1 MPFSAFFMQKNK
13 KYREFHS
20 SILIGGLNMTNKIKV
35 NIARALAVTCVA
47 GLTVSIPV
55 EVKAGTKNSI
65 NNGVTITAKSNTNNH
80 DVNLAMDGDKETYWE
95 SSNHYRWV
103 EIDLGGTYN
112 LSSIKVFNKIGGYY
126 HYNIYASSDGENFI
140 KIGAKENDELATID
154 GDTHNTGNVKVN
166 KIRIDVT
173 FSSNNDNSNIAEI
186 ELYGKK
192 ISDEVAKET
201 PIETTDFAGSKWE
214 TEYNKFTTDTSYA
227 DSKTI
232 NEMTNMVGRVIG
244 DEYKDNFVFEMRNA
258 TSTGNDVFEVEDG
271 ADGKIVIRG
280 NNGVSLA
287 SGFNYYLKNYAK
299 VMYNP
304 IMGSNLNMP
313 ETMPSVGEKIVI
325 DTPYEERYSLNFC
338 TYSYTMSF
346 WDWNEYEAF
355 LDWSAMNGFNLML
368 DIIGQEEVLRRTL
381 NEFGYSD
388 EEVKEFISG
397 PAYFAWFYMQ
407 NMTSFGGPLPDN
419 WFEERAELGRELHD
433 RMQTLGIKPVL
444 QGYSGMVPLDFK
456 TKNPDAQILPQ
467 GDWCGFDRPN
477 MLKTYV
483 NEGEKDYFQE
493 VADVFYEKQKEVY
506 GDITD
511 YYAVDPFHEG
521 GNTGGMDSARI
532 YGTIQDKM
540 IEHDNNAIWVIQHWQ
555 GNPDNT
561 KLSGLTN
568 KEQALVL
575 DLNSDLNPDYKRFD
589 NQDIPWV
596 WNMLHNFGGRMG
608 LDGQVE
614 TVATSIPEALANTE
628 HMKGIGITPE
638 AINNSPIVYELIGD
652 MIWTRDPINYRE
664 WVNDYIERRYGAVNE
679 DAIAAW
685 EILLETAYK
694 KSDYY
699 YQGAAESVI
708 NARPAMSINSAST
721 WGHSKIP
728 YNKKELEKAMELF
741 ISCYD
746 DLKGSDAFVYDFLDV
761 TKQVLANSAQEYHKE
776 MVAAYNAGDSEKFD
790 KVSEHFLDLI
800 RLQER
805 VLSTS
810 PEFLVGTW
818 IEQSRTMLEG
828 ADDWTKDLF
837 EFNARALITT
847 WGDYKNGGLKDYS
860 NRQWAGLTGDLYL
873 KRWEMWV
880 DGISNELK
888 TGQAAPG
895 INWYRVEYEW
905 ANEKT
910 TEENQ
915 YTTKGSGEDLA
926 MLANIAMDEFSV
938 TNMEKFL
945 GGSSSAVDKVNIAL
959 GKTVTS
965 SVESKEGN
973 PTSNLTDGTTGTAWM
988 ANGVT
993 WPVELTLD
1001 LEKEYNV
1008 DGIAFAP
1015 NQAAGGFPINYVVE
1029 VRENGEWKEVARQDE
1044 GTITGTISIDYKGMA
1059 DQVKLTINSDNN
1071 LLVPEMTE
1079 IMVYQGQEEGEKVE
1093 YDNIALGK
1101 PAIATSEQGGKPA
1114 SNVTDGDLG
1123 TIWVSNGEGIGSDIN
1138 VDLLGAEFV
1147 EKLEVS
1153 FEKAGL
1159 PFQFKVDVENAD
1171 GTTSTVLDM
1180 TANDKPLDKT
1190 YTIAINKEIKDVTV
1204 TITGKNG
1211 QGQWPGAW
1219 ASLAEI
1225 KALRPAQSQ
1234 EELINVAL
1242 GKAVTGT
1249 NSESGKPLTNLV
1261 DGNTSTLWV
1270 AENGAPDA
1278 WVNVDL
1284 GKEYFSENVEVV
1296 FEKAGLPFKFKVEAI
1311 DANGNS
1317 TVILDKTDNNEV
1329 LEKAYT
1335 IPVKNNVKNVKVT
1348 FNGKAAVGNA
1358 QGAWSA
1364 LAEIKV
1370 NSKSTPNQGV
1380 AASVKIPQQ
1389 NMTIEASSEHPNV
1402 GNEGLAS
1409 FAIDGKADTIWHTK
1423 YGSGFTEL
1431 PHDITINLGK
1441 EYTINK
1447 YSYLPR
1453 SGSSNGNITKYEI
1466 QVSTDG
1472 QSFNTV
1478 ASGNWDNNSS
1488 EKIVQFE
1495 NVQATHVRLV
1505 ALEGVSG
1512 FATAAELNVYSI
1524 PDNIA
1529 INESTTVTSNV
1540 NNESINNVKDNNLET
1555 TWEASSAEDK
1565 VLTFDLG
1572 STKDIAAVEILKSS
1586 NEALKYKV
1594 EYSKDGET
1602 WISIADRSKNDKNYN
1617 NYVEEIDGGIIAK
1630 YIKVTLLNNDVKVNE
1645 VRIYKGDSTQP
1656 LVNYIGVAEDIYK
1669 SAVVGDMAGNY
1680 PQEAKDSLG
1689 AAIEKAKTELDKDP
1703 DSVRVEALVREL
1715 KTAVSNF
1722 RKQAVKINRIKLA
1735 ILIDEVD
1742 AVLNSLNTERL
1753 AELTE
1758 EQRNVVETAIEELKS
1773 QKASAIT
1780 VYETVKVGQSQIDG
1794 AYDSLKVAFD
1804 NYLEVADEQAKY
1816 EAALAIAKESVENA
1830 VVGAGNGQYTQEAVD
1845 TLNAAIAKAEADF
1858 ANVSD
1863 ITEIAT
1869 IVEELNSEVET
1880 FKASV
1885 IIVNISELES
1895 AIVEAEES
1903 LSNAEGIN
1911 TPNAIIE
1918 FTTAVEA
1925 AKAVLNN
1932 INASQVEVN
1941 EAVEALKAAKAKFDE
1956 ALVVDKSDLNK
1967 LIENANEA
1975 INKLNKYSGTEKLV
1989 AKIEAAVLEA
1999 KSVVNDG
2006 NAIKEVVD
2014 AASSKLVDLIAEA
2027 NEKLEEL
2034 ENGIFKTHL
2043 IIAVEEANKVTEGE
2057 LSNVVPVVVSEF
2069 KAALAEA
2076 QGLLANSNATQDQID
2091 ASFARLSK
2099 AMQMLSFEKGDKQ
2112 YLIALV
2118 ERIDA
2123 LDGNNYIKST
2133 WDSLQGVLAV
2143 ANGVI
2148 ANENALEAEVNETYT
2163 NLVRAFLELRLK
2175 PNKDALNDLINKMES
2190 LDSSKYTSE
2199 TWAVLEAE
2207 LANAKNVLNN
2217 EEATSEEVDNA
2228 EKALRTAFDG
2238 LLANATD
2245 DNNGSGN
2252 SGSNGNNGN
2261 NGNGGNSGNGNKP
2274 SEKPQ
2279 KPGNNSG
2286 LPQTGGTSSVLAVVF
2301 GGILAAGGALLG
2313 RKNKKK

>member
-1 MPFSAFFMQKNK
+1 M
-13 KYREFHS
+13 R
-20 SILIGGLNMTNKIKV
+20 NKIKV

-55 EVKAGTKNSI
+55 EVKAGTNDSI
-65 NNGVTITAKSNTNNH
+65 SKGVTITAKSNTNNH
-80 DVNLAMDGDKETYWE
+80 SVNLAMDGDKETYWE

-103 EIDLGGTYN
+103 EIDLGATYN

-140 KIGAKENDELATID
+140 KIGAKENNDLATID
-154 GDTHNTGNVKVN
+154 GDIHNTGNVKVN

-192 ISDEVAKET
+192 VSDEVAKET
-201 PIETTDFAGSKWE
+201 AIETTDFAGSKWE

-227 DSKTI
+227 DSKTVS
-232 NEMTNMVGRVIG
+232 EMTNMVGRVIG
-244 DEYKDNFVFEMRNA
+244 DEYKDNFIFEMRSA
-258 TSTGNDVFEVEDG
+258 TSAGNDVFEVEDG

-304 IMGSNLNMP
+304 MMGSNLNMP

-419 WFEERAELGRELHD
+419 WFEERAELGRQLHD

-444 QGYSGMVPLDFK
+444 QGYSGMVPLDFQS
-456 TKNPDAQILPQ
+456 KNPDAQILPQ

-521 GNTGGMDSARI
+521 GNTGGMNSAKI

-568 KEQALVL
+568 KEQALIL

-614 TVATSIPEALANTE
+614 TVATSIPDALANTE

-652 MIWTRDPINYRE
+652 MVWTRDPINYRE
-664 WVNDYIERRYGAVNE
+664 WVNNYIERRYGAVNE

-746 DLKGSDAFVYDFLDV
+746 DLKGSDAFVYDFLDI

-790 KVSEHFLDLI
+790 KISTHFLDLI

-888 TGQAAPG
+888 TGKPAPG

-915 YTTKGSGEDLA
+915 YTTEGSGEDLA

-945 GGSSSAVDKVNIAL
+945 GGSSSAVEKVNIAL

-1001 LEKEYNV
+1001 LEKEYSV

-1044 GTITGTISIDYKGMA
+1044 GTITGTISIDYKGIA

-1101 PAIATSEQGGKPA
+1101 PATATSEQAGKPA

-1138 VDLLGAEFV
+1138 VDLLGSEFV

-1180 TANDKPLDKT
+1180 TGNDKPIDKT
-1190 YTIAINKEIKDVTV
+1190 YTIAINKEIRDVTV

-1219 ASLAEI
+1219 AGLAEI

-1234 EELINVAL
+1234 EELVNVAL
-1242 GKAVTGT
+1242 GKSVTGS
-1249 NSESGKPLTNLV
+1249 NSEGGRPLTNLV
-1261 DGNTSTLWV
+1261 DGNTSTLWI
-1270 AENGAPDA
+1270 AANGAPDA
-1278 WVNVDL
+1278 WANVNL
-1284 GKEYFSENVEVV
+1284 GKEYFAENVEVV

-1317 TVILDKTDNNEV
+1317 TVILDKTNNNQV

-1335 IPVKNNVKNVKVT
+1335 IPVKNNVKDIKVT
-1348 FNGKAAVGNA
+1348 FNGKAAVGDA

-1380 AASVKIPQQ
+1380 TASVKIPQQ
-1389 NMTIEASSEHPNV
+1389 NMSIEASSEHPNV

-1409 FAIDGKADTIWHTK
+1409 FAIDGNKDTIWHTK
-1423 YGSGFTEL
+1423 YGSGFTQL

-1472 QSFNTV
+1472 QSFKTV
-1478 ASGNWDNNSS
+1478 ASGNWDNNSN
-1488 EKIVQFE
+1488 EKVVQFD

-1505 ALEGVSG
+1505 ALEGIAG

-1529 INESTTVTSNV
+1529 INESTTVSANV
-1540 NNESINNVKDNNLET
+1540 NNEAINNVKDNNLET
-1555 TWEASSAEDK
+1555 AWEASAAEDK
-1565 VLTFDLG
+1565 VVTFDLG
-1572 STKDIAAVEILKSS
+1572 STKDISAIEILKSS

-1602 WISIADRSKNDKNYN
+1602 WISIADRSKNDKDYN

-1630 YIKVTLLNNDVKVNE
+1630 YIKLTFLNNDVKIDE
-1645 VRIYKGDSTQP
+1645 VKLYKGDSTQP
-1656 LVNYIGVAEDIYK
+1656 LVNYISIVQGIYN

-1680 PQEAKDSLG
+1680 PQEAKDTLG
-1689 AAIEKAKTELDKDP
+1689 AAIEKAKAELDKDP
-1703 DSVRVEALVREL
+1703 DSVRVQELVQEL

-1722 RKQAVKINRIKLA
+1722 RNQAVKINRIKLA
-1735 ILIDEVD
+1735 VLIDEVD

-1758 EQRNVVETAIEELKS
+1758 EQRNVVESAIEELKV

-1816 EAALAIAKESVENA
+1816 EAALAIAKETVGNA
-1830 VVGAGNGQYTQEAVD
+1830 VVGSGNGQYTQEAVEA
-1845 TLNAAIAKAEADF
+1845 LNAAIDKAEADF
-1858 ANVSD
+1858 ANVTD

-1880 FKASV
+1880 FKSSV
-1885 IIVNISELES
+1885 IIVNITELEA
-1895 AIVEAEES
+1895 AIVDAEEA

-1911 TPNAIIE
+1911 TPNAIAE
-1918 FTTAVEA
+1918 FTTAVET
-1925 AKAVLNN
+1925 AKSVLTNT
-1932 INASQVEVN
+1932 NASQVEVD
-1941 EAVEALKAAKAKFDE
+1941 EAVEALRNAKAKFDE
-1956 ALVVDKSDLNK
+1956 ALVVDKADLNK
-1967 LIENANEA
+1967 LIENTGEA

-1989 AKIEAAVLEA
+1989 AKMEAAVLEA
-1999 KSVVNDG
+1999 KVIANDA
-2006 NAIKEVVD
+2006 NVTKDVVD
-2014 AASSKLVDLIAEA
+2014 AASGKLVDLIAEA
-2027 NEKLEEL
+2027 NEKLAEL

-2043 IIAVEEANKVTEGE
+2043 IITVEEANKVTEAE
-2057 LSNVVPVVVSEF
+2057 LSKVVPVVVTEF

-2076 QGLLANSNATQDQID
+2076 QGLLANSNATQEQID
-2091 ASFARLSK
+2091 ASFTRLSK

-2118 ERIDA
+2118 ERIDT

-2133 WDSLQGVLAV
+2133 WDKLQGVVAI

-2148 ANENALEAEVNETYT
+2148 ADENALEAEVTETYT
-2163 NLVRAFLELRLK
+2163 NLIRSFLELRLK

-2207 LANAKNVLNN
+2207 LANAKNILAN
-2217 EEATSEEVDNA
+2217 EEATSEDVDNA

-2252 SGSNGNNGN
+2252 NGNNGN
-2261 NGNGGNSGNGNKP
+2261 SANGNGNKP

-2279 KPGNNSG
+2279 KPGKPGNDSS
-2286 LPQTGGTSSVLAVVF
+2286 LPKTGGASSALAVVF

>member
-1 MPFSAFFMQKNK
+1 M
-13 KYREFHS
+13 R
-20 SILIGGLNMTNKIKV
+20 NKIKV

-55 EVKAGTKNSI
+55 EVKAGTNDSI
-65 NNGVTITAKSNTNNH
+65 SKGVTITAKSNTNNH
-80 DVNLAMDGDKETYWE
+80 SVNLAMDGDKETYWE

-103 EIDLGGTYN
+103 EIDLGATYN

-140 KIGAKENDELATID
+140 KIGAKENNDLATID
-154 GDTHNTGNVKVN
+154 GDIHNTGNVKVN

-192 ISDEVAKET
+192 VSDEVAKET
-201 PIETTDFAGSKWE
+201 AIETTDFAGSKWE

-227 DSKTI
+227 DSKTVS
-232 NEMTNMVGRVIG
+232 EMTNMVGRVIG
-244 DEYKDNFVFEMRNA
+244 DEYKDNFIFEMRSA

-304 IMGSNLNMP
+304 MMGSNLNMP

-419 WFEERAELGRELHD
+419 WFEERAELGRQLHD

-444 QGYSGMVPLDFK
+444 QGYSGMVPLDFQS
-456 TKNPDAQILPQ
+456 KNPDAQILPQ

-521 GNTGGMDSARI
+521 GNTGGMNSAKI

-568 KEQALVL
+568 KEQALIL

-614 TVATSIPEALANTE
+614 TVATSIPDALANTE

-652 MIWTRDPINYRE
+652 MVWTRDPINYRE
-664 WVNDYIERRYGAVNE
+664 WVNNYIERRYGAVNE

-746 DLKGSDAFVYDFLDV
+746 DLKGSDAFVYDFLDI

-790 KVSEHFLDLI
+790 KISTHFLDLI

-888 TGQAAPG
+888 TGKPAPG

-915 YTTKGSGEDLA
+915 YTTEGSGEELA

-945 GGSSSAVDKVNIAL
+945 GGSSSAVEKVNIAL

-1001 LEKEYNV
+1001 LEKEYSV

-1044 GTITGTISIDYKGMA
+1044 GTITGTISIDYKGIA

-1101 PAIATSEQGGKPA
+1101 PATATSEQAGKPA

-1138 VDLLGAEFV
+1138 VDLLGSEFV

-1180 TANDKPLDKT
+1180 TGNDKPVDKT
-1190 YTIAINKEIKDVTV
+1190 YTIAINKEIRDVTV

-1219 ASLAEI
+1219 AGLAEI

-1234 EELINVAL
+1234 EELVNVAL
-1242 GKAVTGT
+1242 GKSVTGS
-1249 NSESGKPLTNLV
+1249 NSEGGRPLTNLV
-1261 DGNTSTLWV
+1261 DGNTSTLWI
-1270 AENGAPDA
+1270 AANGAPDA
-1278 WVNVDL
+1278 WANVNL
-1284 GKEYFSENVEVV
+1284 GKEYFAENVEVV

-1317 TVILDKTDNNEV
+1317 TVILDKTNNNQV

-1335 IPVKNNVKNVKVT
+1335 IPVKNNVKDIKVT
-1348 FNGKAAVGNA
+1348 FNGKAAVGDA

-1380 AASVKIPQQ
+1380 TASVKIPQQ
-1389 NMTIEASSEHPNV
+1389 NMSIEASSEHPNV

-1409 FAIDGKADTIWHTK
+1409 FAIDGNKDTIWHTK
-1423 YGSGFTEL
+1423 YGSGFTQL

-1472 QSFNTV
+1472 QSFKTV
-1478 ASGNWDNNSS
+1478 ASGNWDNNSN
-1488 EKIVQFE
+1488 EKVVQFD

-1505 ALEGVSG
+1505 ALEGIAG

-1529 INESTTVTSNV
+1529 INESTTVSANV
-1540 NNESINNVKDNNLET
+1540 NNEAINNVKDNNLET
-1555 TWEASSAEDK
+1555 AWEASAAEDK
-1565 VLTFDLG
+1565 VVTFDLG
-1572 STKDIAAVEILKSS
+1572 STKDISAIEILKSS

-1602 WISIADRSKNDKNYN
+1602 WISIADRSKNDKDYN

-1630 YIKVTLLNNDVKVNE
+1630 YIKLTFLNNDVKIDE
-1645 VRIYKGDSTQP
+1645 VKLYKGDSTQP
-1656 LVNYIGVAEDIYK
+1656 LVNYISVVQGIYN

-1680 PQEAKDSLG
+1680 PQEAKDTLG
-1689 AAIEKAKTELDKDP
+1689 AAIEKAKAELDKDP
-1703 DSVRVEALVREL
+1703 DSVRVQELVQEL

-1722 RKQAVKINRIKLA
+1722 RNQAVKINRIKLA
-1735 ILIDEVD
+1735 VLIDEVD

-1758 EQRNVVETAIEELKS
+1758 EQRNVVESAIEELKV

-1816 EAALAIAKESVENA
+1816 EAALAIAKETVGNA
-1830 VVGAGNGQYTQEAVD
+1830 VVGSGNGQYTQEAVEA
-1845 TLNAAIAKAEADF
+1845 LNAAIDKAEADF
-1858 ANVSD
+1858 ANVTD

-1880 FKASV
+1880 FKSSV
-1885 IIVNISELES
+1885 IIVNITELEA
-1895 AIVEAEES
+1895 AIVDAEEA

-1911 TPNAIIE
+1911 TPNAIAE
-1918 FTTAVEA
+1918 FTTAVET
-1925 AKAVLNN
+1925 AKSVLTNT
-1932 INASQVEVN
+1932 NASQVEVD
-1941 EAVEALKAAKAKFDE
+1941 EAVEALKTAKAKFDE
-1956 ALVVDKSDLNK
+1956 ALVVDKADLNK
-1967 LIENANEA
+1967 LIENAGEA

-1989 AKIEAAVLEA
+1989 AKMEAAVLEA
-1999 KSVVNDG
+1999 KVIANDA
-2006 NAIKEVVD
+2006 NVTKDVVD
-2014 AASSKLVDLIAEA
+2014 AASGKLVDLIAEA
-2027 NEKLEEL
+2027 NEKLAEL

-2043 IIAVEEANKVTEGE
+2043 IITVEEANKVTEAE
-2057 LSNVVPVVVSEF
+2057 LSKVVPVVVTEF

-2076 QGLLANSNATQDQID
+2076 QGLLANSNATQEQID
-2091 ASFARLSK
+2091 ASFTRLSK

-2118 ERIDA
+2118 ERIDT

-2133 WDSLQGVLAV
+2133 WDKLQGVVAI

-2148 ANENALEAEVNETYT
+2148 ADENALEAEVTETYT
-2163 NLVRAFLELRLK
+2163 NLIRSFLELRLK

-2207 LANAKNVLNN
+2207 LANAKNILAN
-2217 EEATSEEVDNA
+2217 EEATSEDVDNA

-2252 SGSNGNNGN
+2252 NGNNGN
-2261 NGNGGNSGNGNKP
+2261 SGNGNGNKP

-2279 KPGNNSG
+2279 KPGKPGNDSS
-2286 LPQTGGTSSVLAVVF
+2286 LPKTGGASSALAVVF

>member
-1 MPFSAFFMQKNK
+1 M
-13 KYREFHS
+13 R
-20 SILIGGLNMTNKIKV
+20 NKIKV

-55 EVKAGTKNSI
+55 EVKAGTNDSI
-65 NNGVTITAKSNTNNH
+65 SKGVTITAKSNTNNH
-80 DVNLAMDGDKETYWE
+80 SVNLAMDGDKETYWE

-103 EIDLGGTYN
+103 EIDLGATYN

-140 KIGAKENDELATID
+140 KIGAKENNDLATID
-154 GDTHNTGNVKVN
+154 GDIHNTGNVKVN

-192 ISDEVAKET
+192 VSDEVAKET
-201 PIETTDFAGSKWE
+201 AIETTDFAGSKWE

-227 DSKTI
+227 DSKTVS
-232 NEMTNMVGRVIG
+232 EMTNMVGRVIG
-244 DEYKDNFVFEMRNA
+244 DEYKDNFIFEMRSA

-304 IMGSNLNMP
+304 MMGSNLNMP

-419 WFEERAELGRELHD
+419 WFEERAELGRQLHD

-444 QGYSGMVPLDFK
+444 QGYSGMVPLDFQS
-456 TKNPDAQILPQ
+456 KNPDAQILPQ

-521 GNTGGMDSARI
+521 GNTGGMNSAKI

-568 KEQALVL
+568 KEQALIL

-614 TVATSIPEALANTE
+614 TVATSIPDALANTE

-652 MIWTRDPINYRE
+652 MVWTRDPINYRE
-664 WVNDYIERRYGAVNE
+664 WVNNYIERRYGAVNE

-746 DLKGSDAFVYDFLDV
+746 DLKGSDAFVYDFLDI

-790 KVSEHFLDLI
+790 KISTHFLDLI

-888 TGQAAPG
+888 TGKPAPG

-915 YTTKGSGEDLA
+915 YTTEGSGEDLA

-945 GGSSSAVDKVNIAL
+945 GGSSSAVEKVNIAL

-1001 LEKEYNV
+1001 LEKEYSV

-1044 GTITGTISIDYKGMA
+1044 GTITGTISIDYKGIA

-1101 PAIATSEQGGKPA
+1101 PATATSEQAGKPA

-1138 VDLLGAEFV
+1138 VDLLGSEFV

-1180 TANDKPLDKT
+1180 TGNDKPVDKT
-1190 YTIAINKEIKDVTV
+1190 YTIAINKEIRDVTV

-1219 ASLAEI
+1219 AGLAEI

-1234 EELINVAL
+1234 EELVNVAL
-1242 GKAVTGT
+1242 GKSVTGS
-1249 NSESGKPLTNLV
+1249 NSEGGRPLTNLV
-1261 DGNTSTLWV
+1261 DGNTSTLWI
-1270 AENGAPDA
+1270 AANGAPDA
-1278 WVNVDL
+1278 WANVNL
-1284 GKEYFSENVEVV
+1284 GKEYFAENVEVV

-1317 TVILDKTDNNEV
+1317 TVILDKTNNNQV

-1335 IPVKNNVKNVKVT
+1335 IPVKNNVKDIKVT
-1348 FNGKAAVGNA
+1348 FNGKAAVGDA

-1380 AASVKIPQQ
+1380 TASVKIPQQ
-1389 NMTIEASSEHPNV
+1389 NMSIEASSEHPNV

-1409 FAIDGKADTIWHTK
+1409 FAIDGNKDTIWHTK
-1423 YGSGFTEL
+1423 YGSGFTQL

-1472 QSFNTV
+1472 QSFKTV
-1478 ASGNWDNNSS
+1478 ASGNWDNNSN
-1488 EKIVQFE
+1488 EKVVQFD

-1505 ALEGVSG
+1505 ALEGIAG

-1529 INESTTVTSNV
+1529 INESTTVSANV
-1540 NNESINNVKDNNLET
+1540 NNEAINNVKDNNLET
-1555 TWEASSAEDK
+1555 AWEASAAEDK
-1565 VLTFDLG
+1565 VVTFDLG
-1572 STKDIAAVEILKSS
+1572 STKDISAIEILKSS

-1602 WISIADRSKNDKNYN
+1602 WISIADRSKNDKDYN

-1630 YIKVTLLNNDVKVNE
+1630 YIKLTFLNNDVKIDE
-1645 VRIYKGDSTQP
+1645 VKLYKGDSTQP
-1656 LVNYIGVAEDIYK
+1656 LVNYISIVQGIYN

-1680 PQEAKDSLG
+1680 PQEAKDTLG
-1689 AAIEKAKTELDKDP
+1689 AAIEKAKAELDKDP
-1703 DSVRVEALVREL
+1703 DSVRVQELVQEL

-1722 RKQAVKINRIKLA
+1722 RNQAVKINRIKLA
-1735 ILIDEVD
+1735 VLIDEVD
-1742 AVLNSLNTERL
+1742 AVLNRLNTERL

-1758 EQRNVVETAIEELKS
+1758 EQRNVVESAIEELKV

-1816 EAALAIAKESVENA
+1816 EAALAIAKETVGNA
-1830 VVGAGNGQYTQEAVD
+1830 VVGSGNGQYTQEAVEA
-1845 TLNAAIAKAEADF
+1845 LNAAIDKAEADF
-1858 ANVSD
+1858 ANVTD

-1880 FKASV
+1880 FKSSV
-1885 IIVNISELES
+1885 IIVNITELEA
-1895 AIVEAEES
+1895 AIVDAEEA

-1911 TPNAIIE
+1911 TPNAIAE
-1918 FTTAVEA
+1918 FTTAVET
-1925 AKAVLNN
+1925 AKSVLTNT
-1932 INASQVEVN
+1932 NASQVEVD
-1941 EAVEALKAAKAKFDE
+1941 EAVEALKTAKAKFDE
-1956 ALVVDKSDLNK
+1956 ALVVDKADLNK
-1967 LIENANEA
+1967 LIENAGEA

-1989 AKIEAAVLEA
+1989 AKMEAAVLEA
-1999 KSVVNDG
+1999 KVIANDA
-2006 NAIKEVVD
+2006 NVTKDVVD
-2014 AASSKLVDLIAEA
+2014 AASGKLVDLIAEA
-2027 NEKLEEL
+2027 NEKLAEL

-2043 IIAVEEANKVTEGE
+2043 IITVEEANKVTEAE
-2057 LSNVVPVVVSEF
+2057 LSKVVPVVVTEF

-2076 QGLLANSNATQDQID
+2076 QGLLANSNATQEQID
-2091 ASFARLSK
+2091 ASFTRLSK

-2118 ERIDA
+2118 ERIDT

-2133 WDSLQGVLAV
+2133 WDKLQGVVAI

-2148 ANENALEAEVNETYT
+2148 ADENALEAEVTETYT
-2163 NLVRAFLELRLK
+2163 NLIRSFLELRLK

-2207 LANAKNVLNN
+2207 LANAKNILAN
-2217 EEATSEEVDNA
+2217 EEATSEDVDNA

-2252 SGSNGNNGN
+2252 NGNNGN
-2261 NGNGGNSGNGNKP
+2261 SGNGNGNKP

-2279 KPGNNSG
+2279 KPGKPGNDSS
-2286 LPQTGGTSSVLAVVF
+2286 LPKTGGASSALAVVF

>member
-1 MPFSAFFMQKNK
+1 M
-13 KYREFHS
+13 R
-20 SILIGGLNMTNKIKV
+20 NKIKV

-55 EVKAGTKNSI
+55 EVKAGTNDSI
-65 NNGVTITAKSNTNNH
+65 SKGVTITAKSNTNNH
-80 DVNLAMDGDKETYWE
+80 SVNLAMDGDKETYWE

-103 EIDLGGTYN
+103 EIDLGATYN

-140 KIGAKENDELATID
+140 KIGAKENNDLATID
-154 GDTHNTGNVKVN
+154 GDIHNTGNVKVN

-192 ISDEVAKET
+192 VSDEVAKET
-201 PIETTDFAGSKWE
+201 AIETTDFAGSKWE

-227 DSKTI
+227 DSKTVS
-232 NEMTNMVGRVIG
+232 EMTNMVGRVIG
-244 DEYKDNFVFEMRNA
+244 DEYKDNFIFEMRSA

-304 IMGSNLNMP
+304 MMGSNLNMP

-419 WFEERAELGRELHD
+419 WFEERAELGRQLHD

-444 QGYSGMVPLDFK
+444 QGYSGMVPLDFQS
-456 TKNPDAQILPQ
+456 KNPDAQILPQ

-521 GNTGGMDSARI
+521 GNTGGMNSAKI

-568 KEQALVL
+568 KEQALIL

-614 TVATSIPEALANTE
+614 TVATSIPDALANTE

-652 MIWTRDPINYRE
+652 MVWTRDPINYRE
-664 WVNDYIERRYGAVNE
+664 WVNNYIERRYGAVNE

-746 DLKGSDAFVYDFLDV
+746 DLKGSDAFVYDFLDI

-790 KVSEHFLDLI
+790 KISTHFLDLI

-888 TGQAAPG
+888 TGKPAPG

-915 YTTKGSGEDLA
+915 YTTEGSGEDLA

-945 GGSSSAVDKVNIAL
+945 GGSSSAVEKVNIAL

-1001 LEKEYNV
+1001 LEKEYSV

-1044 GTITGTISIDYKGMA
+1044 GTITGTISIDYKGIA

-1101 PAIATSEQGGKPA
+1101 PATATSEQAGKPA

-1138 VDLLGAEFV
+1138 VDLLGSEFV

-1180 TANDKPLDKT
+1180 TGNDKPVDKT
-1190 YTIAINKEIKDVTV
+1190 YTIAINKEIRDVTV

-1219 ASLAEI
+1219 AGLAEI

-1234 EELINVAL
+1234 EELVNVAL
-1242 GKAVTGT
+1242 GKSVTGS
-1249 NSESGKPLTNLV
+1249 NSEGGRPLTNLV
-1261 DGNTSTLWV
+1261 DGNTSTLWI
-1270 AENGAPDA
+1270 AANGAPDA
-1278 WVNVDL
+1278 WANVNL
-1284 GKEYFSENVEVV
+1284 GKEYFAENVEVV

-1317 TVILDKTDNNEV
+1317 TVILDKTNNNQV

-1335 IPVKNNVKNVKVT
+1335 IPVKNNVKDIKVT
-1348 FNGKAAVGNA
+1348 FNGKAAVGDA

-1380 AASVKIPQQ
+1380 TASVKIPQQ
-1389 NMTIEASSEHPNV
+1389 NMSIEASSEHPNV

-1409 FAIDGKADTIWHTK
+1409 FAIDGNKDTIWHTK
-1423 YGSGFTEL
+1423 YGSGFTQL

-1472 QSFNTV
+1472 QSFKTV
-1478 ASGNWDNNSS
+1478 ASGNWDNNSN
-1488 EKIVQFE
+1488 EKVVQFD

-1505 ALEGVSG
+1505 ALEGIAG

-1529 INESTTVTSNV
+1529 INESTTVSANV
-1540 NNESINNVKDNNLET
+1540 NNEAINNVKDNNLET
-1555 TWEASSAEDK
+1555 AWEASAAEDK
-1565 VLTFDLG
+1565 VVTFDLG
-1572 STKDIAAVEILKSS
+1572 STKDISAIEILKSS

-1602 WISIADRSKNDKNYN
+1602 WISIADRSKNDKDYN

-1630 YIKVTLLNNDVKVNE
+1630 YIKLTFLNNDVKIDE
-1645 VRIYKGDSTQP
+1645 VKLYKGDSTQP
-1656 LVNYIGVAEDIYK
+1656 LVNYISIVQGIYN

-1680 PQEAKDSLG
+1680 PQEAKDTLG
-1689 AAIEKAKTELDKDP
+1689 AAIEKAKAELDKDP
-1703 DSVRVEALVREL
+1703 DSVRVQELVQEL

-1722 RKQAVKINRIKLA
+1722 RNQAVKINRIKLA
-1735 ILIDEVD
+1735 VLIDEVD

-1758 EQRNVVETAIEELKS
+1758 EQRNVVESAIEELKV

-1816 EAALAIAKESVENA
+1816 EAALAIAKETVGNA
-1830 VVGAGNGQYTQEAVD
+1830 VVGSGNGQYTQEAVEA
-1845 TLNAAIAKAEADF
+1845 LNADIDKAEADF
-1858 ANVSD
+1858 ANVTD

-1880 FKASV
+1880 FKSSV
-1885 IIVNISELES
+1885 IIVNITELEA
-1895 AIVEAEES
+1895 AIVDAEEA

-1911 TPNAIIE
+1911 TPNAIAE
-1918 FTTAVEA
+1918 FTTAVET
-1925 AKAVLNN
+1925 AKSVLTNT
-1932 INASQVEVN
+1932 NASQVEVD
-1941 EAVEALKAAKAKFDE
+1941 EAVEALKTAKAKFDE
-1956 ALVVDKSDLNK
+1956 ALVVDKADLNK
-1967 LIENANEA
+1967 LIENAGEA

-1989 AKIEAAVLEA
+1989 AKMEAAVLEA
-1999 KSVVNDG
+1999 KVIANDA
-2006 NAIKEVVD
+2006 NVTKDVVD
-2014 AASSKLVDLIAEA
+2014 AASGKLVDLIAEA
-2027 NEKLEEL
+2027 NEKLAEL

-2043 IIAVEEANKVTEGE
+2043 IITVEEANKVTEAE
-2057 LSNVVPVVVSEF
+2057 LSKIVPVVVTEF

-2076 QGLLANSNATQDQID
+2076 QGLLANSNATQEQID
-2091 ASFARLSK
+2091 ASFTRLSK

-2118 ERIDA
+2118 ERIDT

-2133 WDSLQGVLAV
+2133 WDKLQGVVAI

-2148 ANENALEAEVNETYT
+2148 ADENALEAEVTETYT
-2163 NLVRAFLELRLK
+2163 NLIRSFLELRLK

-2199 TWAVLEAE
+2199 TWAVLESE
-2207 LANAKNVLNN
+2207 LANAKNILAN
-2217 EEATSEEVDNA
+2217 EEATSEDVDNA

-2252 SGSNGNNGN
+2252 NGNNGN
-2261 NGNGGNSGNGNKP
+2261 SGNGNGNKP

-2279 KPGNNSG
+2279 KPGKPGNDSS
-2286 LPQTGGTSSVLAVVF
+2286 LPKTGGASSALAVVF

>member
-1 MPFSAFFMQKNK
+1 M
-13 KYREFHS
+13 R
-20 SILIGGLNMTNKIKV
+20 NKIKV

-55 EVKAGTKNSI
+55 EVKAGTNDSI
-65 NNGVTITAKSNTNNH
+65 NKGVTITAKSNTNNH
-80 DVNLAMDGDKETYWE
+80 SVNLAMDGDKETYWE

-103 EIDLGGTYN
+103 EIDLGATYN

-140 KIGAKENDELATID
+140 KIGAKENDDLATID
-154 GDTHNTGNVKVN
+154 GDIHNTGNVKVN

-192 ISDEVAKET
+192 VSDEVAKKT
-201 PIETTDFAGSKWE
+201 AIETTDFAGSKWE
-214 TEYNKFTTDTSYA
+214 TEYNKFTTDKSYA
-227 DSKTI
+227 DSKTV

-244 DEYKDNFVFEMRNA
+244 DEYKDNFIFEMRSA

-346 WDWNEYEAF
+346 WDWDEYEAF

-419 WFEERAELGRELHD
+419 WFEERAELGRQLHD

-444 QGYSGMVPLDFK
+444 QGYSGMVPLDFQS
-456 TKNPDAQILPQ
+456 KNPDAQILPQ

-540 IEHDNNAIWVIQHWQ
+540 IEHDNDAIWVIQHWQ

-568 KEQALVL
+568 KEQALIL

-614 TVATSIPEALANTE
+614 TVATSIPDALANTE

-652 MIWTRDPINYRE
+652 MVWTRDPINYRE
-664 WVNDYIERRYGAVNE
+664 WVNNYIERRYGAVNE

-746 DLKGSDAFVYDFLDV
+746 DLKGSDAFVYDFLDI

-776 MVAAYNAGDSEKFD
+776 MVAAYNSGDSEKFD
-790 KVSEHFLDLI
+790 KISTHFLDLI

-888 TGQAAPG
+888 TGKPAPG

-915 YTTKGSGEDLA
+915 YTTEGSGEDLA

-945 GGSSSAVDKVNIAL
+945 GGSSSAVEKVNIAL

-965 SVESKEGN
+965 NVETN
-973 PTSNLTDGTTGTAWM
+973 PDYPTTNLTDGTTGTAWM

-1001 LEKEYNV
+1001 LEKEYSV

-1015 NQAAGGFPINYVVE
+1015 NQAAGGFAINYVVE

-1059 DQVKLTINSDNN
+1059 DQVRLKLNSTKN

-1101 PAIATSEQGGKPA
+1101 PAIASSTESNSKGA
-1114 SNVTDGDLG
+1114 ANVTDGDLSSL
-1123 TIWVSNGEGIGSDIN
+1123 WVANGYENNGGMGSYVE
-1138 VDLLGAEFV
+1138 VDLLKDEYV
-1147 EKLEVS
+1147 EKLELN
-1153 FEKAGL
+1153 FEKSGL
-1159 PFQFKVDVENAD
+1159 PFQFKVEAD
-1171 GTTSTVLDM
+1171 GEVILDM
-1180 TANDKPLDKT
+1180 TN
-1190 YTIAINKEIKDVTV
+1190 NKEILKKSYTIDVNREIKDIRV
-1204 TITGKNG
+1204 TITGNNG
-1211 QGQWPGAW
+1211 QGSFTGAW
-1219 ASLAEI
+1219 ASVAEI
-1225 KALRPAQSQ
+1225 KALRKN
-1234 EELINVAL
+1234 EEQVKLVNVAE
-1242 GKAVTGT
+1242 GKTVTGT
-1249 NSESGKPLTNLV
+1249 SEQEGNPLSNVT
-1261 DGNTSTLWV
+1261 DGNTSNIWIV
-1270 AENGAPDA
+1270 ANEVYPSSAN
-1278 WVNVDL
+1278 VNL
-1284 GKEYFSENVEVV
+1284 GKEYFAENIEVV
-1296 FEKAGLPFKFKVEAI
+1296 FEKPGLPFKFKVETV
-1311 DANGNS
+1311 DSEGNTS
-1317 TVILDKTDNNEV
+1317 LVLDKSNNNEV
-1329 LEKAYT
+1329 LDKSYT
-1335 IPVKNNVKNVKVT
+1335 IDVKDDVKNVIVT
-1348 FNGKAAVGNA
+1348 FTGKAAVGNA
-1358 QGAWSA
+1358 QLAWPA
-1364 LAEIKV
+1364 IAEIKV

-1380 AASVKIPQQ
+1380 TASVKIPQG
-1389 NMTIEASSEHPNV
+1389 NMSIEASSQHPNV
-1402 GNEGLAS
+1402 GNEGLAE
-1409 FAIDGKADTIWHTK
+1409 FAIDGNKDTIWHTE
-1423 YGSGFTEL
+1423 YGSGFTQL

-1472 QSFNTV
+1472 QNFDKV
-1478 ASGNWDNNSS
+1478 ASGTWENNSN
-1488 EKIVQFE
+1488 EKIVQFD

-1505 ALEGVSG
+1505 ALEGVEG

-1529 INESTTVTSNV
+1529 INESTTVSANV

-1555 TWEASSAEDK
+1555 GWEASAAEDK
-1565 VLTFDLG
+1565 VVTFDLG

-1586 NEALKYKV
+1586 NEALRYKV
-1594 EYSKDGET
+1594 EYSKDGEA

-1630 YIKVTLLNNDVKVNE
+1630 YIKLTLLNNEVNLNE
-1645 VRIYKGDSTQP
+1645 VKIYKGDSTQP
-1656 LVNYIGVAEDIYK
+1656 LVNYISVVQGIYN

-1680 PQEAKDSLG
+1680 PQEAKDTLG
-1689 AAIEKAKTELDKDP
+1689 AAIEKAKAELDKDP
-1703 DSVRVEALVREL
+1703 DSVRVQEVVQEL
-1715 KTAVSNF
+1715 KTSVSNF

-1735 ILIDEVD
+1735 VLIDEVD

-1758 EQRNVVETAIEELKS
+1758 EERNIVETAIKELKV
-1773 QKASAIT
+1773 QKSSAIT
-1780 VYETVKVGQSQIDG
+1780 IYETVKVGQSQIDG

-1816 EAALAIAKESVENA
+1816 EAALAIAKETVENA
-1830 VVGAGNGQYTQEAVD
+1830 VVGSGNGQYTQEAVD
-1845 TLNAAIAKAEADF
+1845 KLNAAIAKAEADF

-1863 ITEIAT
+1863 ISEIAT

-1880 FKASV
+1880 FKSSV
-1885 IIVNISELES
+1885 IIVNVTELEA
-1895 AIVEAEES
+1895 AIVDAEEA

-1911 TPNAIIE
+1911 TPNAIAE
-1918 FTTAVEA
+1918 FTTAVEV
-1925 AKAVLNN
+1925 AKSVLTNK
-1932 INASQVEVN
+1932 NASQVEVD
-1941 EAVEALKAAKAKFDE
+1941 EAVEALRTAKAKFDE
-1956 ALVVDKSDLNK
+1956 ALVIDKSDLNK
-1967 LIENANEA
+1967 LIENAGEA

-1989 AKIEAAVLEA
+1989 AKMEAAVLEA
-1999 KSVVNDG
+1999 EAISNDANSTKESVDTATN
-2006 NAIKEVVD
+2006 
-2014 AASSKLVDLIAEA
+2014 KLVDLIAEA
-2027 NEKLEEL
+2027 NEKLAEL
-2034 ENGIFKTHL
+2034 ENDIFKTYL
-2043 IIAVEEANKVTEGE
+2043 IIAIEEANKVTEAE
-2057 LSNVVPVVVSEF
+2057 LSKVVPVVVTEF

-2076 QGLLANSNATQDQID
+2076 QGLLLNSNATQDQIN

-2099 AMQMLSFEKGDKQ
+2099 VMQMLAFEKGDKQ

-2133 WDSLQGVLAV
+2133 WDKLQGVLAI

-2148 ANENALEAEVNETYT
+2148 ADENALEAEVNETYT
-2163 NLVRAFLELRLK
+2163 NLVRSFLELRLK
-2175 PNKDALNDLINKMES
+2175 PNKDILNDLINKMES

-2207 LANAKNVLNN
+2207 LVNAKNILNN

-2245 DNNGSGN
+2245 ENNGSGN
-2252 SGSNGNNGN
+2252 GGNNGN
-2261 NGNGGNSGNGNKP
+2261 SGNGNGNKP

-2279 KPGNNSG
+2279 KPGNNSS
-2286 LPQTGGTSSVLAVVF
+2286 LPKTGGTPSVLAVVF
-2301 GGILAAGGALLG
+2301 GGILAAGGTLLG

>member
-1 MPFSAFFMQKNK
+1 M
-13 KYREFHS
+13 R
-20 SILIGGLNMTNKIKV
+20 NKIKV

-55 EVKAGTKNSI
+55 EVKAGTNDSI
-65 NNGVTITAKSNTNNH
+65 SKGVTITAKSNTNNH
-80 DVNLAMDGDKETYWE
+80 SVNLAMDGDKETYWE

-103 EIDLGGTYN
+103 EIDLGATYN

-140 KIGAKENDELATID
+140 KIGAKENNDLATID
-154 GDTHNTGNVKVN
+154 GDIHNTGNVKVN

-192 ISDEVAKET
+192 VSDEVAKET
-201 PIETTDFAGSKWE
+201 AIETTDFAGSKWE

-227 DSKTI
+227 DSKTVS
-232 NEMTNMVGRVIG
+232 EMTNMVGRVIG
-244 DEYKDNFVFEMRNA
+244 DEYKDNFIFEMRSA

-304 IMGSNLNMP
+304 MMGSNLNMP

-419 WFEERAELGRELHD
+419 WFEERAELGRQLHD

-444 QGYSGMVPLDFK
+444 QGYSGMVPLDFQS
-456 TKNPDAQILPQ
+456 KNPDAQILPQ

-521 GNTGGMDSARI
+521 GNTGGMNSAKI

-568 KEQALVL
+568 KEQALIL

-614 TVATSIPEALANTE
+614 TVATSIPDALANTE

-652 MIWTRDPINYRE
+652 MVWTRDPINYRE
-664 WVNDYIERRYGAVNE
+664 WVNNYIERRYGAVNE

-746 DLKGSDAFVYDFLDV
+746 DLKGSDAFVYDFLDI

-790 KVSEHFLDLI
+790 KISTHFLDLI

-888 TGQAAPG
+888 TGKPAPG

-915 YTTKGSGEDLA
+915 YTTEGSGEDLA

-945 GGSSSAVDKVNIAL
+945 GGSSSAVEKVNIAL

-1001 LEKEYNV
+1001 LEKEYSV

-1044 GTITGTISIDYKGMA
+1044 GTITGTISIDYKGIA

-1101 PAIATSEQGGKPA
+1101 PATATSEQAGKPA

-1138 VDLLGAEFV
+1138 VDLLGSEFV

-1180 TANDKPLDKT
+1180 TGNDKPVDKT
-1190 YTIAINKEIKDVTV
+1190 YTIAINKEIRDVTV

-1219 ASLAEI
+1219 AGLAEI

-1234 EELINVAL
+1234 EELVNVAL
-1242 GKAVTGT
+1242 GKSVTGS
-1249 NSESGKPLTNLV
+1249 NSEGGRPLTNLV
-1261 DGNTSTLWV
+1261 DGNTSTLWI
-1270 AENGAPDA
+1270 AANGAPDA
-1278 WVNVDL
+1278 WANVNL
-1284 GKEYFSENVEVV
+1284 GKEYFAENVEVV

-1317 TVILDKTDNNEV
+1317 TVILDKTNNNQV

-1335 IPVKNNVKNVKVT
+1335 IPVKNNVKDIKVT
-1348 FNGKAAVGNA
+1348 FNGKAAVGDA

-1380 AASVKIPQQ
+1380 TASVKIPQQ
-1389 NMTIEASSEHPNV
+1389 NMSIEASSEHPNV

-1409 FAIDGKADTIWHTK
+1409 FAIDGNKDTIWHTK
-1423 YGSGFTEL
+1423 YGSGFTQL

-1472 QSFNTV
+1472 QSFKTV
-1478 ASGNWDNNSS
+1478 ASGNWDNNSN
-1488 EKIVQFE
+1488 EKVVQFD

-1505 ALEGVSG
+1505 ALEGIAG

-1529 INESTTVTSNV
+1529 INESTTVSANV
-1540 NNESINNVKDNNLET
+1540 NNEAINNVKDNNLET
-1555 TWEASSAEDK
+1555 AWEASAAEDK
-1565 VLTFDLG
+1565 VVTFDLG
-1572 STKDIAAVEILKSS
+1572 STKDISAIEILKSS

-1602 WISIADRSKNDKNYN
+1602 WISIADRSKNDKDYN

-1630 YIKVTLLNNDVKVNE
+1630 YIKLTFLNNDVKIDE
-1645 VRIYKGDSTQP
+1645 VKLYKGDSTQP
-1656 LVNYIGVAEDIYK
+1656 LVNYISVVQGIYN

-1680 PQEAKDSLG
+1680 PQEAKDTLG
-1689 AAIEKAKTELDKDP
+1689 AAIEKAKAELDKDP
-1703 DSVRVEALVREL
+1703 DSVRVQELVQEL

-1722 RKQAVKINRIKLA
+1722 RNQAVKINRIKLA
-1735 ILIDEVD
+1735 VLIDEVD

-1758 EQRNVVETAIEELKS
+1758 EQRNVVESAIEELKV

-1816 EAALAIAKESVENA
+1816 EAALAIAKETVGNA
-1830 VVGAGNGQYTQEAVD
+1830 VVGSGNGQYTQEAVEA
-1845 TLNAAIAKAEADF
+1845 LNAAIDKAEADF
-1858 ANVSD
+1858 ANVTD

-1880 FKASV
+1880 FKSSV
-1885 IIVNISELES
+1885 IIVNITELEA
-1895 AIVEAEES
+1895 AIVDAEEA

-1911 TPNAIIE
+1911 TPNAIAE
-1918 FTTAVEA
+1918 FTTAVET
-1925 AKAVLNN
+1925 AKSVLTNT
-1932 INASQVEVN
+1932 NASQVEVD
-1941 EAVEALKAAKAKFDE
+1941 EAVKALKTAKAKFDE
-1956 ALVVDKSDLNK
+1956 ALVVDKADLNK
-1967 LIENANEA
+1967 LIENAGEA

-1989 AKIEAAVLEA
+1989 AKMEAAVLEA
-1999 KSVVNDG
+1999 KVIANDA
-2006 NAIKEVVD
+2006 NVTKDVVD
-2014 AASSKLVDLIAEA
+2014 AASGKLVDLIAEA
-2027 NEKLEEL
+2027 NEKLAEL

-2043 IIAVEEANKVTEGE
+2043 IITVEEANKVTEAE
-2057 LSNVVPVVVSEF
+2057 LSKVVPVVVTEF

-2076 QGLLANSNATQDQID
+2076 QGLLANSNATQEQID
-2091 ASFARLSK
+2091 ASFTRLSK

-2118 ERIDA
+2118 ERIDT

-2133 WDSLQGVLAV
+2133 WDKLQGVVAI

-2148 ANENALEAEVNETYT
+2148 ADENALEAEVTETYT
-2163 NLVRAFLELRLK
+2163 NLIRSFLELRLK

-2207 LANAKNVLNN
+2207 LANAKNILAN
-2217 EEATSEEVDNA
+2217 EEATSEDVDNA

-2252 SGSNGNNGN
+2252 NGNNGN
-2261 NGNGGNSGNGNKP
+2261 SGNGNGNKP

-2279 KPGNNSG
+2279 KPGKPGNDSS
-2286 LPQTGGTSSVLAVVF
+2286 LPKTGGASSALAVVF

>member
-1 MPFSAFFMQKNK
+1 M
-13 KYREFHS
+13 R
-20 SILIGGLNMTNKIKV
+20 NKIKV

-55 EVKAGTKNSI
+55 EVKAGTNDSI
-65 NNGVTITAKSNTNNH
+65 SKGVTITAKSNTNNH
-80 DVNLAMDGDKETYWE
+80 SVNLAMDGDKETYWE

-103 EIDLGGTYN
+103 EIDLGATYN

-140 KIGAKENDELATID
+140 KIGAKENNDLATID
-154 GDTHNTGNVKVN
+154 GDIHNTGNVKVN

-192 ISDEVAKET
+192 VSDEVAKET
-201 PIETTDFAGSKWE
+201 AIETTDFAGSKWE

-227 DSKTI
+227 DSKTVS
-232 NEMTNMVGRVIG
+232 EMTNMVGRVIG
-244 DEYKDNFVFEMRNA
+244 DEYKDNFIFEMRSA

-304 IMGSNLNMP
+304 MMGSNLNMP

-419 WFEERAELGRELHD
+419 WFEERAELGRQLHD

-444 QGYSGMVPLDFK
+444 QGYSGMVPLDFQS
-456 TKNPDAQILPQ
+456 KNPDAQILPQ

-521 GNTGGMDSARI
+521 GNTGGMNSAKI

-568 KEQALVL
+568 KEQALIL

-614 TVATSIPEALANTE
+614 TVATSIPDALANTE

-652 MIWTRDPINYRE
+652 MVWTRDPINYRE
-664 WVNDYIERRYGAVNE
+664 WVNNYIERRYGAVNE

-746 DLKGSDAFVYDFLDV
+746 DLKGSDAFVYDFLDI

-790 KVSEHFLDLI
+790 KISTHFLDLI

-888 TGQAAPG
+888 TGKPAPG

-915 YTTKGSGEDLA
+915 YTTEGSGEDLA

-945 GGSSSAVDKVNIAL
+945 GGSSSAVEKVNIAL

-1001 LEKEYNV
+1001 LEKEYSV

-1044 GTITGTISIDYKGMA
+1044 GTITGTISIDYKGIA

-1101 PAIATSEQGGKPA
+1101 PATATSEQAGKPA

-1138 VDLLGAEFV
+1138 VDLLGSEFV

-1180 TANDKPLDKT
+1180 TGNDKPVDKT
-1190 YTIAINKEIKDVTV
+1190 YTIAINKEIRDVTV

-1219 ASLAEI
+1219 AGLAEI

-1234 EELINVAL
+1234 EELVNVAL
-1242 GKAVTGT
+1242 GKSVTGS
-1249 NSESGKPLTNLV
+1249 NSEGGRPLTNLV
-1261 DGNTSTLWV
+1261 DGNTSTLWI
-1270 AENGAPDA
+1270 AANGASDA
-1278 WVNVDL
+1278 WANVNL
-1284 GKEYFSENVEVV
+1284 GKEYFAENVEVV

-1317 TVILDKTDNNEV
+1317 TVILDKTNNNQV

-1335 IPVKNNVKNVKVT
+1335 IPVKNNVKDIKVT
-1348 FNGKAAVGNA
+1348 FNGKAAVGDA

-1380 AASVKIPQQ
+1380 TASVKIPQQ
-1389 NMTIEASSEHPNV
+1389 NMSIEASSEHPNV

-1409 FAIDGKADTIWHTK
+1409 FAIDGNKDTIWHTK
-1423 YGSGFTEL
+1423 YGSGFTQL

-1472 QSFNTV
+1472 QSFKTV
-1478 ASGNWDNNSS
+1478 ASGNWDNNSN
-1488 EKIVQFE
+1488 EKVVQFD

-1505 ALEGVSG
+1505 ALEGIAG

-1529 INESTTVTSNV
+1529 INESTTVSANV
-1540 NNESINNVKDNNLET
+1540 NNEAINNVKDSNLET
-1555 TWEASSAEDK
+1555 AWEASAAEDK
-1565 VLTFDLG
+1565 VVTFDLG
-1572 STKDIAAVEILKSS
+1572 STKDISAIEILKSS

-1602 WISIADRSKNDKNYN
+1602 WISIADRSKNDKDYN

-1630 YIKVTLLNNDVKVNE
+1630 YIKLTFLNNDVKIDE
-1645 VRIYKGDSTQP
+1645 VKLYKGDSTQP
-1656 LVNYIGVAEDIYK
+1656 LVNYISIVQGIYN

-1680 PQEAKDSLG
+1680 PQEAKDTLG
-1689 AAIEKAKTELDKDP
+1689 AAIEKAKAELDKDP
-1703 DSVRVEALVREL
+1703 DSVRVQELVQEL

-1722 RKQAVKINRIKLA
+1722 RNQAVKINRIKLA
-1735 ILIDEVD
+1735 VLIDEVD

-1758 EQRNVVETAIEELKS
+1758 EQRNVVESAIEELKV

-1816 EAALAIAKESVENA
+1816 EAALAIAKETVGNA
-1830 VVGAGNGQYTQEAVD
+1830 VVGSGNGQYTQEAVEA
-1845 TLNAAIAKAEADF
+1845 LNAAIDKAEADF
-1858 ANVSD
+1858 ANVTD

-1880 FKASV
+1880 FKSSV
-1885 IIVNISELES
+1885 IIVNITELEA
-1895 AIVEAEES
+1895 AIVDAEEA

-1911 TPNAIIE
+1911 TPNAIAE
-1918 FTTAVEA
+1918 FTTAVET
-1925 AKAVLNN
+1925 AKSVLTNT
-1932 INASQVEVN
+1932 NASQVEVD
-1941 EAVEALKAAKAKFDE
+1941 EAVEALKTAKAKFDE
-1956 ALVVDKSDLNK
+1956 ALVVDKADLNK
-1967 LIENANEA
+1967 LIENAGEA

-1989 AKIEAAVLEA
+1989 AKMEAAVLEA
-1999 KSVVNDG
+1999 KVIANDA
-2006 NAIKEVVD
+2006 NVTKDVVD
-2014 AASSKLVDLIAEA
+2014 AASGKLVDLIAEA
-2027 NEKLEEL
+2027 NEKLAEL

-2043 IIAVEEANKVTEGE
+2043 IITVEEANKVTEAE
-2057 LSNVVPVVVSEF
+2057 LSKIVPVVVTEF

-2076 QGLLANSNATQDQID
+2076 QGLLANSNATQEQID
-2091 ASFARLSK
+2091 ASFTRLSK

-2118 ERIDA
+2118 ERIDT

-2133 WDSLQGVLAV
+2133 WDKLQGVVAI

-2148 ANENALEAEVNETYT
+2148 ADENALEAEVTETYT
-2163 NLVRAFLELRLK
+2163 NLIRSFLELRLK

-2199 TWAVLEAE
+2199 TWAVLESE
-2207 LANAKNVLNN
+2207 LANAKNILAN
-2217 EEATSEEVDNA
+2217 EEATSEDVDNA

-2252 SGSNGNNGN
+2252 NGNN
-2261 NGNGGNSGNGNKP
+2261 GNSGNGNGNKL

-2279 KPGNNSG
+2279 KPGKPGNDSS
-2286 LPQTGGTSSVLAVVF
+2286 LPKTGGASSALAVVF

>member
-1 MPFSAFFMQKNK
+1 M
-13 KYREFHS
+13 R
-20 SILIGGLNMTNKIKV
+20 NKIKV

-55 EVKAGTKNSI
+55 EVKAGTNDSI
-65 NNGVTITAKSNTNNH
+65 SKGVTITAKSNTNNH
-80 DVNLAMDGDKETYWE
+80 SVNLAMDGDKETYWE

-103 EIDLGGTYN
+103 EIDLGATYN

-140 KIGAKENDELATID
+140 KIGAKENNDLATID
-154 GDTHNTGNVKVN
+154 GDIHNTGNVKVN

-192 ISDEVAKET
+192 VSDEVAKET
-201 PIETTDFAGSKWE
+201 AIETTDFAGSKWE

-227 DSKTI
+227 DSKTVS
-232 NEMTNMVGRVIG
+232 EMTNMVGRVIG
-244 DEYKDNFVFEMRNA
+244 DEYKDNFIFEMRSA

-304 IMGSNLNMP
+304 MMGSNLNMP

-419 WFEERAELGRELHD
+419 WFEERAELGRQLHD

-444 QGYSGMVPLDFK
+444 QGYSGMVPLDFQS
-456 TKNPDAQILPQ
+456 KNPDAQILPQ

-521 GNTGGMDSARI
+521 GNTGGMNSAKI

-568 KEQALVL
+568 KEQALIL

-614 TVATSIPEALANTE
+614 TVATSIPDALANTE

-652 MIWTRDPINYRE
+652 MVWTRDPINYRE
-664 WVNDYIERRYGAVNE
+664 WVNNYIERRYGAVNE

-746 DLKGSDAFVYDFLDV
+746 DLKGSDAFVYDFLDI

-790 KVSEHFLDLI
+790 KISTHFLDLI

-888 TGQAAPG
+888 TGKPAPG

-915 YTTKGSGEDLA
+915 YTTEGSGEDLA

-945 GGSSSAVDKVNIAL
+945 GGSSSAVEKVNIAL

-1001 LEKEYNV
+1001 LEKEYSV

-1044 GTITGTISIDYKGMA
+1044 GTITGTISIDYKGIA

-1101 PAIATSEQGGKPA
+1101 PATATSEQAGKPA

-1138 VDLLGAEFV
+1138 VDLLGSEFV

-1180 TANDKPLDKT
+1180 TGNDKPVDKT
-1190 YTIAINKEIKDVTV
+1190 YTIAINKEIRDVTV

-1219 ASLAEI
+1219 AGLAEI

-1234 EELINVAL
+1234 EELVNVAL
-1242 GKAVTGT
+1242 GKSVTGS
-1249 NSESGKPLTNLV
+1249 NSEGGRPLTNLV
-1261 DGNTSTLWV
+1261 DGNTSTLWI
-1270 AENGAPDA
+1270 AANGAPDA
-1278 WVNVDL
+1278 WANVNL
-1284 GKEYFSENVEVV
+1284 GKEYFAENVEVV

-1317 TVILDKTDNNEV
+1317 TVILDKTNNNQV

-1335 IPVKNNVKNVKVT
+1335 IPVKNNVKDIKVT
-1348 FNGKAAVGNA
+1348 FNGKAAVGDA

-1380 AASVKIPQQ
+1380 TASVKIPQQ
-1389 NMTIEASSEHPNV
+1389 NMSIEASSEHPNV

-1409 FAIDGKADTIWHTK
+1409 FAIDGNKDTIWHTK
-1423 YGSGFTEL
+1423 YGSGFTQL

-1472 QSFNTV
+1472 QSFKTV
-1478 ASGNWDNNSS
+1478 ASGNWDNNSN
-1488 EKIVQFE
+1488 EKVVQFD

-1505 ALEGVSG
+1505 ALEGIAG

-1529 INESTTVTSNV
+1529 INESTTVSANV
-1540 NNESINNVKDNNLET
+1540 NNEAINNVKDNNLET
-1555 TWEASSAEDK
+1555 AWEASAAEDK
-1565 VLTFDLG
+1565 VVTFDLG
-1572 STKDIAAVEILKSS
+1572 STKDISAIEILKSS

-1602 WISIADRSKNDKNYN
+1602 WISIADRSKNDKDYN

-1630 YIKVTLLNNDVKVNE
+1630 YIKLTFLNNDVKIDE
-1645 VRIYKGDSTQP
+1645 VKLYKGDSTQP
-1656 LVNYIGVAEDIYK
+1656 LVNYISVVQGIYN

-1680 PQEAKDSLG
+1680 PQEAKDTLG
-1689 AAIEKAKTELDKDP
+1689 AAIEKAKAELDKDP
-1703 DSVRVEALVREL
+1703 DSVRVQELVQEL

-1722 RKQAVKINRIKLA
+1722 RNQAVKINRIKLA
-1735 ILIDEVD
+1735 VLIDEVD

-1758 EQRNVVETAIEELKS
+1758 EQRNVVESAIEELKV

-1816 EAALAIAKESVENA
+1816 EAALAIAKETVGNA
-1830 VVGAGNGQYTQEAVD
+1830 VVGSGNGQYTQEAVEA
-1845 TLNAAIAKAEADF
+1845 LNAAIDKAEADF
-1858 ANVSD
+1858 ANVTD

-1880 FKASV
+1880 FKSSV
-1885 IIVNISELES
+1885 IIVNITELEA
-1895 AIVEAEES
+1895 AIVDAEEA

-1911 TPNAIIE
+1911 TPNAIAE
-1918 FTTAVEA
+1918 FTTAVET
-1925 AKAVLNN
+1925 AKSVLTNT
-1932 INASQVEVN
+1932 NASQVEVD
-1941 EAVEALKAAKAKFDE
+1941 EAVEALKTAKAKFDE
-1956 ALVVDKSDLNK
+1956 ALVVDKADLNK
-1967 LIENANEA
+1967 LIENAGEA

-1989 AKIEAAVLEA
+1989 AKMEAAVLEA
-1999 KSVVNDG
+1999 KVIANDA
-2006 NAIKEVVD
+2006 NVTKDVVD
-2014 AASSKLVDLIAEA
+2014 AASGKLVDLIAEA
-2027 NEKLEEL
+2027 NEKLAEL

-2043 IIAVEEANKVTEGE
+2043 IITVEEANKVTEAE
-2057 LSNVVPVVVSEF
+2057 LSKVVPVVVTEF

-2076 QGLLANSNATQDQID
+2076 QGLLANSNATQEQID
-2091 ASFARLSK
+2091 ASFTRLSK

-2118 ERIDA
+2118 ERIDT

-2133 WDSLQGVLAV
+2133 WDKLQGVVAI

-2148 ANENALEAEVNETYT
+2148 ADENALEAEVTETYT
-2163 NLVRAFLELRLK
+2163 NLIRSFLELRLK

-2199 TWAVLEAE
+2199 TWAVLESE
-2207 LANAKNVLNN
+2207 LANAKNILAN
-2217 EEATSEEVDNA
+2217 EEATSEDVDNA

-2252 SGSNGNNGN
+2252 NGNNGN
-2261 NGNGGNSGNGNKP
+2261 SGNGNGNKP

-2279 KPGNNSG
+2279 KPGKPGNDSS
-2286 LPQTGGTSSVLAVVF
+2286 LPKTGGASSALAVVF

>member
-1 MPFSAFFMQKNK
+1 M
-13 KYREFHS
+13 R
-20 SILIGGLNMTNKIKV
+20 NKIKV

-55 EVKAGTKNSI
+55 EVKAGTNDSI
-65 NNGVTITAKSNTNNH
+65 SKGVTITAKSNTNNH
-80 DVNLAMDGDKETYWE
+80 SVNLAMDGDKETYWE

-103 EIDLGGTYN
+103 EIDLGATYN
-112 LSSIKVFNKIGGYY
+112 LSSIKLFNKIGGYY

-140 KIGAKENDELATID
+140 KIGAKENNDLATID
-154 GDTHNTGNVKVN
+154 GDIHNTGNVKVN

-192 ISDEVAKET
+192 VSDEVAKET
-201 PIETTDFAGSKWE
+201 AIETTDFAGSKWE

-227 DSKTI
+227 DSKTVS
-232 NEMTNMVGRVIG
+232 EMTNMVGRVIG
-244 DEYKDNFVFEMRNA
+244 DEYKDNFIFEMRSA

-304 IMGSNLNMP
+304 MMGSNLNMP

-419 WFEERAELGRELHD
+419 WFEERAELGRQLHD

-444 QGYSGMVPLDFK
+444 QGYSGMVPLDFQS
-456 TKNPDAQILPQ
+456 KNPDAQILPQ

-521 GNTGGMDSARI
+521 GNTGGMNSAKI

-568 KEQALVL
+568 KEQALIL

-614 TVATSIPEALANTE
+614 TVATSIPDALANTE

-652 MIWTRDPINYRE
+652 MVWTRDPINYRE
-664 WVNDYIERRYGAVNE
+664 WVNNYIERRYGAVNE

-746 DLKGSDAFVYDFLDV
+746 DLKGSDAFVYDFLDI

-790 KVSEHFLDLI
+790 KISTHFLDLI

-888 TGQAAPG
+888 TGKPAPG

-915 YTTKGSGEDLA
+915 YTTEGSGEDLA

-945 GGSSSAVDKVNIAL
+945 GGSSSAVEKVNIAL

-1001 LEKEYNV
+1001 LEKEYSV

-1044 GTITGTISIDYKGMA
+1044 GTITGTISIDYKGIA

-1101 PAIATSEQGGKPA
+1101 PATATSEQAGKPA

-1138 VDLLGAEFV
+1138 VDLLGSEFV

-1180 TANDKPLDKT
+1180 TGNDKPVDKT
-1190 YTIAINKEIKDVTV
+1190 YTIAINKEIRDVTV

-1219 ASLAEI
+1219 AGLAEI

-1234 EELINVAL
+1234 EELVNVAL
-1242 GKAVTGT
+1242 GKSVTGS
-1249 NSESGKPLTNLV
+1249 NSEGGRPLTNLV
-1261 DGNTSTLWV
+1261 DGNTSTLWI
-1270 AENGAPDA
+1270 AANGAPDA
-1278 WVNVDL
+1278 WANVNL
-1284 GKEYFSENVEVV
+1284 GKEYFAENVEVV

-1317 TVILDKTDNNEV
+1317 TVILDKTNNNQV

-1335 IPVKNNVKNVKVT
+1335 IPVKNNVKDIKVT
-1348 FNGKAAVGNA
+1348 FNGKAAVGDA

-1380 AASVKIPQQ
+1380 TASVKIPQQ
-1389 NMTIEASSEHPNV
+1389 NMSIEASSEHPNV

-1409 FAIDGKADTIWHTK
+1409 FAIDGNKDTIWHTK
-1423 YGSGFTEL
+1423 YGSGFTQL

-1472 QSFNTV
+1472 QSFKTV
-1478 ASGNWDNNSS
+1478 ASGNWDNNSN
-1488 EKIVQFE
+1488 EKVVQFD

-1505 ALEGVSG
+1505 ALEGIAG

-1529 INESTTVTSNV
+1529 INESTTVSANV
-1540 NNESINNVKDNNLET
+1540 NNEAINNVKDNNLET
-1555 TWEASSAEDK
+1555 AWEASAAEDK
-1565 VLTFDLG
+1565 VVTFDLG
-1572 STKDIAAVEILKSS
+1572 STKDISAIEILKSS

-1602 WISIADRSKNDKNYN
+1602 WISIADRSKNDKDYN

-1630 YIKVTLLNNDVKVNE
+1630 YIKLTFLNNDVKIDE
-1645 VRIYKGDSTQP
+1645 VKLYKGDSTQP
-1656 LVNYIGVAEDIYK
+1656 LVNYISVVQGIYN

-1680 PQEAKDSLG
+1680 PQEAKDTLG
-1689 AAIEKAKTELDKDP
+1689 AAIEKAKAELDKDP
-1703 DSVRVEALVREL
+1703 DSVRVQELVQEL

-1722 RKQAVKINRIKLA
+1722 RNQAVKINRIKLA
-1735 ILIDEVD
+1735 VLIDEVD

-1758 EQRNVVETAIEELKS
+1758 EQRNVVESAIEELKV

-1816 EAALAIAKESVENA
+1816 EAALAIAKETVGNA
-1830 VVGAGNGQYTQEAVD
+1830 VVGSGNGQYTQEAVEA
-1845 TLNAAIAKAEADF
+1845 LNAAIDKAEADF
-1858 ANVSD
+1858 ANVTD

-1880 FKASV
+1880 FKSSV
-1885 IIVNISELES
+1885 IIVNITELEA
-1895 AIVEAEES
+1895 AIVDAEEA

-1911 TPNAIIE
+1911 TPNAIAE
-1918 FTTAVEA
+1918 FTTAVET
-1925 AKAVLNN
+1925 AKSVLTNT
-1932 INASQVEVN
+1932 NASQVEVD
-1941 EAVEALKAAKAKFDE
+1941 EAVEALKTAKAKFDE
-1956 ALVVDKSDLNK
+1956 ALVVDKADLNK
-1967 LIENANEA
+1967 LIENAGEA

-1989 AKIEAAVLEA
+1989 AKMEAAVLEA
-1999 KSVVNDG
+1999 KVIANDA
-2006 NAIKEVVD
+2006 NVTKDVVD
-2014 AASSKLVDLIAEA
+2014 AASGKLVDLIAEA
-2027 NEKLEEL
+2027 NEKLAEL

-2043 IIAVEEANKVTEGE
+2043 IITVEEANKVTEAE
-2057 LSNVVPVVVSEF
+2057 LSKVVPVVVTEF

-2076 QGLLANSNATQDQID
+2076 QGLLANSNATQEQID
-2091 ASFARLSK
+2091 ASFTRLSK

-2118 ERIDA
+2118 ERIDT

-2133 WDSLQGVLAV
+2133 WDKLQGVVAI

-2148 ANENALEAEVNETYT
+2148 ADENALEAEVTETYT
-2163 NLVRAFLELRLK
+2163 NLIRSFLELRLK

-2207 LANAKNVLNN
+2207 LANAKNILAN
-2217 EEATSEEVDNA
+2217 EEATSEDVDNA

-2252 SGSNGNNGN
+2252 NGNNGN
-2261 NGNGGNSGNGNKP
+2261 SGNGNGNKP

-2279 KPGNNSG
+2279 KPGKPGNDSS
-2286 LPQTGGTSSVLAVVF
+2286 LPKTGGASSALAVVF

>member
-1 MPFSAFFMQKNK
+1 M
-13 KYREFHS
+13 R
-20 SILIGGLNMTNKIKV
+20 NKIKV

-55 EVKAGTKNSI
+55 EVKAGTNDSI
-65 NNGVTITAKSNTNNH
+65 SKGVTITAKSNTNNH
-80 DVNLAMDGDKETYWE
+80 SVNLAMDGDKETYWE

-103 EIDLGGTYN
+103 EIDLGATYN

-140 KIGAKENDELATID
+140 KIGAKENNDLATID
-154 GDTHNTGNVKVN
+154 GDIHNTGNVKVN

-192 ISDEVAKET
+192 VSDEVAKET
-201 PIETTDFAGSKWE
+201 AIETTDFAGSKWE

-227 DSKTI
+227 DSKTVS
-232 NEMTNMVGRVIG
+232 EMTNMVGRVIG
-244 DEYKDNFVFEMRNA
+244 DEYKDNFIFEMRSA

-304 IMGSNLNMP
+304 MMGSNLNMP

-419 WFEERAELGRELHD
+419 WFEERAELGRQLHD

-444 QGYSGMVPLDFK
+444 QGYSGMVPLDFQS
-456 TKNPDAQILPQ
+456 KNPDAQILPQ

-521 GNTGGMDSARI
+521 GNTGGMNSAKI

-568 KEQALVL
+568 KEQALIL

-614 TVATSIPEALANTE
+614 TVATSIPDALANTE

-652 MIWTRDPINYRE
+652 MVWTRDPINYRE
-664 WVNDYIERRYGAVNE
+664 WVNNYIERRYGAVNE

-746 DLKGSDAFVYDFLDV
+746 DLKGSDAFVYDFLDI

-790 KVSEHFLDLI
+790 KISTHFLDLI

-888 TGQAAPG
+888 TGKPAPG

-915 YTTKGSGEDLA
+915 YTTEGSGEDLA

-945 GGSSSAVDKVNIAL
+945 GGSSSAVEKVNIAL

-1001 LEKEYNV
+1001 LEKEYSV

-1044 GTITGTISIDYKGMA
+1044 GTITGTISIDYKGIA

-1101 PAIATSEQGGKPA
+1101 PATATSEQAGKPA

-1138 VDLLGAEFV
+1138 VDLLGSEFV

-1180 TANDKPLDKT
+1180 TGNDKPVDKT
-1190 YTIAINKEIKDVTV
+1190 YTIAINKEIRDVTV

-1219 ASLAEI
+1219 AGLAEI

-1234 EELINVAL
+1234 EELVNVAL
-1242 GKAVTGT
+1242 GKSVTGS
-1249 NSESGKPLTNLV
+1249 NSEGGRPLTNLV
-1261 DGNTSTLWV
+1261 DGNTSTLWI
-1270 AENGAPDA
+1270 AANGAPDA
-1278 WVNVDL
+1278 WANVNL
-1284 GKEYFSENVEVV
+1284 GKEYFAENVEVV

-1317 TVILDKTDNNEV
+1317 TVILDKTNNNQV

-1335 IPVKNNVKNVKVT
+1335 IPVKNNVKDIKVT
-1348 FNGKAAVGNA
+1348 FNGKAAVGDA

-1380 AASVKIPQQ
+1380 TASVKIPQQ
-1389 NMTIEASSEHPNV
+1389 NMSIEASSEHPNV

-1409 FAIDGKADTIWHTK
+1409 FAIDGNKDTIWHTK
-1423 YGSGFTEL
+1423 YGSGFTQL

-1472 QSFNTV
+1472 QSFKTV
-1478 ASGNWDNNSS
+1478 ASGNWDNNSN
-1488 EKIVQFE
+1488 EKVVQFD

-1505 ALEGVSG
+1505 ALEGIAG

-1529 INESTTVTSNV
+1529 INESTTVSANV
-1540 NNESINNVKDNNLET
+1540 NNEAINNVKDNNLET
-1555 TWEASSAEDK
+1555 AWEASAAEDK
-1565 VLTFDLG
+1565 VVTFDLG
-1572 STKDIAAVEILKSS
+1572 STKDISAIEILKSS

-1602 WISIADRSKNDKNYN
+1602 WISIADRSKNDKDYN

-1630 YIKVTLLNNDVKVNE
+1630 YIKLTFLNNDVKIDE
-1645 VRIYKGDSTQP
+1645 VKLYKGDSTQP
-1656 LVNYIGVAEDIYK
+1656 LVNYISVVQGIYN

-1680 PQEAKDSLG
+1680 PQEAKDTLG
-1689 AAIEKAKTELDKDP
+1689 AAIEKAKAELDKDP
-1703 DSVRVEALVREL
+1703 DSVRVQELVQEL

-1722 RKQAVKINRIKLA
+1722 RNQAVKINRIKLA
-1735 ILIDEVD
+1735 VLIDEVD
-1742 AVLNSLNTERL
+1742 AVLNRLNTERL

-1758 EQRNVVETAIEELKS
+1758 EQRNVVESAIEELKV

-1816 EAALAIAKESVENA
+1816 EAALAIAKETVGNA
-1830 VVGAGNGQYTQEAVD
+1830 VVGSGNGQYTQEAVEA
-1845 TLNAAIAKAEADF
+1845 LNAAIDKAEADF
-1858 ANVSD
+1858 ANVTD

-1880 FKASV
+1880 FKSSV
-1885 IIVNISELES
+1885 IIVNITELEA
-1895 AIVEAEES
+1895 AIVDAEEA

-1911 TPNAIIE
+1911 TPNAIAE
-1918 FTTAVEA
+1918 FTTAVET
-1925 AKAVLNN
+1925 AKSVLTNT
-1932 INASQVEVN
+1932 NASQVEVD
-1941 EAVEALKAAKAKFDE
+1941 EAVEALKTAKAKFDE
-1956 ALVVDKSDLNK
+1956 ALVVDKADLNK
-1967 LIENANEA
+1967 LIENAGEA

-1989 AKIEAAVLEA
+1989 AKMEAAVLEA
-1999 KSVVNDG
+1999 KVIANDA
-2006 NAIKEVVD
+2006 NVTKDVVD
-2014 AASSKLVDLIAEA
+2014 AASGKLVDLIAEA
-2027 NEKLEEL
+2027 NEKLAEL

-2043 IIAVEEANKVTEGE
+2043 IITVEEANKVTEAE
-2057 LSNVVPVVVSEF
+2057 LSKVVPVVVTEF

-2076 QGLLANSNATQDQID
+2076 QGLLANSNATQEQID
-2091 ASFARLSK
+2091 ASFTRLSK

-2118 ERIDA
+2118 ERIDT

-2133 WDSLQGVLAV
+2133 WDKLQGVVAI

-2148 ANENALEAEVNETYT
+2148 ADENALEAEVTETYT
-2163 NLVRAFLELRLK
+2163 NLIRSFLELRLK

-2207 LANAKNVLNN
+2207 LANAKNILAN
-2217 EEATSEEVDNA
+2217 EEATSEDVDNA

-2252 SGSNGNNGN
+2252 NGNNGN
-2261 NGNGGNSGNGNKP
+2261 SGNGNGNKP

-2279 KPGNNSG
+2279 KPGKPGNDSS
-2286 LPQTGGTSSVLAVVF
+2286 LPKTGGASSALAVVF

>member
-1 MPFSAFFMQKNK
+1 M
-13 KYREFHS
+13 R
-20 SILIGGLNMTNKIKV
+20 NKIKV

-55 EVKAGTKNSI
+55 EVKAGTNDSI
-65 NNGVTITAKSNTNNH
+65 SKGVTITAKSNTNNH
-80 DVNLAMDGDKETYWE
+80 SVNLAMDGDKETYWE

-103 EIDLGGTYN
+103 EIDLGATYN
-112 LSSIKVFNKIGGYY
+112 LSSIKLFNKIGGYY

-140 KIGAKENDELATID
+140 KIGAKENNDLATID
-154 GDTHNTGNVKVN
+154 GDIHNTGNVKVN

-192 ISDEVAKET
+192 VSDEVAKET
-201 PIETTDFAGSKWE
+201 AIETTDFAGSKWE

-227 DSKTI
+227 DSKTVS
-232 NEMTNMVGRVIG
+232 EMTNMVGRVIG
-244 DEYKDNFVFEMRNA
+244 DEYKDNFIFEMRSA

-304 IMGSNLNMP
+304 MMGSNLNMP

-419 WFEERAELGRELHD
+419 WFEERAELGRQLHD

-444 QGYSGMVPLDFK
+444 QGYSGMVPLDFQS
-456 TKNPDAQILPQ
+456 KNPDAQILPQ

-521 GNTGGMDSARI
+521 GNTGGMNSAKI

-568 KEQALVL
+568 KEQALIL

-614 TVATSIPEALANTE
+614 TVATSIPDALANTE

-652 MIWTRDPINYRE
+652 MVWTRDPINYRE
-664 WVNDYIERRYGAVNE
+664 WVNNYIERRYGAVNE

-746 DLKGSDAFVYDFLDV
+746 DLKGSDAFVYDFLDI

-790 KVSEHFLDLI
+790 KISTHFLDLI

-888 TGQAAPG
+888 TGKPAPG

-915 YTTKGSGEDLA
+915 YTTEGSGEDLA

-945 GGSSSAVDKVNIAL
+945 GGSSSAVEKVNIAL

-1001 LEKEYNV
+1001 LEKEYSV

-1044 GTITGTISIDYKGMA
+1044 GTITGTISIDYKGIA

-1101 PAIATSEQGGKPA
+1101 PATATSEQAGKPA

-1138 VDLLGAEFV
+1138 VDLLGSEFV

-1180 TANDKPLDKT
+1180 TGNDKPVDKT
-1190 YTIAINKEIKDVTV
+1190 YTIAINKEIRDVTV

-1219 ASLAEI
+1219 AGLAEI

-1234 EELINVAL
+1234 EELVNVAL
-1242 GKAVTGT
+1242 GKSVTGS
-1249 NSESGKPLTNLV
+1249 NSEGGRPLTNLV
-1261 DGNTSTLWV
+1261 DGNTSTLWI
-1270 AENGAPDA
+1270 AANGAPDA
-1278 WVNVDL
+1278 WANVNL
-1284 GKEYFSENVEVV
+1284 GKEYFAENVEVV

-1317 TVILDKTDNNEV
+1317 TVILDKTNNNQV

-1335 IPVKNNVKNVKVT
+1335 IPVKNNVKDIKVT
-1348 FNGKAAVGNA
+1348 FNGKAAVGDA

-1380 AASVKIPQQ
+1380 TASVKIPQQ
-1389 NMTIEASSEHPNV
+1389 NMSIEASSEHPNV

-1409 FAIDGKADTIWHTK
+1409 FAIDGNKDTIWHTK
-1423 YGSGFTEL
+1423 YGSGFTQL

-1472 QSFNTV
+1472 QSFKTV
-1478 ASGNWDNNSS
+1478 ASGNWDNNSN
-1488 EKIVQFE
+1488 EKVVQFD

-1505 ALEGVSG
+1505 ALEGIAG

-1529 INESTTVTSNV
+1529 INESTTVSANV
-1540 NNESINNVKDNNLET
+1540 NNEAINNVKDNNLET
-1555 TWEASSAEDK
+1555 AWEASAAEDK
-1565 VLTFDLG
+1565 VVTFDLG
-1572 STKDIAAVEILKSS
+1572 STKDISAIEILKSS

-1602 WISIADRSKNDKNYN
+1602 WISIADRSKNDKDYN

-1630 YIKVTLLNNDVKVNE
+1630 YIKLTFLNNDVKIDE
-1645 VRIYKGDSTQP
+1645 VKLYKGDSTQP
-1656 LVNYIGVAEDIYK
+1656 LVNYISVVQGIYN

-1680 PQEAKDSLG
+1680 PQEAKDTLG
-1689 AAIEKAKTELDKDP
+1689 AAIEKAKAELDKDP
-1703 DSVRVEALVREL
+1703 DSVRVQELVQEL

-1722 RKQAVKINRIKLA
+1722 RNQAVKINRIKLA
-1735 ILIDEVD
+1735 VLIDEVD

-1758 EQRNVVETAIEELKS
+1758 EQRNVVESAIEELKV

-1816 EAALAIAKESVENA
+1816 EAALAIAKETVGNA
-1830 VVGAGNGQYTQEAVD
+1830 VVGSGNGQYTQEAVEA
-1845 TLNAAIAKAEADF
+1845 LNAAIDKAEADF
-1858 ANVSD
+1858 ANVTD

-1880 FKASV
+1880 FKSSV
-1885 IIVNISELES
+1885 IIVNITELEA
-1895 AIVEAEES
+1895 AIVDAEEA

-1911 TPNAIIE
+1911 TPNAIAE
-1918 FTTAVEA
+1918 FTTAVET
-1925 AKAVLNN
+1925 AKSVLTNT
-1932 INASQVEVN
+1932 NASQVEVD
-1941 EAVEALKAAKAKFDE
+1941 EAVKALKTAKAKFDE
-1956 ALVVDKSDLNK
+1956 ALVVDKADLNK
-1967 LIENANEA
+1967 LIENAGEA

-1989 AKIEAAVLEA
+1989 AKMEAAVLEA
-1999 KSVVNDG
+1999 KVIANDA
-2006 NAIKEVVD
+2006 NVTKDVVD
-2014 AASSKLVDLIAEA
+2014 AASGKLVDLIAEA
-2027 NEKLEEL
+2027 NEKLAEL

-2043 IIAVEEANKVTEGE
+2043 IITVEEANKVTEAE
-2057 LSNVVPVVVSEF
+2057 LSKVVPVVVTEF

-2076 QGLLANSNATQDQID
+2076 QGLLANSNATQEQID
-2091 ASFARLSK
+2091 ASFTRLSK

-2118 ERIDA
+2118 ERIDT

-2133 WDSLQGVLAV
+2133 WDKLQGVVAI

-2148 ANENALEAEVNETYT
+2148 ADENALEAEVTETYT
-2163 NLVRAFLELRLK
+2163 NLIRSFLELRLK

-2207 LANAKNVLNN
+2207 LANAKNILAN
-2217 EEATSEEVDNA
+2217 EEATSEDVDNA

-2252 SGSNGNNGN
+2252 NGNNGN
-2261 NGNGGNSGNGNKP
+2261 SGNGNGNKP

-2279 KPGNNSG
+2279 KPGKPGNDSS
-2286 LPQTGGTSSVLAVVF
+2286 LPKTGGASSALAVVF

>member
-1 MPFSAFFMQKNK
+1 M
-13 KYREFHS
+13 R
-20 SILIGGLNMTNKIKV
+20 NKIKV

-55 EVKAGTKNSI
+55 EVKAGTNDSI
-65 NNGVTITAKSNTNNH
+65 SKGVTITAKSNTNNH
-80 DVNLAMDGDKETYWE
+80 SVNLAMDGDKETYWE

-103 EIDLGGTYN
+103 EIDLGATYN

-140 KIGAKENDELATID
+140 KIGAKENNDLATID
-154 GDTHNTGNVKVN
+154 GDIHNTGNVKVN

-192 ISDEVAKET
+192 VSDEVVKET
-201 PIETTDFAGSKWE
+201 AIETTDFAGSKWE

-227 DSKTI
+227 DSKTVS
-232 NEMTNMVGRVIG
+232 EMTNMVGRVIG
-244 DEYKDNFVFEMRNA
+244 DEYKDNFIFEMRSA

-304 IMGSNLNMP
+304 MMGSNLNMP

-419 WFEERAELGRELHD
+419 WFEERAELGRQLHD

-444 QGYSGMVPLDFK
+444 QGYSGMVPLDFQS
-456 TKNPDAQILPQ
+456 KNPDAQILPQ

-521 GNTGGMDSARI
+521 GNTGGMNSAKI

-568 KEQALVL
+568 KEQALIL

-614 TVATSIPEALANTE
+614 TVATSIPDALANTE

-652 MIWTRDPINYRE
+652 MVWTRDPINYRE
-664 WVNDYIERRYGAVNE
+664 WVNNYIERRYGAVNE

-746 DLKGSDAFVYDFLDV
+746 DLKGSDAFVYDFLDI

-790 KVSEHFLDLI
+790 KISTHFLDLI

-888 TGQAAPG
+888 TGKPAPG

-915 YTTKGSGEDLA
+915 YTTEGSGEDLA

-945 GGSSSAVDKVNIAL
+945 GGSSSAVEKVNIAL

-1001 LEKEYNV
+1001 LEKEYSV

-1101 PAIATSEQGGKPA
+1101 PATATSEQAGKPA

-1138 VDLLGAEFV
+1138 VDLLGSEFV

-1180 TANDKPLDKT
+1180 TGNDKPIDKT
-1190 YTIAINKEIKDVTV
+1190 YTIAINKEIRDVTV

-1219 ASLAEI
+1219 AGLAEI

-1234 EELINVAL
+1234 EELVNVAL
-1242 GKAVTGT
+1242 GKSVTGS
-1249 NSESGKPLTNLV
+1249 NSEGGRPLTNLV
-1261 DGNTSTLWV
+1261 DGNTSTLWI
-1270 AENGAPDA
+1270 AANGAPDA
-1278 WVNVDL
+1278 WANVNL
-1284 GKEYFSENVEVV
+1284 GKEYFAENVEVV

-1317 TVILDKTDNNEV
+1317 TVILDKTNNNQV

-1335 IPVKNNVKNVKVT
+1335 IPVKNNVKDIKVT
-1348 FNGKAAVGNA
+1348 FNGKAAVGDA

-1380 AASVKIPQQ
+1380 TASVKIPQQ
-1389 NMTIEASSEHPNV
+1389 NMSIEASSEHPNV

-1409 FAIDGKADTIWHTK
+1409 FAIDGNKDTIWHTK
-1423 YGSGFTEL
+1423 YGSGFTQL

-1472 QSFNTV
+1472 QSFKTV
-1478 ASGNWDNNSS
+1478 ASGNWDNNSN
-1488 EKIVQFE
+1488 EKVVQFD

-1505 ALEGVSG
+1505 ALEGIAG

-1529 INESTTVTSNV
+1529 INESTTVSANV
-1540 NNESINNVKDNNLET
+1540 NNEAINNVKDNNLET
-1555 TWEASSAEDK
+1555 AWEASAAEDK
-1565 VLTFDLG
+1565 VVTFDLG
-1572 STKDIAAVEILKSS
+1572 STKDISAIEILKSS

-1602 WISIADRSKNDKNYN
+1602 WISIADRSKNDKDYN

-1630 YIKVTLLNNDVKVNE
+1630 YIKLTFLNNDVKIDE
-1645 VRIYKGDSTQP
+1645 VKLYKGDSTQP
-1656 LVNYIGVAEDIYK
+1656 LVNYISVVQGIYN

-1680 PQEAKDSLG
+1680 PQEAKDTLG
-1689 AAIEKAKTELDKDP
+1689 AAIEKAKAELDKDP
-1703 DSVRVEALVREL
+1703 DSVRVQELVQEL

-1722 RKQAVKINRIKLA
+1722 RNQAVKINRIKLA
-1735 ILIDEVD
+1735 VLIDEVD

-1758 EQRNVVETAIEELKS
+1758 EQRNVVESAIEELKV

-1816 EAALAIAKESVENA
+1816 EAALAIAKETVGNA
-1830 VVGAGNGQYTQEAVD
+1830 VVGSGNGQYTQEAVEA
-1845 TLNAAIAKAEADF
+1845 LNAAIDKAEADF
-1858 ANVSD
+1858 ANVTD

-1880 FKASV
+1880 FKSSV
-1885 IIVNISELES
+1885 IIVNITELEA
-1895 AIVEAEES
+1895 AIVDAEEA

-1911 TPNAIIE
+1911 TPNAIAE
-1918 FTTAVEA
+1918 FTTAVET
-1925 AKAVLNN
+1925 AKSVLTNT
-1932 INASQVEVN
+1932 NASQVEVD
-1941 EAVEALKAAKAKFDE
+1941 EAVEALKTAKAKFDE
-1956 ALVVDKSDLNK
+1956 ALVVDKADLNK
-1967 LIENANEA
+1967 LIENAGEA

-1989 AKIEAAVLEA
+1989 AKMEAAVLEA
-1999 KSVVNDG
+1999 KVIANDA
-2006 NAIKEVVD
+2006 NVTKDVVD
-2014 AASSKLVDLIAEA
+2014 AASGKLVDLIAEA
-2027 NEKLEEL
+2027 NEKLAEL

-2043 IIAVEEANKVTEGE
+2043 IITVEEANKVTEAE
-2057 LSNVVPVVVSEF
+2057 LSKVVPVVVTEF

-2076 QGLLANSNATQDQID
+2076 QGLLANSNATQEQID
-2091 ASFARLSK
+2091 ASFTRLSK

-2118 ERIDA
+2118 ERIDT

-2133 WDSLQGVLAV
+2133 WDKLQGVVAI

-2148 ANENALEAEVNETYT
+2148 ADENALEAEVTETYT
-2163 NLVRAFLELRLK
+2163 NLIRSFLELRLK

-2207 LANAKNVLNN
+2207 LANAKNILAN
-2217 EEATSEEVDNA
+2217 EEATSEDVDNA

-2252 SGSNGNNGN
+2252 NGNNGN
-2261 NGNGGNSGNGNKP
+2261 NGNSGNGNGNKP

-2279 KPGNNSG
+2279 KPGKPGNDSS
-2286 LPQTGGTSSVLAVVF
+2286 LPKTGGASSALAVVF

>member
-1 MPFSAFFMQKNK
+1 M
-13 KYREFHS
+13 R
-20 SILIGGLNMTNKIKV
+20 NKIKV

-55 EVKAGTKNSI
+55 EVKAGTNDSI
-65 NNGVTITAKSNTNNH
+65 SKGVTITAKSNTNNH
-80 DVNLAMDGDKETYWE
+80 SVNLAMDGDKETYWE

-103 EIDLGGTYN
+103 EIDLGATYN
-112 LSSIKVFNKIGGYY
+112 LSSIKLFNKIGGYY

-140 KIGAKENDELATID
+140 KIGAKENNDLATID
-154 GDTHNTGNVKVN
+154 GDIHNTGNVKVN

-192 ISDEVAKET
+192 VSDEVAKET
-201 PIETTDFAGSKWE
+201 AIETTDFAGSKWE

-227 DSKTI
+227 DSKTVS
-232 NEMTNMVGRVIG
+232 EMTNMVGRVIG
-244 DEYKDNFVFEMRNA
+244 DEYKDNFIFEMRSA

-304 IMGSNLNMP
+304 MMGSNLNMP

-419 WFEERAELGRELHD
+419 WFEERAELGRQLHD

-444 QGYSGMVPLDFK
+444 QGYSGMVPLDFQS
-456 TKNPDAQILPQ
+456 KNPDAQILPQ

-521 GNTGGMDSARI
+521 GNTGGMNSAKI

-568 KEQALVL
+568 KEQALIL

-614 TVATSIPEALANTE
+614 TVATSIPDALANTE

-652 MIWTRDPINYRE
+652 MVWTRDPINYRE
-664 WVNDYIERRYGAVNE
+664 WVNNYIERRYGAVNE

-746 DLKGSDAFVYDFLDV
+746 DLKGSDAFVYDFLDI

-790 KVSEHFLDLI
+790 KISTHFLDLI

-888 TGQAAPG
+888 TGKPAPG

-915 YTTKGSGEDLA
+915 YTTEGSGEDLA

-945 GGSSSAVDKVNIAL
+945 GGSSSAVEKVNIAL

-1001 LEKEYNV
+1001 LEKEYSV

-1044 GTITGTISIDYKGMA
+1044 GTITGTISIDYKGIA

-1101 PAIATSEQGGKPA
+1101 PATATSEQAGKPA

-1138 VDLLGAEFV
+1138 VDLLGSEFV

-1180 TANDKPLDKT
+1180 TGNDKPVDKT
-1190 YTIAINKEIKDVTV
+1190 YTIAINKEIRDVTV

-1219 ASLAEI
+1219 AGLAEI

-1234 EELINVAL
+1234 EELVNVAL
-1242 GKAVTGT
+1242 GKSVTGS
-1249 NSESGKPLTNLV
+1249 NSEGGRPLTNLV
-1261 DGNTSTLWV
+1261 DGNTSTLWI
-1270 AENGAPDA
+1270 AANGAPDA
-1278 WVNVDL
+1278 WANVNL
-1284 GKEYFSENVEVV
+1284 GKEYFAENVEVV

-1317 TVILDKTDNNEV
+1317 TVILDKTNNNQV

-1335 IPVKNNVKNVKVT
+1335 IPVKNNVKDIKVT
-1348 FNGKAAVGNA
+1348 FNGKAAVGDA

-1380 AASVKIPQQ
+1380 TASVKIPQQ
-1389 NMTIEASSEHPNV
+1389 NMSIEASSEHPNV

-1409 FAIDGKADTIWHTK
+1409 FAIDGNKDTIWHTK
-1423 YGSGFTEL
+1423 YGSGFTQL

-1472 QSFNTV
+1472 QSFKTV
-1478 ASGNWDNNSS
+1478 ASGNWDNNSN
-1488 EKIVQFE
+1488 EKVVQFD

-1505 ALEGVSG
+1505 ALEGIAG

-1529 INESTTVTSNV
+1529 INESTTVSANV
-1540 NNESINNVKDNNLET
+1540 NNEAINNVKDNNLET
-1555 TWEASSAEDK
+1555 AWEASAAEDK
-1565 VLTFDLG
+1565 VVTFDLG
-1572 STKDIAAVEILKSS
+1572 STKDISAIEILKSS

-1602 WISIADRSKNDKNYN
+1602 WISIADRSKNDKDYN

-1630 YIKVTLLNNDVKVNE
+1630 YIKLTFLNNDVKIDE
-1645 VRIYKGDSTQP
+1645 VKLYKGDSTQP
-1656 LVNYIGVAEDIYK
+1656 LVNYISVVQGIYN

-1680 PQEAKDSLG
+1680 PQEAKDTLG
-1689 AAIEKAKTELDKDP
+1689 AAIEKAKAELDKDP
-1703 DSVRVEALVREL
+1703 DSVRVQELVQEL

-1722 RKQAVKINRIKLA
+1722 RNQAVKINRIKLA
-1735 ILIDEVD
+1735 VLIDEVD

-1758 EQRNVVETAIEELKS
+1758 EQRNVVESAIEELKV

-1816 EAALAIAKESVENA
+1816 EAALAIAKETVGNA
-1830 VVGAGNGQYTQEAVD
+1830 VVGSGNGQYTQEAVEA
-1845 TLNAAIAKAEADF
+1845 LNAAIDKAEADF
-1858 ANVSD
+1858 ANVTD

-1880 FKASV
+1880 FKSSV
-1885 IIVNISELES
+1885 IIVNITELEA
-1895 AIVEAEES
+1895 AIVDAEEA

-1911 TPNAIIE
+1911 TPNAIAE
-1918 FTTAVEA
+1918 FTTAVET
-1925 AKAVLNN
+1925 AKSVLTNT
-1932 INASQVEVN
+1932 NASQVEVD
-1941 EAVEALKAAKAKFDE
+1941 EAVEALRNAKAKFDE
-1956 ALVVDKSDLNK
+1956 ALVVDKADLNK
-1967 LIENANEA
+1967 LIENAGEA

-1989 AKIEAAVLEA
+1989 AKMEAAVLEA
-1999 KSVVNDG
+1999 KVIANDA
-2006 NAIKEVVD
+2006 NVTKDVVD
-2014 AASSKLVDLIAEA
+2014 AASGKLVDLIAEA
-2027 NEKLEEL
+2027 NEKLAEL

-2043 IIAVEEANKVTEGE
+2043 IITVEEANKVTEAE
-2057 LSNVVPVVVSEF
+2057 LSKVVPVVVTEF

-2076 QGLLANSNATQDQID
+2076 QGLLANSNATQEQID
-2091 ASFARLSK
+2091 ASFTRLSK

-2118 ERIDA
+2118 ERIDT

-2133 WDSLQGVLAV
+2133 WDKLQGVVAI

-2148 ANENALEAEVNETYT
+2148 ADENALEAEVTETYT
-2163 NLVRAFLELRLK
+2163 NLIRSFLELRLK

-2207 LANAKNVLNN
+2207 LANAKNILAN
-2217 EEATSEEVDNA
+2217 EEATSEDVDNA

-2252 SGSNGNNGN
+2252 NGNNGN
-2261 NGNGGNSGNGNKP
+2261 SANGNGNNP

-2279 KPGNNSG
+2279 KPGKPGNDSS
-2286 LPQTGGTSSVLAVVF
+2286 LPKTGGASSALAVVF

>member
-1 MPFSAFFMQKNK
+1 M
-13 KYREFHS
+13 R
-20 SILIGGLNMTNKIKV
+20 NKIKV

-55 EVKAGTKNSI
+55 EVKAGTNDSI
-65 NNGVTITAKSNTNNH
+65 SKGVTITAKSNTNNH
-80 DVNLAMDGDKETYWE
+80 SVNLAMDGDKETYWE

-103 EIDLGGTYN
+103 EIDLGATYN

-126 HYNIYASSDGENFI
+126 HYNIYSSSDGENFI
-140 KIGAKENDELATID
+140 KIGAKENNDLATID
-154 GDTHNTGNVKVN
+154 GDIHNTGNVKVN

-192 ISDEVAKET
+192 VSDEVAKET
-201 PIETTDFAGSKWE
+201 AIETTDFAGSKWE

-227 DSKTI
+227 DSKTVS
-232 NEMTNMVGRVIG
+232 EMTNMVGRVIG
-244 DEYKDNFVFEMRNA
+244 DEYKDNFIFEMRSA

-304 IMGSNLNMP
+304 MMGSNLNMP

-419 WFEERAELGRELHD
+419 WFEERAELGRQLHD

-444 QGYSGMVPLDFK
+444 QGYSGMVPLDFQS
-456 TKNPDAQILPQ
+456 KNPDAQILPQ

-521 GNTGGMDSARI
+521 GNTGGMNSAKI

-568 KEQALVL
+568 KEQALIL

-614 TVATSIPEALANTE
+614 TVATSIPDALANTE

-652 MIWTRDPINYRE
+652 MVWTRDPINYRE
-664 WVNDYIERRYGAVNE
+664 WVNNYIERRYGAVNE

-746 DLKGSDAFVYDFLDV
+746 DLKGSDAFVYDFLDI

-790 KVSEHFLDLI
+790 KISTHFLDLI

-888 TGQAAPG
+888 TGKPAPG

-915 YTTKGSGEDLA
+915 YTTEGSGEDLA

-945 GGSSSAVDKVNIAL
+945 GGSSSAVEKVNIAL

-1001 LEKEYNV
+1001 LEKEYSV

-1044 GTITGTISIDYKGMA
+1044 GTITGTISIDYKGIA

-1101 PAIATSEQGGKPA
+1101 PATATSEQAGKPA

-1138 VDLLGAEFV
+1138 VDLLGSEFV

-1180 TANDKPLDKT
+1180 TGNDKPVDKT
-1190 YTIAINKEIKDVTV
+1190 YTIAINKEIRDVTV

-1219 ASLAEI
+1219 AGLAEI

-1234 EELINVAL
+1234 EELVNVAL
-1242 GKAVTGT
+1242 GKSVTGS
-1249 NSESGKPLTNLV
+1249 NSEGGRPLTNLV
-1261 DGNTSTLWV
+1261 DGNTSTLWI
-1270 AENGAPDA
+1270 AANGAPDA
-1278 WVNVDL
+1278 WANVNL
-1284 GKEYFSENVEVV
+1284 GKEYFAENVEVV

-1317 TVILDKTDNNEV
+1317 TVILDKTNNNQV

-1335 IPVKNNVKNVKVT
+1335 IPVKNNVKDIKVT
-1348 FNGKAAVGNA
+1348 FNGKAAVGDA

-1380 AASVKIPQQ
+1380 TASVKIPQQ
-1389 NMTIEASSEHPNV
+1389 NMSIEASSEHPNV

-1409 FAIDGKADTIWHTK
+1409 FAIDGNKDTIWHTK
-1423 YGSGFTEL
+1423 YGSGFTQL

-1472 QSFNTV
+1472 QSFKTV
-1478 ASGNWDNNSS
+1478 ASGNWDNNSN
-1488 EKIVQFE
+1488 EKVVQFD

-1505 ALEGVSG
+1505 ALEGIAG

-1529 INESTTVTSNV
+1529 INESTTVSANV
-1540 NNESINNVKDNNLET
+1540 NNEAINNVKDNNLET
-1555 TWEASSAEDK
+1555 AWEASAAEDK
-1565 VLTFDLG
+1565 VVTFDLG
-1572 STKDIAAVEILKSS
+1572 STKDISAIEILKSS

-1602 WISIADRSKNDKNYN
+1602 WISIADRSKNDKDYN

-1630 YIKVTLLNNDVKVNE
+1630 YIKLTFLNNDVKIDE
-1645 VRIYKGDSTQP
+1645 VKLYKGDSTQP
-1656 LVNYIGVAEDIYK
+1656 LVNYISIVQGIYN

-1680 PQEAKDSLG
+1680 PQEAKDTLG
-1689 AAIEKAKTELDKDP
+1689 AAIEKAKAELDKDP
-1703 DSVRVEALVREL
+1703 DSVRVQELVQEL

-1722 RKQAVKINRIKLA
+1722 RNQAVKINRIKLA
-1735 ILIDEVD
+1735 VLIDEVD

-1758 EQRNVVETAIEELKS
+1758 EQRNVVESAIEELKV

-1816 EAALAIAKESVENA
+1816 EAALAIAKETVGNA
-1830 VVGAGNGQYTQEAVD
+1830 VVGSGNGQYTQEAVEA
-1845 TLNAAIAKAEADF
+1845 LNAAIDKAEADF
-1858 ANVSD
+1858 ANVTD

-1880 FKASV
+1880 FKSSV
-1885 IIVNISELES
+1885 IIVNITELEA
-1895 AIVEAEES
+1895 AIVDAEEA

-1911 TPNAIIE
+1911 TPNAIAE
-1918 FTTAVEA
+1918 FTTAVET
-1925 AKAVLNN
+1925 AKSVLTNT
-1932 INASQVEVN
+1932 NASQVEVD
-1941 EAVEALKAAKAKFDE
+1941 EAVEALKTAKAKFDE
-1956 ALVVDKSDLNK
+1956 ALVVDKADLNK
-1967 LIENANEA
+1967 LIENAGEA

-1989 AKIEAAVLEA
+1989 AKMEAAVLEA
-1999 KSVVNDG
+1999 KVIANDA
-2006 NAIKEVVD
+2006 NVTKDVVD
-2014 AASSKLVDLIAEA
+2014 AASGKLVDLIAEA
-2027 NEKLEEL
+2027 NEKLAEL

-2043 IIAVEEANKVTEGE
+2043 IITVEEANKVTEAE
-2057 LSNVVPVVVSEF
+2057 LSKIVPVVVTEF

-2076 QGLLANSNATQDQID
+2076 QGLLANSNATQEQID
-2091 ASFARLSK
+2091 ASFTRLSK

-2118 ERIDA
+2118 ERIDT

-2133 WDSLQGVLAV
+2133 WDKLQGVVAI

-2148 ANENALEAEVNETYT
+2148 ADENALEAEVTETYT
-2163 NLVRAFLELRLK
+2163 NLIRSFLELRLK

-2199 TWAVLEAE
+2199 TWAVLESE
-2207 LANAKNVLNN
+2207 LANAKNILAN
-2217 EEATSEEVDNA
+2217 EEATSEDVDNA

-2252 SGSNGNNGN
+2252 NGNNGN
-2261 NGNGGNSGNGNKP
+2261 SGNGNGNKP

-2279 KPGNNSG
+2279 KPGKPGNDSS
-2286 LPQTGGTSSVLAVVF
+2286 LPKTGGASSALAVVF

>member
-1 MPFSAFFMQKNK
+1 MPFSAFFYAKKNRTIWK
-13 KYREFHS
+13 DFTYP
-20 SILIGGLNMTNKIKV
+20 ILIGGVNMRNKIKV

-55 EVKAGTKNSI
+55 EVKAGTNDSI
-65 NNGVTITAKSNTNNH
+65 SKGVTITAKSNTNNH
-80 DVNLAMDGDKETYWE
+80 SVNLAMDGDKETYWE

-103 EIDLGGTYN
+103 EIDLGATYN

-140 KIGAKENDELATID
+140 KIGAKENNDLATID
-154 GDTHNTGNVKVN
+154 GDIHNTGNVKVN

-192 ISDEVAKET
+192 VSDEVAKET
-201 PIETTDFAGSKWE
+201 AIETTDFAGSKWE

-227 DSKTI
+227 DSKTVS
-232 NEMTNMVGRVIG
+232 EMTNMVGRVIG
-244 DEYKDNFVFEMRNA
+244 DEYKDNFIFEMRSA

-304 IMGSNLNMP
+304 MMGSNLNMP

-419 WFEERAELGRELHD
+419 WFEERAELGRQLHD

-444 QGYSGMVPLDFK
+444 QGYSGMVPLDFQS
-456 TKNPDAQILPQ
+456 KNPDAQILPQ

-521 GNTGGMDSARI
+521 GNTGGMNSAKI

-568 KEQALVL
+568 KEQALIL

-614 TVATSIPEALANTE
+614 TVATSIPDALANTE

-652 MIWTRDPINYRE
+652 MVWTRDPINYRE
-664 WVNDYIERRYGAVNE
+664 WVNNYIERRYGAVNE

-746 DLKGSDAFVYDFLDV
+746 DLKGSDAFVYDFLDI

-790 KVSEHFLDLI
+790 KISTHFLDLI

-888 TGQAAPG
+888 TGKPAPG

-915 YTTKGSGEDLA
+915 YTTEGSGEDLA

-945 GGSSSAVDKVNIAL
+945 GGSSSAVEKVNIAL

-1001 LEKEYNV
+1001 LEKEYSV

-1044 GTITGTISIDYKGMA
+1044 GTITGTISIDYKGIA

-1101 PAIATSEQGGKPA
+1101 PATATSEQAGKPA

-1138 VDLLGAEFV
+1138 VDLLGSEFV

-1180 TANDKPLDKT
+1180 TGNDKPVDKT
-1190 YTIAINKEIKDVTV
+1190 YTIAINKEIRDVTV

-1219 ASLAEI
+1219 AGLAEI

-1234 EELINVAL
+1234 EELVNVAL
-1242 GKAVTGT
+1242 GKSVTGS
-1249 NSESGKPLTNLV
+1249 NSEGGRPLTNLV
-1261 DGNTSTLWV
+1261 DGNTSTLWI
-1270 AENGAPDA
+1270 AANGAPDA
-1278 WVNVDL
+1278 WANVNL
-1284 GKEYFSENVEVV
+1284 GKEYFAENVEVV

-1317 TVILDKTDNNEV
+1317 TVILDKTNNNQV

-1335 IPVKNNVKNVKVT
+1335 IPVKNNVKDIKVT
-1348 FNGKAAVGNA
+1348 FNGKAAVGDA

-1380 AASVKIPQQ
+1380 TASVKIPQQ
-1389 NMTIEASSEHPNV
+1389 NMSIEASSEHPNV

-1409 FAIDGKADTIWHTK
+1409 FAIDGNKDTIWHTK
-1423 YGSGFTEL
+1423 YGSGFTQL

-1472 QSFNTV
+1472 QSFKTV
-1478 ASGNWDNNSS
+1478 ASGNWDNNSN
-1488 EKIVQFE
+1488 EKVVQFD

-1505 ALEGVSG
+1505 ALEGIAG

-1529 INESTTVTSNV
+1529 INESTTVSANV
-1540 NNESINNVKDNNLET
+1540 NNEAINNVKDSNLET
-1555 TWEASSAEDK
+1555 AWEASAAEDK
-1565 VLTFDLG
+1565 VVTFDLG
-1572 STKDIAAVEILKSS
+1572 STKDISAIEILKSS

-1602 WISIADRSKNDKNYN
+1602 WISIADRSKNDKDYN

-1630 YIKVTLLNNDVKVNE
+1630 YIKLTFLNNDVKIDE
-1645 VRIYKGDSTQP
+1645 VKLYKGDSTQP
-1656 LVNYIGVAEDIYK
+1656 LVNYISIVQGIYN

-1680 PQEAKDSLG
+1680 PQEAKDTLG
-1689 AAIEKAKTELDKDP
+1689 AAIEKAKAELDKDP
-1703 DSVRVEALVREL
+1703 DSVRVQELVQEL

-1722 RKQAVKINRIKLA
+1722 RNQAVKINRIKLA
-1735 ILIDEVD
+1735 VLIDEVD

-1758 EQRNVVETAIEELKS
+1758 EQRNVVESAIEELKV
-1773 QKASAIT
+1773 QKARAIT

-1816 EAALAIAKESVENA
+1816 EAALAIAKETVGNA
-1830 VVGAGNGQYTQEAVD
+1830 VVGSGNGQYTQEAVEA
-1845 TLNAAIAKAEADF
+1845 LNAAIDKAEADF
-1858 ANVSD
+1858 ANVTD

-1880 FKASV
+1880 FKSSV
-1885 IIVNISELES
+1885 IIVNITELEA
-1895 AIVEAEES
+1895 AIVDAEEA

-1911 TPNAIIE
+1911 TPNAIAE
-1918 FTTAVEA
+1918 FTTAVET
-1925 AKAVLNN
+1925 AKSVLTNT
-1932 INASQVEVN
+1932 NASQVEVD
-1941 EAVEALKAAKAKFDE
+1941 EAVEALKTAKAKFDE
-1956 ALVVDKSDLNK
+1956 ALVVDKADLNK
-1967 LIENANEA
+1967 LIENAGEA

-1989 AKIEAAVLEA
+1989 AKMEAAVLEA
-1999 KSVVNDG
+1999 KVIANDA
-2006 NAIKEVVD
+2006 NVTKDVVD
-2014 AASSKLVDLIAEA
+2014 AASGKLVDLIAEA
-2027 NEKLEEL
+2027 NEKLAEL

-2043 IIAVEEANKVTEGE
+2043 IITVEEANKVTEAE
-2057 LSNVVPVVVSEF
+2057 LSKIVPVVVTEF

-2076 QGLLANSNATQDQID
+2076 QGLLANSNATQEQID
-2091 ASFARLSK
+2091 ASFTRLSK

-2118 ERIDA
+2118 ERIDT

-2133 WDSLQGVLAV
+2133 WDKLQGVVAI

-2148 ANENALEAEVNETYT
+2148 ADENALEAEVTETYT
-2163 NLVRAFLELRLK
+2163 NLIRSFLELRLK

-2199 TWAVLEAE
+2199 TWAVLESE
-2207 LANAKNVLNN
+2207 LANAKNILAN
-2217 EEATSEEVDNA
+2217 EEATSEDVDNA

-2252 SGSNGNNGN
+2252 NGNN
-2261 NGNGGNSGNGNKP
+2261 GNSGNGNGNKL

-2279 KPGNNSG
+2279 KPGKPGNDSS
-2286 LPQTGGTSSVLAVVF
+2286 LPKTGGASSALAVVF

>member
-1 MPFSAFFMQKNK
+1 MIN
-13 KYREFHS
+13 E
-20 SILIGGLNMTNKIKV
+20 KIKAYV
-35 NIARALAVTCVA
+35 AQALAVTLVTGITA
-47 GLTVSIPV
+47 SIPV
-55 EVKAGTKNSI
+55 EAKASTNDLISGDIK
-65 NNGVTITAKSNTNNH
+65 ITAKSNTDSH
-80 DVNLAMDGDKETYWE
+80 DVKLAADGDKDTYWE

-103 EIDLGGTYN
+103 EIDLGATYN

-140 KIGAKENDELATID
+140 KIGAKETDELATID
-154 GDTHNTGNVKVN
+154 GDIHNTENIKVN

-192 ISDEVAKET
+192 VSDEVAKET
-201 PIETTDFAGSKWE
+201 KIETTNFAGSKWE
-214 TEYNKFTTDTSYA
+214 TEYNKFVTDKSYA

-232 NEMTNMVGRVIG
+232 EEMTNMVGRVIG
-244 DEYKDNFVFEMRNA
+244 DEYKDNFVFEMRSA
-258 TSTGNDVFEVEDG
+258 TSAGNDVFEVEDG
-271 ADGKIVIRG
+271 ANGKIVVRG

-388 EEVKEFISG
+388 EEIKEFISG

-419 WFEERAELGRELHD
+419 WFEKRTELGRQLHD

-483 NEGEKDYFQE
+483 NDGERDYFQE
-493 VADVFYEKQKEVY
+493 VADVFYEKQREVY

-540 IEHDNNAIWVIQHWQ
+540 IEHDNEAIWVIQHWQ

-568 KEQALVL
+568 KEQALIL
-575 DLNSDLNPDYKRFD
+575 DLNSDLNPGYKRFD

-614 TVATSIPEALANTE
+614 TVATSIPDALANSK

-652 MIWTRDPINYRE
+652 MVWTRDPINYRE
-664 WVNDYIERRYGAVNE
+664 WVNKYIERRYGAVNE

-728 YNKKELEKAMELF
+728 YDKKELEKAMELF

-746 DLKGSDAFVYDFLDV
+746 ELKDSDAFVYDFLDV

-776 MVAAYNAGDSEKFD
+776 MVAAYNAGNSKKFD
-790 KVSEHFLDLI
+790 IISTHFLDLI

-888 TGQAAPG
+888 TGKPAPG

-905 ANEKT
+905 VNEKT
-910 TEENQ
+910 TTENK
-915 YTTKGSGEDLA
+915 YTTQGSGEDLA
-926 MLANIAMDEFSV
+926 MLANLAMEEFSV
-938 TNMEKFL
+938 TNIEKFL
-945 GGSSSAVDKVNIAL
+945 GGSSSAVEKVNIAL

-965 SVESKEGN
+965 NVETN
-973 PTSNLTDGTTGTAWM
+973 PDYPTTNLTDGTTGTAWI
-988 ANGVT
+988 AKATT

-1001 LEKEYNV
+1001 LEQEYNI

-1015 NQAAGGFPINYVVE
+1015 NQAAGGFPITYIVE
-1029 VRENGEWKEVARQDE
+1029 ARENGEWVEVARQDE
-1044 GTITGTISIDYKGMA
+1044 GTITGTIQIDYKGTA
-1059 DQVKLTINSDNN
+1059 DQVRLKLNSTNN

-1093 YDNIALGK
+1093 YENIALGK
-1101 PAIATSEQGGKPA
+1101 PATATSEEGGKPA

-1123 TIWVSNGEGIGSDIN
+1123 TIWVSNGEGIGSNVN
-1138 VDLLGAEFV
+1138 VDLLGSEFV
-1147 EKLEVS
+1147 EKLELS

-1180 TANDKPLDKT
+1180 TGNDKPLDKT
-1190 YTIAINKEIKDVTV
+1190 YTIEINKEIKDVTV

-1225 KALRPAQSQ
+1225 KALRPAQVQ
-1234 EELINVAL
+1234 EELVNVAV
-1242 GKAVTGT
+1242 GKSVTGS
-1249 NSESGKPLTNLV
+1249 NSENGKPLSNLV
-1261 DGNTSTLWV
+1261 DGDTSTLWV
-1270 AENGAPDA
+1270 AANGAPDA
-1278 WVNVDL
+1278 WANVDL
-1284 GKEYFSENVEVV
+1284 GKEYLAENVEVV

-1311 DANGNS
+1311 DVNGNS
-1317 TVILDKTDNNEV
+1317 KVILDKTDNNEV
-1329 LEKAYT
+1329 LEKSYV
-1335 IPVKNNVKNVKVT
+1335 IPVKENVKDVKVT
-1348 FNGKAAVGNA
+1348 FNGKAAVGDA

-1370 NSKSTPNQGV
+1370 NSKATPNQGV
-1380 AASVKIPQQ
+1380 TASVKIPQG
-1389 NMTIEASSEHPNV
+1389 NMSIEASSQHPNV
-1402 GNEGLAS
+1402 GNEGLAE
-1409 FAIDGKADTIWHTK
+1409 FAIDGNKDTIWHTE
-1423 YGSGFTEL
+1423 YGSGFTQL

-1472 QSFNTV
+1472 QNFDKV
-1478 ASGNWDNNSS
+1478 ASGTWENNSN
-1488 EKIVQFE
+1488 EKIVQFD

-1505 ALEGVSG
+1505 ALEGVEG

-1524 PDNIA
+1524 PDNIT
-1529 INESTTVTSNV
+1529 INESTTVNANI
-1540 NNESINNVKDNNLET
+1540 NNDSINNVKDNNSET
-1555 TWEASSAEDK
+1555 LWEASSEENK
-1565 VLTFDLG
+1565 VVTFDLG

-1586 NEALKYKV
+1586 TEALKYKV
-1594 EYSKDGET
+1594 EYSKDGDT
-1602 WISIADRSKNDKNYN
+1602 WIDIADRSKNTEDYN
-1617 NYVEEIDGGIIAK
+1617 NYVEQFDKTVIAK
-1630 YIKVTLLNNDVKVNE
+1630 YVRVTFLNNDVKINE
-1645 VRIYKGDSTQP
+1645 IKLYKGDATEP
-1656 LVNYIGVAEDIYK
+1656 LVKYISTVQGIYD
-1669 SAVVGDMAGNY
+1669 SAVVGDRFGNY
-1680 PQEAKDSLG
+1680 PQESKDALG
-1689 AAIEKAKTELDKDP
+1689 AAIAKANAELAKDP
-1703 DSVRVEALVREL
+1703 DSARVQELIQELKEAVSTFR
-1715 KTAVSNF
+1715 KTAVS
-1722 RKQAVKINRIKLA
+1722 INRVKLA
-1735 ILIDEVD
+1735 VLISEAD
-1742 AVLNSLNTERL
+1742 AILNSLNKERI

-1758 EQRNVVETAIEELKS
+1758 EQRNIVESAIETLTTERD
-1773 QKASAIT
+1773 SALV
-1780 VYETVKVGQSQIDG
+1780 VYETVKVGQGQIDT
-1794 AYDSLKVAFD
+1794 AHDSLKVALD
-1804 NYLEVADEQAKY
+1804 GYMEVADEQGKY
-1816 EAALAIAKESVENA
+1816 EAILAIAKENADNA
-1830 VVGAGNGQYTQEAVD
+1830 VVGLGNGQYSQESVDTLKAAISKAENDFAIVTDIEGIVSIVDGLKSAVD
-1845 TLNAAIAKAEADF
+1845 T
-1858 ANVSD
+1858 
-1863 ITEIAT
+1863 
-1869 IVEELNSEVET
+1869 
-1880 FKASV
+1880 FKESV
-1885 IIVNISELES
+1885 IIVDMTQLQNV
-1895 AIVEAEES
+1895 IVEAEELLNS
-1903 LSNAEGIN
+1903 AEGVN
-1911 TPNAIIE
+1911 TPNAIKE
-1918 FTTAVEA
+1918 FTSAVEA

-1932 INASQVEVN
+1932 EASSQEEVN
-1941 EAVEALKAAKAKFDE
+1941 AAVKTLNEAKTKFNESIIVNKD
-1956 ALVVDKSDLNK
+1956 DLNK
-1967 LIENANEA
+1967 LIENAKDA
-1975 INKLNKYSGTEKLV
+1975 VSKLNKYTGTDKLV
-1989 AKIEAAVLEA
+1989 SKLEKVILEA
-1999 KSVVNDG
+1999 EEVANDY
-2006 NAIKEVVD
+2006 NVTEEEVKDISNKV
-2014 AASSKLVDLIAEA
+2014 SDLI
-2027 NEKLEEL
+2027 
-2034 ENGIFKTHL
+2034 
-2043 IIAVEEANKVTEGE
+2043 EEANKSLEE
-2057 LSNVVPVVVSEF
+2057 IE
-2069 KAALAEA
+2069 
-2076 QGLLANSNATQDQID
+2076 
-2091 ASFARLSK
+2091 
-2099 AMQMLSFEKGDKQ
+2099 
-2112 YLIALV
+2112 
-2118 ERIDA
+2118 
-2123 LDGNNYIKST
+2123 NN
-2133 WDSLQGVLAV
+2133 L
-2143 ANGVI
+2143 
-2148 ANENALEAEVNETYT
+2148 
-2163 NLVRAFLELRLK
+2163 
-2175 PNKDALNDLINKMES
+2175 PNKDALEGLVSEAQK
-2190 LDSSKYTSE
+2190 LDSSKYTTESWNILVE
-2199 TWAVLEAE
+2199 SLRKANEV
-2207 LANAKNVLNN
+2207 LAN
-2217 EEATSEEVDNA
+2217 EDATKKEILSA
-2228 EKALRTAFDG
+2228 EKALDDAIKG
-2238 LLANATD
+2238 LVISSD
-2245 DNNGSGN
+2245 DNNQGE
-2252 SGSNGNNGN
+2252 NGNN
-2261 NGNGGNSGNGNKP
+2261 NGNGNNNQGGNTNKP
-2274 SEKPQ
+2274 GVSKPQ
-2279 KPGNNSG
+2279 KPGNNSS
-2286 LPQTGGTSSVLAVVF
+2286 LPQTGGRSSAVAVIL
-2301 GGILAAGGALLG
+2301 GGILAAAGTIVG
-2313 RKNKKK
+2313 RKNKK

>member
-1 MPFSAFFMQKNK
+1 M
-13 KYREFHS
+13 R
-20 SILIGGLNMTNKIKV
+20 NKIKV

-55 EVKAGTKNSI
+55 EVKAGTNDSI
-65 NNGVTITAKSNTNNH
+65 SKGVTITAKSNTNNH
-80 DVNLAMDGDKETYWE
+80 SVNLAMDGDKETYWE

-103 EIDLGGTYN
+103 EIDLGATYN

-140 KIGAKENDELATID
+140 KIGAKENNDLATID
-154 GDTHNTGNVKVN
+154 GDIHNTGNVKVN

-192 ISDEVAKET
+192 VSDEVAKET
-201 PIETTDFAGSKWE
+201 AIETTDFAGSKWE

-227 DSKTI
+227 DSKTVS
-232 NEMTNMVGRVIG
+232 EMTNMVGRVIG
-244 DEYKDNFVFEMRNA
+244 DEYKDNFIFEMRSA

-304 IMGSNLNMP
+304 MMGSNLNMP

-419 WFEERAELGRELHD
+419 WFEERAELGRQLHD

-444 QGYSGMVPLDFK
+444 QGYSGMVPLDFQS
-456 TKNPDAQILPQ
+456 KNPDAQILPQ

-521 GNTGGMDSARI
+521 GNTGGMNSAKI

-555 GNPDNT
+555 DNPDNT

-568 KEQALVL
+568 KEQALIL

-614 TVATSIPEALANTE
+614 TVATSIPDALANTE

-652 MIWTRDPINYRE
+652 MVWTRDPINYRE
-664 WVNDYIERRYGAVNE
+664 WVNNYIERRYGAVNE

-746 DLKGSDAFVYDFLDV
+746 DLKGSDAFVYDFLDI

-790 KVSEHFLDLI
+790 KISTHFLDLI

-888 TGQAAPG
+888 TGKPAPG

-915 YTTKGSGEDLA
+915 YTTEGSGEDLA

-945 GGSSSAVDKVNIAL
+945 GGSSSAVEKVNIAL

-1001 LEKEYNV
+1001 LEKEYSV

-1044 GTITGTISIDYKGMA
+1044 GTITGTISIDYKGIA

-1101 PAIATSEQGGKPA
+1101 PATATSEQAGKPA

-1138 VDLLGAEFV
+1138 VDLLGSEFV

-1180 TANDKPLDKT
+1180 TGNDKPVDKT
-1190 YTIAINKEIKDVTV
+1190 YTIAINKEIRDVTV

-1219 ASLAEI
+1219 AGLAEI

-1234 EELINVAL
+1234 EELVNVAL
-1242 GKAVTGT
+1242 GKSVTGS
-1249 NSESGKPLTNLV
+1249 NSEGGRPLTNLV
-1261 DGNTSTLWV
+1261 DGNTSTLWI
-1270 AENGAPDA
+1270 AANGAPDA
-1278 WVNVDL
+1278 WANVNL
-1284 GKEYFSENVEVV
+1284 GKEYFAENVEVV

-1317 TVILDKTDNNEV
+1317 TVILDKTNNNQV

-1335 IPVKNNVKNVKVT
+1335 IPVKNNVKDIKVT
-1348 FNGKAAVGNA
+1348 FNGKAAVGDA

-1380 AASVKIPQQ
+1380 TASVKIPQQ
-1389 NMTIEASSEHPNV
+1389 NMSIEASSEHPNV

-1409 FAIDGKADTIWHTK
+1409 FAIDGNKDTIWHTK
-1423 YGSGFTEL
+1423 YGSGFTQL

-1472 QSFNTV
+1472 QSFKTV
-1478 ASGNWDNNSS
+1478 ASGNWDNNSN
-1488 EKIVQFE
+1488 EKVVQFD

-1505 ALEGVSG
+1505 ALEGIAG

-1529 INESTTVTSNV
+1529 INESTTVSANV
-1540 NNESINNVKDNNLET
+1540 NNEAINNVKDNNLET
-1555 TWEASSAEDK
+1555 AWEASAAEDK
-1565 VLTFDLG
+1565 VVTFDLG
-1572 STKDIAAVEILKSS
+1572 STKDISAIEILKSS

-1602 WISIADRSKNDKNYN
+1602 WISIADRSKNDKDYN

-1630 YIKVTLLNNDVKVNE
+1630 YIKLTFLNNDVKIDE
-1645 VRIYKGDSTQP
+1645 VKLYKGDSTQP
-1656 LVNYIGVAEDIYK
+1656 LVNYISVVQGIYN

-1680 PQEAKDSLG
+1680 PQEAKDTLG
-1689 AAIEKAKTELDKDP
+1689 AAIEKAKAELDKDP
-1703 DSVRVEALVREL
+1703 DSVRVQELVQEL

-1722 RKQAVKINRIKLA
+1722 RNQAVKINRIKLA
-1735 ILIDEVD
+1735 VLIDEVD

-1758 EQRNVVETAIEELKS
+1758 EQRNVVESAIEELKV

-1816 EAALAIAKESVENA
+1816 EAALAIAKETVGNA
-1830 VVGAGNGQYTQEAVD
+1830 VVGSGNGQYTQEAVEA
-1845 TLNAAIAKAEADF
+1845 LNAAIDKAEADF
-1858 ANVSD
+1858 ANVTD

-1880 FKASV
+1880 FKSSV
-1885 IIVNISELES
+1885 IIVNITELEA
-1895 AIVEAEES
+1895 AIVDAEEA

-1911 TPNAIIE
+1911 TPNAIAE
-1918 FTTAVEA
+1918 FTTAVET
-1925 AKAVLNN
+1925 AKSVLTNT
-1932 INASQVEVN
+1932 NASQVEVD
-1941 EAVEALKAAKAKFDE
+1941 EAVEALKTAKAKFDE
-1956 ALVVDKSDLNK
+1956 ALVVDKADLNK
-1967 LIENANEA
+1967 LIENAGEA

-1989 AKIEAAVLEA
+1989 AKMEAAVLEA
-1999 KSVVNDG
+1999 KVIANDA
-2006 NAIKEVVD
+2006 NVTKDVVD
-2014 AASSKLVDLIAEA
+2014 AASGKLVDLIAEA
-2027 NEKLEEL
+2027 NEKLAEL

-2043 IIAVEEANKVTEGE
+2043 IITVEEANKVTEAE
-2057 LSNVVPVVVSEF
+2057 LSKVVPVVVTEF

-2076 QGLLANSNATQDQID
+2076 QGLLANSNATQEQID
-2091 ASFARLSK
+2091 ASFTRLSK

-2118 ERIDA
+2118 ERIDT

-2133 WDSLQGVLAV
+2133 WDKLQGVVAI

-2148 ANENALEAEVNETYT
+2148 ADENALEAEVTETYT
-2163 NLVRAFLELRLK
+2163 NLIRSFLELRLK

-2207 LANAKNVLNN
+2207 LANAKNILAN
-2217 EEATSEEVDNA
+2217 EEATSEDVDNA

-2252 SGSNGNNGN
+2252 NGNNGN
-2261 NGNGGNSGNGNKP
+2261 SGNGNGNKP

-2279 KPGNNSG
+2279 KPGKPGNDSS
-2286 LPQTGGTSSVLAVVF
+2286 LPKTGGASSALAVVF

>member
-1 MPFSAFFMQKNK
+1 M
-13 KYREFHS
+13 R
-20 SILIGGLNMTNKIKV
+20 NKIKV

-55 EVKAGTKNSI
+55 EVKAGTNDSI
-65 NNGVTITAKSNTNNH
+65 SKGVTITAKSNTNNH
-80 DVNLAMDGDKETYWE
+80 SVNLAMDGDKETYWE

-103 EIDLGGTYN
+103 EIDLGATYN
-112 LSSIKVFNKIGGYY
+112 LSSIKLFNKIGGYY

-140 KIGAKENDELATID
+140 KIGAKENNDLATID
-154 GDTHNTGNVKVN
+154 GDIHNTGNVKVN

-192 ISDEVAKET
+192 VSDEVAKET
-201 PIETTDFAGSKWE
+201 AIETTDFAGSKWE

-227 DSKTI
+227 DSKTVS
-232 NEMTNMVGRVIG
+232 EMTNMVGRVIG
-244 DEYKDNFVFEMRNA
+244 DEYKDNFIFEMRSA

-304 IMGSNLNMP
+304 MMGSNLNMP

-419 WFEERAELGRELHD
+419 WFEERAELGRQLHD

-444 QGYSGMVPLDFK
+444 QGYSGMVPLDFQS
-456 TKNPDAQILPQ
+456 KNPDAQILPQ

-521 GNTGGMDSARI
+521 GNTGGMNSAKI

-568 KEQALVL
+568 KEQALIL

-614 TVATSIPEALANTE
+614 TVATSIPDALANTE

-652 MIWTRDPINYRE
+652 MVWTRDPINYRE
-664 WVNDYIERRYGAVNE
+664 WVNNYIERRYGAVNE

-746 DLKGSDAFVYDFLDV
+746 DLKGSDAFVYDFLDI

-790 KVSEHFLDLI
+790 KISTHFLDLI

-888 TGQAAPG
+888 TGKPAPG

-915 YTTKGSGEDLA
+915 YTTEGSGEDLA

-945 GGSSSAVDKVNIAL
+945 GGSSSAVEKVNIAL

-1001 LEKEYNV
+1001 LEKEYSV

-1015 NQAAGGFPINYVVE
+1015 NQEAGGFPINYVVE

-1044 GTITGTISIDYKGMA
+1044 GTITGTISIDYKGIA

-1101 PAIATSEQGGKPA
+1101 PATATSEQAGKPA

-1138 VDLLGAEFV
+1138 VDLLGSEFV

-1180 TANDKPLDKT
+1180 TGNDKPVDKT
-1190 YTIAINKEIKDVTV
+1190 YTIAINKEIRDVTV

-1219 ASLAEI
+1219 AGLAEI

-1234 EELINVAL
+1234 EELVNVAL
-1242 GKAVTGT
+1242 GKSVTGS
-1249 NSESGKPLTNLV
+1249 NSEGGRPLTNLV
-1261 DGNTSTLWV
+1261 DGNTSTLWI
-1270 AENGAPDA
+1270 AANGAPDA
-1278 WVNVDL
+1278 WANVNL
-1284 GKEYFSENVEVV
+1284 GKEYFAENVEVV

-1317 TVILDKTDNNEV
+1317 TVILDKTNNNQV

-1335 IPVKNNVKNVKVT
+1335 IPVKNNVKDIKVT
-1348 FNGKAAVGNA
+1348 FNGKAAVGDA

-1380 AASVKIPQQ
+1380 TASVKIPQQ
-1389 NMTIEASSEHPNV
+1389 NMSIEASSEHPNV

-1409 FAIDGKADTIWHTK
+1409 FAIDGNKDTIWHTK
-1423 YGSGFTEL
+1423 YGSGFTQL

-1472 QSFNTV
+1472 QSFKTV
-1478 ASGNWDNNSS
+1478 ASGNWDNNSN
-1488 EKIVQFE
+1488 EKVVQFD

-1505 ALEGVSG
+1505 ALEGIAG

-1529 INESTTVTSNV
+1529 INESTTVSANV
-1540 NNESINNVKDNNLET
+1540 NNEAINNVKDNNLET
-1555 TWEASSAEDK
+1555 AWEASAAEDK
-1565 VLTFDLG
+1565 VVTFDLG
-1572 STKDIAAVEILKSS
+1572 STKDISAIEILKSS

-1602 WISIADRSKNDKNYN
+1602 WISIADRSKNDKDYN

-1630 YIKVTLLNNDVKVNE
+1630 YIKLTFLNNDVKIDE
-1645 VRIYKGDSTQP
+1645 VKLYKGDSTQP
-1656 LVNYIGVAEDIYK
+1656 LVNYISVVQGIYN

-1680 PQEAKDSLG
+1680 PQEAKDTLG
-1689 AAIEKAKTELDKDP
+1689 AAIEKAKAELDKDP
-1703 DSVRVEALVREL
+1703 DSVRVQELVQEL

-1722 RKQAVKINRIKLA
+1722 RNQAVKINRIKLA
-1735 ILIDEVD
+1735 VLIDEVD

-1758 EQRNVVETAIEELKS
+1758 EQRNVVESAIEELKV

-1816 EAALAIAKESVENA
+1816 EAALAIAKETVGNA
-1830 VVGAGNGQYTQEAVD
+1830 VVGSGNGQYTQEAVEA
-1845 TLNAAIAKAEADF
+1845 LNAAIDKAEADF
-1858 ANVSD
+1858 ANVTD

-1880 FKASV
+1880 FKSSV
-1885 IIVNISELES
+1885 IIVNITELEA
-1895 AIVEAEES
+1895 AIVDAEEA

-1911 TPNAIIE
+1911 TPNAIAE
-1918 FTTAVEA
+1918 FTTAVET
-1925 AKAVLNN
+1925 AKSVLTNT
-1932 INASQVEVN
+1932 NASQVEVD
-1941 EAVEALKAAKAKFDE
+1941 EAVKALKTAKAKFDE
-1956 ALVVDKSDLNK
+1956 ALVVDKADLNK
-1967 LIENANEA
+1967 LIENAGEA

-1989 AKIEAAVLEA
+1989 AKMEAAVLEA
-1999 KSVVNDG
+1999 KVIANDA
-2006 NAIKEVVD
+2006 NVTKDVVD
-2014 AASSKLVDLIAEA
+2014 AASGKLVDLIAEA
-2027 NEKLEEL
+2027 NEKLAEL

-2043 IIAVEEANKVTEGE
+2043 IITVEEANKVTEAE
-2057 LSNVVPVVVSEF
+2057 LSKVVPVVVTEF

-2076 QGLLANSNATQDQID
+2076 QGLLANSNATQEQID
-2091 ASFARLSK
+2091 ASFTRLSK

-2118 ERIDA
+2118 ERIDT

-2133 WDSLQGVLAV
+2133 WDKLQGVVAI

-2148 ANENALEAEVNETYT
+2148 ADENALEAEVTETYT
-2163 NLVRAFLELRLK
+2163 NLIRSFLELRLK

-2207 LANAKNVLNN
+2207 LANAKNILAN
-2217 EEATSEEVDNA
+2217 EEATSEDVDNA

-2252 SGSNGNNGN
+2252 NGNNGN
-2261 NGNGGNSGNGNKP
+2261 SGNGNGNKP

-2279 KPGNNSG
+2279 KPGKPGNDSS
-2286 LPQTGGTSSVLAVVF
+2286 LPKTGGASSALAVVF

>member
-1 MPFSAFFMQKNK
+1 M
-13 KYREFHS
+13 R
-20 SILIGGLNMTNKIKV
+20 NKIKV

-55 EVKAGTKNSI
+55 EVKAGTNDSI
-65 NNGVTITAKSNTNNH
+65 SKGVTITAKSNTNNH
-80 DVNLAMDGDKETYWE
+80 SVNLAMDGDKETYWE

-103 EIDLGGTYN
+103 EIDLGATYN

-140 KIGAKENDELATID
+140 KIGAKENNDLATID
-154 GDTHNTGNVKVN
+154 GDIHNTGNVKVN

-192 ISDEVAKET
+192 VSDEVAKET
-201 PIETTDFAGSKWE
+201 AIETTDFAGSKWE

-227 DSKTI
+227 DSKTVS
-232 NEMTNMVGRVIG
+232 EMTNMVGRVIG
-244 DEYKDNFVFEMRNA
+244 DEYKDNFIFEMRSA

-304 IMGSNLNMP
+304 MMGSNLNMP

-419 WFEERAELGRELHD
+419 WFEERAELGRQLHD

-444 QGYSGMVPLDFK
+444 QGYSGMVPLDFQS
-456 TKNPDAQILPQ
+456 KNPDAQILPQ

-521 GNTGGMDSARI
+521 GNTGGMNSAKI

-568 KEQALVL
+568 KEQALIL

-614 TVATSIPEALANTE
+614 TVATSIPDALANTE

-652 MIWTRDPINYRE
+652 MVWTRDPINYRE
-664 WVNDYIERRYGAVNE
+664 WVNNYIERRYGAVNE

-746 DLKGSDAFVYDFLDV
+746 DLKGSDAFVYDFLDI

-790 KVSEHFLDLI
+790 KISTHFLDLI

-888 TGQAAPG
+888 TGKPAPG

-915 YTTKGSGEDLA
+915 YTTEGSGEDLA

-945 GGSSSAVDKVNIAL
+945 GGSSSAVEKVNIAL

-1001 LEKEYNV
+1001 LEKEYSV

-1044 GTITGTISIDYKGMA
+1044 GTITGTISIDYKGIA

-1101 PAIATSEQGGKPA
+1101 PATATSEQAGKPA

-1138 VDLLGAEFV
+1138 VDLLGSEFV

-1180 TANDKPLDKT
+1180 TGNDKPVDKT
-1190 YTIAINKEIKDVTV
+1190 YTIAINKEIRDVTV

-1219 ASLAEI
+1219 AGLAEI

-1234 EELINVAL
+1234 EELVNVAL
-1242 GKAVTGT
+1242 GKSVTGS
-1249 NSESGKPLTNLV
+1249 NSEGGRPLTNLV
-1261 DGNTSTLWV
+1261 DGNTSTLWI
-1270 AENGAPDA
+1270 AANGAPDA
-1278 WVNVDL
+1278 WANVNL
-1284 GKEYFSENVEVV
+1284 GKEYFAENVEVV

-1317 TVILDKTDNNEV
+1317 TVILDKTNNNQV

-1335 IPVKNNVKNVKVT
+1335 IPDKNNVKDIKVT
-1348 FNGKAAVGNA
+1348 FNGKAAVGDA

-1380 AASVKIPQQ
+1380 TASVKIPQQ
-1389 NMTIEASSEHPNV
+1389 NMSIEASSEHPNV

-1409 FAIDGKADTIWHTK
+1409 FAIDGNKDTIWHTK
-1423 YGSGFTEL
+1423 YGSGFTQL

-1472 QSFNTV
+1472 QSFKTV
-1478 ASGNWDNNSS
+1478 ASGNWDNNSN
-1488 EKIVQFE
+1488 EKVVQFD

-1505 ALEGVSG
+1505 ALEGIAG

-1529 INESTTVTSNV
+1529 INESTTVSANV
-1540 NNESINNVKDNNLET
+1540 NNEAINNVKDNNLET
-1555 TWEASSAEDK
+1555 AWEASAAEDK
-1565 VLTFDLG
+1565 VVTFDLG
-1572 STKDIAAVEILKSS
+1572 STKDISAIEILKSS

-1602 WISIADRSKNDKNYN
+1602 WISIADRSKNDKDYN

-1630 YIKVTLLNNDVKVNE
+1630 YIKLTFLNNDVKIDE
-1645 VRIYKGDSTQP
+1645 VKLYKGDSTQP
-1656 LVNYIGVAEDIYK
+1656 LVNYISVVQGIYN

-1680 PQEAKDSLG
+1680 PQEAKDTLG
-1689 AAIEKAKTELDKDP
+1689 AAIEKAKAELDKDP
-1703 DSVRVEALVREL
+1703 DSVRVQELVQEL

-1722 RKQAVKINRIKLA
+1722 RNQAVKINRIKLA
-1735 ILIDEVD
+1735 VLIDEVD

-1758 EQRNVVETAIEELKS
+1758 EQRNVVESAIEELKV

-1816 EAALAIAKESVENA
+1816 EAALAIAKETVGNA
-1830 VVGAGNGQYTQEAVD
+1830 VVGSGNGQYTQEAVEA
-1845 TLNAAIAKAEADF
+1845 LNAAIDKAEADF
-1858 ANVSD
+1858 ANVTD

-1880 FKASV
+1880 FKSSV
-1885 IIVNISELES
+1885 IIVNITELEA
-1895 AIVEAEES
+1895 AIVDAEEA

-1911 TPNAIIE
+1911 TPNAIAE
-1918 FTTAVEA
+1918 FTTAVET
-1925 AKAVLNN
+1925 AKSVLTNT
-1932 INASQVEVN
+1932 NASQVEVD
-1941 EAVEALKAAKAKFDE
+1941 EAVKALKTAKAKFDE
-1956 ALVVDKSDLNK
+1956 ALVVDKADLNK
-1967 LIENANEA
+1967 LIENAGEA

-1989 AKIEAAVLEA
+1989 AKMEAAVLEA
-1999 KSVVNDG
+1999 KVIANDA
-2006 NAIKEVVD
+2006 NVTKDVVD
-2014 AASSKLVDLIAEA
+2014 AASGKLVDLIAEA
-2027 NEKLEEL
+2027 NEKLAEL

-2043 IIAVEEANKVTEGE
+2043 IITVEEANKVTEAE
-2057 LSNVVPVVVSEF
+2057 LSKVVPVVVTEF

-2076 QGLLANSNATQDQID
+2076 QGLLANSNATQEQID
-2091 ASFARLSK
+2091 ASFTRLSK

-2118 ERIDA
+2118 ERIDT

-2133 WDSLQGVLAV
+2133 WDKLQGVVAI

-2148 ANENALEAEVNETYT
+2148 ADENALEAEVTETYT
-2163 NLVRAFLELRLK
+2163 NLIRSFLELRLK

-2207 LANAKNVLNN
+2207 LANAKNILAN
-2217 EEATSEEVDNA
+2217 EEATSEDVDNA

-2252 SGSNGNNGN
+2252 NGNNGN
-2261 NGNGGNSGNGNKP
+2261 SGNGNGNKP

-2279 KPGNNSG
+2279 KPGKPGNDSS
-2286 LPQTGGTSSVLAVVF
+2286 LPKTGGASSALAVVF

>member
-1 MPFSAFFMQKNK
+1 M
-13 KYREFHS
+13 R
-20 SILIGGLNMTNKIKV
+20 NKIKV

-55 EVKAGTKNSI
+55 EVKAGTNDSI
-65 NNGVTITAKSNTNNH
+65 SKGVTITAKSNTNNH
-80 DVNLAMDGDKETYWE
+80 SVNLAMDGDKETYWE

-103 EIDLGGTYN
+103 EIDLGATYN

-140 KIGAKENDELATID
+140 KIGAKENNDLATID
-154 GDTHNTGNVKVN
+154 GDIHNTGNVKVN

-192 ISDEVAKET
+192 VSDEVAKET
-201 PIETTDFAGSKWE
+201 AIETTDFAGSKWE

-227 DSKTI
+227 DSKTVS
-232 NEMTNMVGRVIG
+232 EMTNMVGRVIG
-244 DEYKDNFVFEMRNA
+244 DEYKDNFIFEMRSA

-304 IMGSNLNMP
+304 MMGSNLNMP

-419 WFEERAELGRELHD
+419 WFEERAELGRQLHD

-444 QGYSGMVPLDFK
+444 QGYSGMVPLDFQS
-456 TKNPDAQILPQ
+456 KNPDAQILPQ

-521 GNTGGMDSARI
+521 GNTGGMNSAKI

-568 KEQALVL
+568 KEQALIL

-614 TVATSIPEALANTE
+614 TVATSIPDALANTE

-652 MIWTRDPINYRE
+652 MVWTRDPINYRE
-664 WVNDYIERRYGAVNE
+664 WVNNYIERRYGAVNE

-746 DLKGSDAFVYDFLDV
+746 DLKGSDAFVYDFLDI

-790 KVSEHFLDLI
+790 KISTHFLDLI

-888 TGQAAPG
+888 TGKPAPG

-915 YTTKGSGEDLA
+915 YTTEGSGEDLA

-945 GGSSSAVDKVNIAL
+945 GGSSSAVEKVNIAL

-1001 LEKEYNV
+1001 LEKEYSV

-1044 GTITGTISIDYKGMA
+1044 GTITGTISIDYKGIA

-1101 PAIATSEQGGKPA
+1101 PATATSEQAGKPA

-1138 VDLLGAEFV
+1138 VDLLGSEFV

-1180 TANDKPLDKT
+1180 TGNDKPVDKT
-1190 YTIAINKEIKDVTV
+1190 YTIAINKEIRDVTV

-1219 ASLAEI
+1219 AGLAEI

-1234 EELINVAL
+1234 EELVNVAL
-1242 GKAVTGT
+1242 GKSVTGS
-1249 NSESGKPLTNLV
+1249 NSEGGRPLTNLV
-1261 DGNTSTLWV
+1261 DGNTSTLWI
-1270 AENGAPDA
+1270 AANGAPDA
-1278 WVNVDL
+1278 WANVNL
-1284 GKEYFSENVEVV
+1284 GKEYFAENVEVV

-1317 TVILDKTDNNEV
+1317 TVILDKTNNNQV

-1335 IPVKNNVKNVKVT
+1335 IPVKNNVKDIKVT
-1348 FNGKAAVGNA
+1348 FNGKAAVGDA

-1380 AASVKIPQQ
+1380 TASVKIPQQ
-1389 NMTIEASSEHPNV
+1389 NMSIEASSEHPNV

-1409 FAIDGKADTIWHTK
+1409 FAIDGNKDTIWHTK
-1423 YGSGFTEL
+1423 YGSGFTQL

-1472 QSFNTV
+1472 QSFKTV
-1478 ASGNWDNNSS
+1478 ASGNWDNNSN
-1488 EKIVQFE
+1488 EKVVQFD

-1505 ALEGVSG
+1505 ALEGIAG

-1529 INESTTVTSNV
+1529 INESTTVSANV
-1540 NNESINNVKDNNLET
+1540 NNEAINNVKDNNLET
-1555 TWEASSAEDK
+1555 AWEASAAEDK
-1565 VLTFDLG
+1565 VVTFDLG
-1572 STKDIAAVEILKSS
+1572 STKDISAIEILKSS

-1602 WISIADRSKNDKNYN
+1602 WISIADRSKNDKDYN

-1630 YIKVTLLNNDVKVNE
+1630 YIKLTFLNNDVKIDE
-1645 VRIYKGDSTQP
+1645 VKLYKGDSTQP
-1656 LVNYIGVAEDIYK
+1656 LVNYISVVQGIYN

-1680 PQEAKDSLG
+1680 PQEAKDTLG
-1689 AAIEKAKTELDKDP
+1689 AAIEKAKAELDKDP
-1703 DSVRVEALVREL
+1703 DSVRVQELVQEL

-1722 RKQAVKINRIKLA
+1722 RNQAVKINRIKLA
-1735 ILIDEVD
+1735 VLIDEVD

-1758 EQRNVVETAIEELKS
+1758 EQRNVVESAIEELKV

-1816 EAALAIAKESVENA
+1816 EAALAIAKETVGNA
-1830 VVGAGNGQYTQEAVD
+1830 VVGSGNGQYTQEAVEA
-1845 TLNAAIAKAEADF
+1845 LNAAIDKAEADF
-1858 ANVSD
+1858 ANVTD

-1880 FKASV
+1880 FKSSV
-1885 IIVNISELES
+1885 IIVNITELEA
-1895 AIVEAEES
+1895 AIVDAEEA

-1911 TPNAIIE
+1911 TPNAIAE
-1918 FTTAVEA
+1918 FTTAVET
-1925 AKAVLNN
+1925 AKSVLTNT
-1932 INASQVEVN
+1932 NASQVEVD
-1941 EAVEALKAAKAKFDE
+1941 EAVEALKTAKAKFDE
-1956 ALVVDKSDLNK
+1956 ALVVDKADLNK
-1967 LIENANEA
+1967 LIENAGEA

-1989 AKIEAAVLEA
+1989 AKMEAAVLEA
-1999 KSVVNDG
+1999 KVIANDA
-2006 NAIKEVVD
+2006 NVTKDVVD
-2014 AASSKLVDLIAEA
+2014 AASGKLVDLIAEA
-2027 NEKLEEL
+2027 NEKLAEL

-2043 IIAVEEANKVTEGE
+2043 IITVEEANKVTEAE
-2057 LSNVVPVVVSEF
+2057 LSKVVPVVVTEF

-2076 QGLLANSNATQDQID
+2076 QGLLVNSNATQEQID
-2091 ASFARLSK
+2091 ASFTRLSK

-2118 ERIDA
+2118 ERIDT

-2133 WDSLQGVLAV
+2133 WDKLQGVVAI

-2148 ANENALEAEVNETYT
+2148 ADENALEAEVTETYT
-2163 NLVRAFLELRLK
+2163 NLIRSFLELRLK

-2207 LANAKNVLNN
+2207 LANAKNILAN
-2217 EEATSEEVDNA
+2217 EEATSEDVDNA

-2252 SGSNGNNGN
+2252 NGNNGN
-2261 NGNGGNSGNGNKP
+2261 SGNGNGNKP

-2279 KPGNNSG
+2279 KPGKPGNDSS
-2286 LPQTGGTSSVLAVVF
+2286 LPKTGGASSALAVVF

>member
-1 MPFSAFFMQKNK
+1 MPFSAFFFCK
-13 KYREFHS
+13 KTEQYGKVL
-20 SILIGGLNMTNKIKV
+20 LIYIDRGVNMRNKIKV

-55 EVKAGTKNSI
+55 EVKAGTNDSI
-65 NNGVTITAKSNTNNH
+65 SKGVTITAKSNTNNH
-80 DVNLAMDGDKETYWE
+80 SVNLAMDGDKETYWE

-103 EIDLGGTYN
+103 EIDLGATYN

-140 KIGAKENDELATID
+140 KIGAKENNDLATID
-154 GDTHNTGNVKVN
+154 GDIHNTGNVKVN

-192 ISDEVAKET
+192 VSDEVAKET
-201 PIETTDFAGSKWE
+201 AIETTDFAGSKWE

-227 DSKTI
+227 DSKTVS
-232 NEMTNMVGRVIG
+232 EMTNMVGRVIG
-244 DEYKDNFVFEMRNA
+244 DEYKDNFIFEMRSA

-304 IMGSNLNMP
+304 MMGSNLNMP

-419 WFEERAELGRELHD
+419 WFEERAELGRQLHD

-444 QGYSGMVPLDFK
+444 QGYSGMVPLDFQS
-456 TKNPDAQILPQ
+456 KNPDAQILPQ

-521 GNTGGMDSARI
+521 GNTGGMNSAKI

-568 KEQALVL
+568 KEQALIL

-614 TVATSIPEALANTE
+614 TVATSIPDALANTE

-652 MIWTRDPINYRE
+652 MVWTRDPINYRE
-664 WVNDYIERRYGAVNE
+664 WVNNYIERRYGAVNE

-746 DLKGSDAFVYDFLDV
+746 DLKGSDAFVYDFLDI

-790 KVSEHFLDLI
+790 KISTHFLDLI

-888 TGQAAPG
+888 TGKPAPG

-915 YTTKGSGEDLA
+915 YTTEGSGEDLA

-945 GGSSSAVDKVNIAL
+945 GGSSSAVEKVNIAL

-1001 LEKEYNV
+1001 LEKEYSV

-1044 GTITGTISIDYKGMA
+1044 GTITGTISIDYKGIA

-1079 IMVYQGQEEGEKVE
+1079 IMVYQGQGEGEKVE

-1101 PAIATSEQGGKPA
+1101 PATATSEQAGKPA

-1138 VDLLGAEFV
+1138 VDLLGSEFV

-1180 TANDKPLDKT
+1180 TGNDKPIDKT
-1190 YTIAINKEIKDVTV
+1190 YTIAINKEIRDVTV

-1219 ASLAEI
+1219 AGLAEI

-1234 EELINVAL
+1234 EELVNVAL
-1242 GKAVTGT
+1242 GKSVTGS
-1249 NSESGKPLTNLV
+1249 NSEGGRPLTNLV
-1261 DGNTSTLWV
+1261 DGNTSTLWI
-1270 AENGAPDA
+1270 AANGAPDA
-1278 WVNVDL
+1278 WANVNL
-1284 GKEYFSENVEVV
+1284 GKEYFAENVEVV

-1317 TVILDKTDNNEV
+1317 TVILDKTNNNQV

-1335 IPVKNNVKNVKVT
+1335 IPVKNNVKDIKVT
-1348 FNGKAAVGNA
+1348 FNGKAAVGDA

-1380 AASVKIPQQ
+1380 TASVKIPQQ
-1389 NMTIEASSEHPNV
+1389 NMSIEASSEHPNV

-1409 FAIDGKADTIWHTK
+1409 FAIDGNKDTIWHTK
-1423 YGSGFTEL
+1423 YGSGFTQL

-1441 EYTINK
+1441 EYKINK

-1472 QSFNTV
+1472 QSFKTV
-1478 ASGNWDNNSS
+1478 ASGNWDNNSN
-1488 EKIVQFE
+1488 EKVVQFD

-1505 ALEGVSG
+1505 ALEGIAG

-1529 INESTTVTSNV
+1529 INESTTVSANV
-1540 NNESINNVKDNNLET
+1540 NNEAINNVKDNNLET
-1555 TWEASSAEDK
+1555 AWEASAAEDK
-1565 VLTFDLG
+1565 VVTFDLG
-1572 STKDIAAVEILKSS
+1572 STKDISAIEILKSS

-1602 WISIADRSKNDKNYN
+1602 WISIADRSKNDKDYN

-1630 YIKVTLLNNDVKVNE
+1630 YIKLTFLNNDVKIDE
-1645 VRIYKGDSTQP
+1645 VKLYKGDSTQP
-1656 LVNYIGVAEDIYK
+1656 LVNYISVVQGIYN

-1680 PQEAKDSLG
+1680 PQEAKDTLG
-1689 AAIEKAKTELDKDP
+1689 AAIEKAKAELDKDP
-1703 DSVRVEALVREL
+1703 DSVRVQELVQEL

-1722 RKQAVKINRIKLA
+1722 RNQAVKINRIKLA
-1735 ILIDEVD
+1735 VLIDEVD

-1758 EQRNVVETAIEELKS
+1758 EQRNVVESAIEELKV

-1816 EAALAIAKESVENA
+1816 EAALAIAKETVGNA
-1830 VVGAGNGQYTQEAVD
+1830 VVGSGNGQYTQEAVEA
-1845 TLNAAIAKAEADF
+1845 LNAAIDKAEADF
-1858 ANVSD
+1858 ANVTD

-1880 FKASV
+1880 FKSSV
-1885 IIVNISELES
+1885 IIVNITELEA
-1895 AIVEAEES
+1895 AIVDAEEA

-1911 TPNAIIE
+1911 TPNAIAE
-1918 FTTAVEA
+1918 FTTAVET
-1925 AKAVLNN
+1925 AKSVLTNT
-1932 INASQVEVN
+1932 NASQVEVD
-1941 EAVEALKAAKAKFDE
+1941 EAVEALRNAKAKFDE
-1956 ALVVDKSDLNK
+1956 ALVVDKADLNK
-1967 LIENANEA
+1967 LIENAGEA

-1989 AKIEAAVLEA
+1989 AKMEAAVLEA
-1999 KSVVNDG
+1999 KVIANDA
-2006 NAIKEVVD
+2006 NVTKDVVD
-2014 AASSKLVDLIAEA
+2014 AASGKLVDLIAEA
-2027 NEKLEEL
+2027 NEKLAEL

-2043 IIAVEEANKVTEGE
+2043 IITVEEANKVTEAE
-2057 LSNVVPVVVSEF
+2057 LSKVVPVVVTEF

-2076 QGLLANSNATQDQID
+2076 QGLLANSNATQEQID
-2091 ASFARLSK
+2091 ASFTRLSK

-2118 ERIDA
+2118 ERIDT

-2133 WDSLQGVLAV
+2133 WDKLQGVVAI

-2148 ANENALEAEVNETYT
+2148 ADENALEAEVTETYT
-2163 NLVRAFLELRLK
+2163 NLIRSFLELRLK

-2207 LANAKNVLNN
+2207 LANAKNILAN
-2217 EEATSEEVDNA
+2217 EEATSEDVDNA

-2252 SGSNGNNGN
+2252 NGNNGN
-2261 NGNGGNSGNGNKP
+2261 SANGNGNNP

-2279 KPGNNSG
+2279 KPGKPGNDSS
-2286 LPQTGGTSSVLAVVF
+2286 LPKTGGASSALAVVF

-2313 RKNKKK
+2313 RKNKTK

>member
-1 MPFSAFFMQKNK
+1 M
-13 KYREFHS
+13 R
-20 SILIGGLNMTNKIKV
+20 NKIKV

-55 EVKAGTKNSI
+55 EVKAGTNDSI
-65 NNGVTITAKSNTNNH
+65 SKGVTITAKSNTNNH
-80 DVNLAMDGDKETYWE
+80 SVNLAMDGDKETYWE

-103 EIDLGGTYN
+103 EIDLGATYN

-140 KIGAKENDELATID
+140 KIGAKENDDLATID
-154 GDTHNTGNVKVN
+154 GDIHNTGNVKVN

-192 ISDEVAKET
+192 VSDEVAKET
-201 PIETTDFAGSKWE
+201 AIETTDFAGSKWE

-227 DSKTI
+227 DSKTVS
-232 NEMTNMVGRVIG
+232 EMTNMVGRVIG
-244 DEYKDNFVFEMRNA
+244 DEYKDNFIFEMRSA

-304 IMGSNLNMP
+304 MMGSNLNMP

-419 WFEERAELGRELHD
+419 WFEERAELGRQLHD

-444 QGYSGMVPLDFK
+444 QGYSGMVPLDFQS
-456 TKNPDAQILPQ
+456 KNPDAQILPQ

-521 GNTGGMDSARI
+521 GNTGGMNSAKI

-568 KEQALVL
+568 KEQALIL

-614 TVATSIPEALANTE
+614 TVATSIPDALANTE

-652 MIWTRDPINYRE
+652 MVWTRDPINYRE
-664 WVNDYIERRYGAVNE
+664 WVNNYIERRYGAVNE

-746 DLKGSDAFVYDFLDV
+746 DLKGSDAFVYDFLDI

-790 KVSEHFLDLI
+790 KISTHFLDLI

-888 TGQAAPG
+888 TGKPAPG

-915 YTTKGSGEDLA
+915 YTTEGSGEDLA

-945 GGSSSAVDKVNIAL
+945 GGSSSAVEKVNIAL

-1001 LEKEYNV
+1001 LEKEYSV

-1101 PAIATSEQGGKPA
+1101 PATATSEQAGKPA

-1138 VDLLGAEFV
+1138 VDLLGSEFV

-1180 TANDKPLDKT
+1180 TGNDKPIDKT
-1190 YTIAINKEIKDVTV
+1190 YTIAINKEIRDVTV

-1219 ASLAEI
+1219 AGLAEI

-1234 EELINVAL
+1234 EELVNVAL
-1242 GKAVTGT
+1242 GKSVTGS
-1249 NSESGKPLTNLV
+1249 NSEGGRPLTNLV
-1261 DGNTSTLWV
+1261 DGNTSTLWI
-1270 AENGAPDA
+1270 AANGAPDA
-1278 WVNVDL
+1278 WANVNL
-1284 GKEYFSENVEVV
+1284 GKEYFAENVEVV

-1317 TVILDKTDNNEV
+1317 TVILDKTNNNQV

-1335 IPVKNNVKNVKVT
+1335 IPVKNNVKDIKVT
-1348 FNGKAAVGNA
+1348 FNGKAAVGDA

-1380 AASVKIPQQ
+1380 TASVKIPQQ
-1389 NMTIEASSEHPNV
+1389 NMSIEASSEHPNV

-1409 FAIDGKADTIWHTK
+1409 FAIDGNKDTIWHTK
-1423 YGSGFTEL
+1423 YGSGFTKL

-1472 QSFNTV
+1472 QSFKTV
-1478 ASGNWDNNSS
+1478 ASGNWDNNSN
-1488 EKIVQFE
+1488 EKVVQFD

-1505 ALEGVSG
+1505 ALEGIAG

-1529 INESTTVTSNV
+1529 INESTTVSANV
-1540 NNESINNVKDNNLET
+1540 NNEAINNVKDNNLET
-1555 TWEASSAEDK
+1555 AWEASAAEDK
-1565 VLTFDLG
+1565 VVTFDLG
-1572 STKDIAAVEILKSS
+1572 STKDISAIEILKSS

-1602 WISIADRSKNDKNYN
+1602 WISIADRSKNDKDYN

-1630 YIKVTLLNNDVKVNE
+1630 YIKLTFLNNDVKIDE
-1645 VRIYKGDSTQP
+1645 VKLYKGDSTQP
-1656 LVNYIGVAEDIYK
+1656 LVNYISVVQGIYN

-1680 PQEAKDSLG
+1680 PQEAKDTLG
-1689 AAIEKAKTELDKDP
+1689 AAIEKAKAELDKDP
-1703 DSVRVEALVREL
+1703 DSVRVQELVQEL

-1722 RKQAVKINRIKLA
+1722 RNQAVKINRIKLA
-1735 ILIDEVD
+1735 VLIDEVD

-1758 EQRNVVETAIEELKS
+1758 EQRNVVESAIEELKV

-1816 EAALAIAKESVENA
+1816 EAALAIAKETVGNA
-1830 VVGAGNGQYTQEAVD
+1830 VVGSGNGQYTQEAVEA
-1845 TLNAAIAKAEADF
+1845 LNAAIDKAEADF
-1858 ANVSD
+1858 ANVTD

-1880 FKASV
+1880 FKSSV
-1885 IIVNISELES
+1885 IIVNITELEA
-1895 AIVEAEES
+1895 AIVDAEEA

-1911 TPNAIIE
+1911 TPNAIAE
-1918 FTTAVEA
+1918 FTTAVET
-1925 AKAVLNN
+1925 AKSVLTNT
-1932 INASQVEVN
+1932 NASQVEVD
-1941 EAVEALKAAKAKFDE
+1941 EAVEALKTAKAKFDE
-1956 ALVVDKSDLNK
+1956 ALVVDKADLNK
-1967 LIENANEA
+1967 LIENAGEA

-1989 AKIEAAVLEA
+1989 AKMEAAVLEA
-1999 KSVVNDG
+1999 KVIANDA
-2006 NAIKEVVD
+2006 NVTKDVVD
-2014 AASSKLVDLIAEA
+2014 AASGKLVDLIAEA
-2027 NEKLEEL
+2027 NEKLAEL

-2043 IIAVEEANKVTEGE
+2043 IITVEEANKVTEAE
-2057 LSNVVPVVVSEF
+2057 LSKVVPVVVTEF

-2076 QGLLANSNATQDQID
+2076 QGLLANSNATQEQID
-2091 ASFARLSK
+2091 ASFTRLSK

-2118 ERIDA
+2118 ERIDT

-2133 WDSLQGVLAV
+2133 WDKLQGVVAI

-2148 ANENALEAEVNETYT
+2148 ADENALEAEVTETYT
-2163 NLVRAFLELRLK
+2163 NLIRSFLELRLK

-2207 LANAKNVLNN
+2207 LANAKNILAN
-2217 EEATSEEVDNA
+2217 EEATSEDVDNA

-2252 SGSNGNNGN
+2252 NGNN
-2261 NGNGGNSGNGNKP
+2261 GNSGNGNGNNP

-2279 KPGNNSG
+2279 KPGKPGNDSS
-2286 LPQTGGTSSVLAVVF
+2286 LPKTGGASSALAVVF

>member
-1 MPFSAFFMQKNK
+1 M
-13 KYREFHS
+13 R
-20 SILIGGLNMTNKIKV
+20 NKIKV

-55 EVKAGTKNSI
+55 EVKAGTNDSI
-65 NNGVTITAKSNTNNH
+65 SKGVTITAKSNTNNH
-80 DVNLAMDGDKETYWE
+80 SVNLAMDGDKETYWE

-103 EIDLGGTYN
+103 EIDLGATYN

-140 KIGAKENDELATID
+140 KIGAKENNDLATID
-154 GDTHNTGNVKVN
+154 GDIHNTGNVKVN

-192 ISDEVAKET
+192 VSDEVAKET
-201 PIETTDFAGSKWE
+201 AIETTDFAGSKWE

-227 DSKTI
+227 DSKTVS
-232 NEMTNMVGRVIG
+232 EMTNMVGRVIG
-244 DEYKDNFVFEMRNA
+244 DEYKDNFIFEMRSA

-304 IMGSNLNMP
+304 MMGSNLNMP

-419 WFEERAELGRELHD
+419 WFEERAELGRQLHD

-444 QGYSGMVPLDFK
+444 QGYSGMVPLDFQS
-456 TKNPDAQILPQ
+456 KNPDAQILPQ

-483 NEGEKDYFQE
+483 NEGEKDYFKE

-521 GNTGGMDSARI
+521 GNTGGMNSAKI

-568 KEQALVL
+568 KEQALIL

-614 TVATSIPEALANTE
+614 TVATSIPDALANTE

-652 MIWTRDPINYRE
+652 MVWTRDPINYRE
-664 WVNDYIERRYGAVNE
+664 WVNNYIERRYGAVNE

-746 DLKGSDAFVYDFLDV
+746 DLKGSDAFVYDFLDI

-790 KVSEHFLDLI
+790 KISTHFLDLI

-888 TGQAAPG
+888 TGKPAPG

-915 YTTKGSGEDLA
+915 YTTEGSGEDLA

-945 GGSSSAVDKVNIAL
+945 GGSSSAVEKVNIAL

-1001 LEKEYNV
+1001 LEKEYSV

-1044 GTITGTISIDYKGMA
+1044 GTITGTISIDYKGIA

-1101 PAIATSEQGGKPA
+1101 PATATSEQAGKPA

-1138 VDLLGAEFV
+1138 VDLLGSEFV

-1180 TANDKPLDKT
+1180 TGNDKPVDKT
-1190 YTIAINKEIKDVTV
+1190 YTIAINKEIRDVTV

-1219 ASLAEI
+1219 AGLAEI

-1234 EELINVAL
+1234 EELVNVAL
-1242 GKAVTGT
+1242 GKSVTGS
-1249 NSESGKPLTNLV
+1249 NSEGGRPLTNLV
-1261 DGNTSTLWV
+1261 DGNTSTLWI
-1270 AENGAPDA
+1270 AANGAPDA
-1278 WVNVDL
+1278 WANVNL
-1284 GKEYFSENVEVV
+1284 GKEYFAENVEVV

-1317 TVILDKTDNNEV
+1317 TVILDKTNNNQV

-1335 IPVKNNVKNVKVT
+1335 IPVKNNVKDIKVT
-1348 FNGKAAVGNA
+1348 FNGKAAVGDA

-1380 AASVKIPQQ
+1380 TASVKIPQQ
-1389 NMTIEASSEHPNV
+1389 NMSIEASSEHPNV

-1409 FAIDGKADTIWHTK
+1409 FAIDGNKDTIWHTK
-1423 YGSGFTEL
+1423 YGSGFTQL

-1472 QSFNTV
+1472 QSFKTV
-1478 ASGNWDNNSS
+1478 ASGNWDNNSN
-1488 EKIVQFE
+1488 EKVVQFD

-1505 ALEGVSG
+1505 ALEGIAG

-1529 INESTTVTSNV
+1529 INESTTVSANV
-1540 NNESINNVKDNNLET
+1540 NNEAINNVKDNNLET
-1555 TWEASSAEDK
+1555 AWEASAAEDK
-1565 VLTFDLG
+1565 VVTFDLG
-1572 STKDIAAVEILKSS
+1572 STKDISAIEILKSS

-1602 WISIADRSKNDKNYN
+1602 WISIADRSKNDKDYN

-1630 YIKVTLLNNDVKVNE
+1630 YIKLTFLNNDVKIDE
-1645 VRIYKGDSTQP
+1645 VKLYKGDSTQP
-1656 LVNYIGVAEDIYK
+1656 LVNYISVVQGIYN

-1680 PQEAKDSLG
+1680 PQEAKDTLG
-1689 AAIEKAKTELDKDP
+1689 AAIEKAKAELDKDP
-1703 DSVRVEALVREL
+1703 DSVRVQELVQEL

-1722 RKQAVKINRIKLA
+1722 RNQAVKINRIKLA
-1735 ILIDEVD
+1735 VLIDEVD

-1758 EQRNVVETAIEELKS
+1758 EQRNVVESAIEELKV

-1816 EAALAIAKESVENA
+1816 EAALAIAKETVGNA
-1830 VVGAGNGQYTQEAVD
+1830 VVGSGNGQYTQEAVEA
-1845 TLNAAIAKAEADF
+1845 LNAAIDKAEADF
-1858 ANVSD
+1858 ANVTD

-1880 FKASV
+1880 FKSSV
-1885 IIVNISELES
+1885 IIVNITELEA
-1895 AIVEAEES
+1895 AIVDAEEA

-1911 TPNAIIE
+1911 TPNAIAE
-1918 FTTAVEA
+1918 FTTAVET
-1925 AKAVLNN
+1925 AKSVLTNT
-1932 INASQVEVN
+1932 NASQVEVD
-1941 EAVEALKAAKAKFDE
+1941 EAVEALKTAKAKFDE
-1956 ALVVDKSDLNK
+1956 ALVVDKADLNK
-1967 LIENANEA
+1967 LIENAGEA

-1989 AKIEAAVLEA
+1989 AKMEAAVLEA
-1999 KSVVNDG
+1999 KVIANDA
-2006 NAIKEVVD
+2006 NVTKDVVD
-2014 AASSKLVDLIAEA
+2014 AASGKLVDLIAEA
-2027 NEKLEEL
+2027 NEKLAEL

-2043 IIAVEEANKVTEGE
+2043 IITVEEANKVTEAE
-2057 LSNVVPVVVSEF
+2057 LSKVVPVVVTEF

-2076 QGLLANSNATQDQID
+2076 QGLLANSNATQEQID
-2091 ASFARLSK
+2091 ASFTRLSK

-2118 ERIDA
+2118 ERIDT

-2133 WDSLQGVLAV
+2133 WDKLQGVVAI

-2148 ANENALEAEVNETYT
+2148 ADENALEAEVTETYT
-2163 NLVRAFLELRLK
+2163 NLIRSFLELRLK

-2207 LANAKNVLNN
+2207 LANAKNILAN
-2217 EEATSEEVDNA
+2217 EEATSEDVDNA

-2252 SGSNGNNGN
+2252 NGNNGN
-2261 NGNGGNSGNGNKP
+2261 SGNGNGNKP

-2279 KPGNNSG
+2279 KPGKPGNDSS
-2286 LPQTGGTSSVLAVVF
+2286 LPKTGGASSALAVVF

>member
-1 MPFSAFFMQKNK
+1 M
-13 KYREFHS
+13 R
-20 SILIGGLNMTNKIKV
+20 NKIKV
-35 NIARALAVTCVA
+35 NIARALAVTFVA

-55 EVKAGTKNSI
+55 EVKAGTNNSI
-65 NNGVTITAKSNTNNH
+65 NKGVTITAKSNTNNH
-80 DVNLAMDGDKETYWE
+80 SVNLAMDGDKETYWE

-103 EIDLGGTYN
+103 EIDLGATYN

-140 KIGAKENDELATID
+140 KIGAKENDKLATID
-154 GDTHNTGNVKVN
+154 GDIHDTGNVRVN

-192 ISDEVAKET
+192 VSDEVAKET
-201 PIETTDFAGSKWE
+201 AIETTDFAGSKWE

-227 DSKTI
+227 DSKTV

-244 DEYKDNFVFEMRNA
+244 DEYKDNFIFEMRSA

-346 WDWNEYEAF
+346 WDWDEYEAF

-419 WFEERAELGRELHD
+419 WFEERAELGRQLHD

-444 QGYSGMVPLDFK
+444 QGYSGMVPLDFQS
-456 TKNPDAQILPQ
+456 KNPDAQILPQ

-483 NEGEKDYFQE
+483 NDGEKDYFQE
-493 VADVFYEKQKEVY
+493 VANVFYEKQKEVY

-521 GNTGGMDSARI
+521 GDTGGMNSAKI
-532 YGTIQDKM
+532 YGTIQNKM

-568 KEQALVL
+568 KEQALIL

-652 MIWTRDPINYRE
+652 MVWTRDPINYRE
-664 WVNDYIERRYGAVNE
+664 WVNNYIERRYGAVNE

-746 DLKGSDAFVYDFLDV
+746 DLKDSDAFVYDFLDI

-790 KVSEHFLDLI
+790 KISKHFLELI

-873 KRWEMWV
+873 KRWEMWI

-888 TGQAAPG
+888 TGQVAPY

-910 TEENQ
+910 TKENQ

-926 MLANIAMDEFSV
+926 MLANIAMEKFSV

-945 GGSSSAVDKVNIAL
+945 GGSSSAVEKVNIAL

-973 PTSNLTDGTTGTAWM
+973 PTTNLTDGTTGTAWM
-988 ANGVT
+988 AKEAT

-1001 LEKEYNV
+1001 LEKEYSI

-1015 NQAAGGFPINYVVE
+1015 NQAAGGFQINYVVE
-1029 VRENGEWKEVARQDE
+1029 VKENGEWKEVARQDE

-1079 IMVYQGQEEGEKVE
+1079 IMVYQGKEEMVE
-1093 YDNIALGK
+1093 YENIALGK
-1101 PAIATSEQGGKPA
+1101 PAIASSTESNSKGA
-1114 SNVTDGDLG
+1114 ANVTDGDLSSL
-1123 TIWVSNGEGIGSDIN
+1123 WVADGYENNGGMGSYVE
-1138 VDLLGAEFV
+1138 VDLLKDEYV
-1147 EKLEVS
+1147 EKLELN
-1153 FEKAGL
+1153 FEKSGL
-1159 PFQFKVDVENAD
+1159 PFQFKVEAD
-1171 GTTSTVLDM
+1171 GEAILDM
-1180 TANDKPLDKT
+1180 TNNQEILNKS
-1190 YTIAINKEIKDVTV
+1190 YTIDVKD
-1204 TITGKNG
+1204 
-1211 QGQWPGAW
+1211 
-1219 ASLAEI
+1219 
-1225 KALRPAQSQ
+1225 
-1234 EELINVAL
+1234 
-1242 GKAVTGT
+1242 
-1249 NSESGKPLTNLV
+1249 
-1261 DGNTSTLWV
+1261 
-1270 AENGAPDA
+1270 
-1278 WVNVDL
+1278 
-1284 GKEYFSENVEVV
+1284 
-1296 FEKAGLPFKFKVEAI
+1296 
-1311 DANGNS
+1311 
-1317 TVILDKTDNNEV
+1317 
-1329 LEKAYT
+1329 
-1335 IPVKNNVKNVKVT
+1335 NVKNVIVT
-1348 FNGKAAVGNA
+1348 FTGKAAIGNA
-1358 QGAWSA
+1358 QLAWPA
-1364 LAEIKV
+1364 IAEIKV
-1370 NSKSTPNQGV
+1370 NAKEKLDQGV
-1380 AASVKIPQQ
+1380 SASVKIPQN
-1389 NMTIEASSEHPNV
+1389 NMTATTSSEQPDM
-1402 GNEGLAS
+1402 GTEGLAS
-1409 FAIDGKADTIWHTK
+1409 FAIDGNPNTIWHTNYENFK
-1423 YGSGFTEL
+1423 EL

-1453 SGSSNGNITKYEI
+1453 TGAHNGTITKYRLE
-1466 QVSTDG
+1466 VSTDG
-1472 QSFNTV
+1472 QEFTTISQ
-1478 ASGNWDNNSS
+1478 GNWDLNDS
-1488 EKIVQFE
+1488 EKIVTFD
-1495 NVQATHVRLV
+1495 NVQAKYVRLV
-1505 ALEGVSG
+1505 ALEGKGG
-1512 FATAAELNVYSI
+1512 FASAAELNVYAI
-1524 PDNIA
+1524 PENIA
-1529 INESTTVTSNV
+1529 ITDMVTVSANI
-1540 NNESINNVKDNNLET
+1540 NNELINNLRDNNEDTL
-1555 TWEASSAEDK
+1555 WDAQGEDK
-1565 VLTFDLG
+1565 KVVTFDLG
-1572 STKDIAAVEILKSS
+1572 VTKDISAIEILKTS
-1586 NEALKYKV
+1586 NESLKYTV

-1602 WISIADRSKNDKNYN
+1602 WISAADRSKNTEDYN
-1617 NYVEEIDGGIIAK
+1617 KYVEQFDGNIIAK
-1630 YIKVTLLNNDVKVNE
+1630 YVRVSFLNEDVKINE
-1645 VRIYKGDSTQP
+1645 IKLYKGDATEP
-1656 LVNYIGVAEDIYK
+1656 LVAYINTVQEIYD
-1669 SAVVGDMAGNY
+1669 SAVVGDMSGNY
-1680 PQEAKDSLG
+1680 TQEGKEVLR
-1689 AAIEKAKTELDKDP
+1689 AAIEKANIELSKDP
-1703 DSVRVEALVREL
+1703 DSLRVQELIQEL
-1715 KTAVSNF
+1715 KQAVTNF
-1722 RKQAVKINRIKLA
+1722 RKSIVSVNRIKLA
-1735 ILIDEVD
+1735 VLISEVDVVLSNLNIDKLSELDEV
-1742 AVLNSLNTERL
+1742 
-1753 AELTE
+1753 
-1758 EQRNVVETAIEELKS
+1758 QRNIIEKTIEDLRNERN
-1773 QKASAIT
+1773 SAVK
-1780 VYETVKVGQSQIDG
+1780 VYETVKVGQGQIDT
-1794 AYDSLKVAFD
+1794 AKESLESVLDSYLKVA
-1804 NYLEVADEQAKY
+1804 DEESVY
-1816 EAALAIAKESVENA
+1816 EAILAIAKEYIENA
-1830 VVGAGNGQYTQEAVD
+1830 VVGSGNGQYTEGD
-1845 TLNAAIAKAEADF
+1845 IEKLNLAIIKAEADF
-1858 ANVSD
+1858 AIVEDVLEISI
-1863 ITEIAT
+1863 ITEKLKSA
-1869 IVEELNSEVET
+1869 VEE
-1880 FKASV
+1880 FKAS
-1885 IIVNISELES
+1885 
-1895 AIVEAEES
+1895 AIVVNKDELITLIVESEEALKGS
-1903 LSNAEGIN
+1903 EGIN
-1911 TPNAIIE
+1911 RPEAILE
-1918 FTTAVEA
+1918 FTEAVEG
-1925 AKAVLNN
+1925 AKAVLNS
-1932 INASQVEVN
+1932 INASQEEVDAAI
-1941 EAVEALKAAKAKFDE
+1941 ESLTKAKSKFDE
-1956 ALVVDKSDLNK
+1956 SLIINKDDLRK
-1967 LIENANEA
+1967 LIENAKDSIA
-1975 INKLNKYSGTEKLV
+1975 KLTKYQGTEELIGKL
-1989 AKIEAAVLEA
+1989 E
-1999 KSVVNDG
+1999 
-2006 NAIKEVVD
+2006 NAIKVAELIVINDNATEEEVES
-2014 AASSKLVDLIAEA
+2014 SSKELSDLVSESNNKILEIENNIPNKEDLENLISDAQMLDSNKYTKESWTILI
-2027 NEKLEEL
+2027 EKLS
-2034 ENGIFKTHL
+2034 I
-2043 IIAVEEANKVTEGE
+2043 ANKV
-2057 LSNVVPVVVSEF
+2057 
-2069 KAALAEA
+2069 
-2076 QGLLANSNATQDQID
+2076 
-2091 ASFARLSK
+2091 
-2099 AMQMLSFEKGDKQ
+2099 
-2112 YLIALV
+2112 IA
-2118 ERIDA
+2118 D
-2123 LDGNNYIKST
+2123 
-2133 WDSLQGVLAV
+2133 
-2143 ANGVI
+2143 
-2148 ANENALEAEVNETYT
+2148 ENAKKEDVENAQKELEDAISGLVFVN
-2163 NLVRAFLELRLK
+2163 
-2175 PNKDALNDLINKMES
+2175 
-2190 LDSSKYTSE
+2190 
-2199 TWAVLEAE
+2199 
-2207 LANAKNVLNN
+2207 NN
-2217 EEATSEEVDNA
+2217 
-2228 EKALRTAFDG
+2228 G
-2238 LLANATD
+2238 
-2245 DNNGSGN
+2245 NGSGN
-2252 SGSNGNNGN
+2252 GNNNNSNNNSGNEINNGN
-2261 NGNGGNSGNGNKP
+2261 ENKHQNLGNGS
-2274 SEKPQ
+2274 S
-2279 KPGNNSG
+2279 
-2286 LPQTGGTSSVLAVVF
+2286 LPKTGGTASVLAVIF
-2301 GGILAAGGALLG
+2301 GGILAAGGTLLG
-2313 RKNKKK
+2313 RKK

>member
-1 MPFSAFFMQKNK
+1 M
-13 KYREFHS
+13 R
-20 SILIGGLNMTNKIKV
+20 NKIKV

-55 EVKAGTKNSI
+55 EVKAGTNDSI
-65 NNGVTITAKSNTNNH
+65 SKGVTITAKSNTNNH
-80 DVNLAMDGDKETYWE
+80 SVSLAMDGDKETYWE

-103 EIDLGGTYN
+103 EIDLGATYN

-140 KIGAKENDELATID
+140 KIGAKENNDLATID
-154 GDTHNTGNVKVN
+154 GDIHNTGNVKVN

-192 ISDEVAKET
+192 VSDEVAKET
-201 PIETTDFAGSKWE
+201 AIETTDFAGSKWE

-227 DSKTI
+227 DSKTVS
-232 NEMTNMVGRVIG
+232 EMTNMVGRVIG
-244 DEYKDNFVFEMRNA
+244 DEYKDNFIFEMRSA

-304 IMGSNLNMP
+304 MMGSNLNMP

-419 WFEERAELGRELHD
+419 WFEERAELGRQLHD

-444 QGYSGMVPLDFK
+444 QGYSGMVPLDFQS
-456 TKNPDAQILPQ
+456 KNPDAQILPQ

-521 GNTGGMDSARI
+521 GNTGGMNSAKI

-568 KEQALVL
+568 KEQALIL

-614 TVATSIPEALANTE
+614 TVATSIPDALANTE

-652 MIWTRDPINYRE
+652 MVWTRDPINYRE
-664 WVNDYIERRYGAVNE
+664 WVNNYIERRYGAVNE

-746 DLKGSDAFVYDFLDV
+746 DLKGSDAFVYDFLDI

-790 KVSEHFLDLI
+790 KISTHFLDLI

-888 TGQAAPG
+888 TGKPAPG

-915 YTTKGSGEDLA
+915 YTTEGSGEDLA

-945 GGSSSAVDKVNIAL
+945 GGSSSAVEKVNIAL

-1001 LEKEYNV
+1001 LEKEYSV

-1044 GTITGTISIDYKGMA
+1044 GTITGTISIDYKGIA

-1101 PAIATSEQGGKPA
+1101 PATATSEQAGKPA

-1138 VDLLGAEFV
+1138 VDLLGSEFV

-1180 TANDKPLDKT
+1180 TGNDKPVDKT
-1190 YTIAINKEIKDVTV
+1190 YTIAINKEIRDVTV

-1219 ASLAEI
+1219 AGLAEI

-1234 EELINVAL
+1234 EELVNVAL
-1242 GKAVTGT
+1242 GKSVTGS
-1249 NSESGKPLTNLV
+1249 NSEGGRPLTNLV
-1261 DGNTSTLWV
+1261 DGNTSTLWI
-1270 AENGAPDA
+1270 AANGAPDA
-1278 WVNVDL
+1278 WANVNL
-1284 GKEYFSENVEVV
+1284 GKEYFAENVEVV

-1317 TVILDKTDNNEV
+1317 TVILDKTNNNQV

-1335 IPVKNNVKNVKVT
+1335 IPVKNNVKDIKVT
-1348 FNGKAAVGNA
+1348 FNGKAAVGDA

-1380 AASVKIPQQ
+1380 TASVKIPQQ
-1389 NMTIEASSEHPNV
+1389 NMSIEASSEHPNV

-1409 FAIDGKADTIWHTK
+1409 FAIDGNKDTIWHTK
-1423 YGSGFTEL
+1423 YGSGFTQL

-1472 QSFNTV
+1472 QSFKTV
-1478 ASGNWDNNSS
+1478 ASGNWDNNSN
-1488 EKIVQFE
+1488 EKVVQFD

-1505 ALEGVSG
+1505 ALEGIAG

-1529 INESTTVTSNV
+1529 INESTTVSANV
-1540 NNESINNVKDNNLET
+1540 NNEAINNVKDNNLET
-1555 TWEASSAEDK
+1555 AWEASAAEDK
-1565 VLTFDLG
+1565 VVTFDLG
-1572 STKDIAAVEILKSS
+1572 STKDISAIEILKSS

-1602 WISIADRSKNDKNYN
+1602 WISIADRSKNDKDYN

-1630 YIKVTLLNNDVKVNE
+1630 YIKLTFLNNDVKIDE
-1645 VRIYKGDSTQP
+1645 VKLYKGDSTQP
-1656 LVNYIGVAEDIYK
+1656 LVNYISVVQGIYN

-1680 PQEAKDSLG
+1680 PQEAKDTLG
-1689 AAIEKAKTELDKDP
+1689 AAIEKAKAELDKDP
-1703 DSVRVEALVREL
+1703 DSVRVQELVQEL

-1722 RKQAVKINRIKLA
+1722 RNQAVKINRIKLA
-1735 ILIDEVD
+1735 VLIDEVD

-1758 EQRNVVETAIEELKS
+1758 EQRNVVESAIEELKV

-1816 EAALAIAKESVENA
+1816 EAALAIAKETVGNA
-1830 VVGAGNGQYTQEAVD
+1830 VVGSGNGQYTQEAVEA
-1845 TLNAAIAKAEADF
+1845 LNAAIDKAEADF
-1858 ANVSD
+1858 ANVTD

-1880 FKASV
+1880 FKSSV
-1885 IIVNISELES
+1885 IIVNITELEA
-1895 AIVEAEES
+1895 AIVDAEEA

-1911 TPNAIIE
+1911 TPNAIAE
-1918 FTTAVEA
+1918 FTTAVET
-1925 AKAVLNN
+1925 AKSVLTNT
-1932 INASQVEVN
+1932 NASQVEVD
-1941 EAVEALKAAKAKFDE
+1941 EAVEALKTAKAKFDE
-1956 ALVVDKSDLNK
+1956 ALVVDKADLNK
-1967 LIENANEA
+1967 LIENAGEA

-1989 AKIEAAVLEA
+1989 AKMEAAVLEA
-1999 KSVVNDG
+1999 KVIANDA
-2006 NAIKEVVD
+2006 NVTKDVVD
-2014 AASSKLVDLIAEA
+2014 AASGKLVDLIAEA
-2027 NEKLEEL
+2027 NEKLAEL

-2043 IIAVEEANKVTEGE
+2043 IITVEEANKVTEAE
-2057 LSNVVPVVVSEF
+2057 LSKVVPVVVTEF

-2076 QGLLANSNATQDQID
+2076 QGLLANSNATQEQID
-2091 ASFARLSK
+2091 ASFTRLSK

-2118 ERIDA
+2118 ERIDT

-2133 WDSLQGVLAV
+2133 WDKLQGVVAI

-2148 ANENALEAEVNETYT
+2148 ADENALEAEVTETYT
-2163 NLVRAFLELRLK
+2163 NLIRSFLELRLK

-2207 LANAKNVLNN
+2207 LANAKNILAN
-2217 EEATSEEVDNA
+2217 EEATSEDVDNA

-2252 SGSNGNNGN
+2252 NGNNGN
-2261 NGNGGNSGNGNKP
+2261 SGNGNGNKP

-2279 KPGNNSG
+2279 KPGKPGNDSS
-2286 LPQTGGTSSVLAVVF
+2286 LPKTGGASSALAVVF

>member
-1 MPFSAFFMQKNK
+1 M
-13 KYREFHS
+13 R
-20 SILIGGLNMTNKIKV
+20 NKIKV

-55 EVKAGTKNSI
+55 EVKAGTNDSI
-65 NNGVTITAKSNTNNH
+65 SKGVTITAKSNTNNH
-80 DVNLAMDGDKETYWE
+80 SVNLAMDGDKETYWE

-103 EIDLGGTYN
+103 EIDLGATYN

-140 KIGAKENDELATID
+140 KIGAKENNDLATID
-154 GDTHNTGNVKVN
+154 GDIHNTGNVKVN

-192 ISDEVAKET
+192 VSDEVAKET
-201 PIETTDFAGSKWE
+201 AIETTDFAGSKWE

-227 DSKTI
+227 DSKTVS
-232 NEMTNMVGRVIG
+232 EMTNMVGRVIG
-244 DEYKDNFVFEMRNA
+244 DEYKDNFIFEMRSA

-304 IMGSNLNMP
+304 MMGSNLNMP

-419 WFEERAELGRELHD
+419 WFEERAELGRQLHD

-444 QGYSGMVPLDFK
+444 QGYSGMVPLDFQS
-456 TKNPDAQILPQ
+456 KNPDAQILPQ

-521 GNTGGMDSARI
+521 GNTGGMNSAKI

-568 KEQALVL
+568 KEQALIL

-614 TVATSIPEALANTE
+614 TVATSIPDALANTE

-652 MIWTRDPINYRE
+652 MVWTRDPINYRE
-664 WVNDYIERRYGAVNE
+664 WVNNYIERRYGAVNE

-746 DLKGSDAFVYDFLDV
+746 DLKGSDAFVYDFLDI

-790 KVSEHFLDLI
+790 KISTHFLDLI

-888 TGQAAPG
+888 TGKPAPG

-915 YTTKGSGEDLA
+915 YTTEGSGEDLA

-945 GGSSSAVDKVNIAL
+945 GGSSSAVEKVNIAL

-1001 LEKEYNV
+1001 LEKEYSV

-1044 GTITGTISIDYKGMA
+1044 GTITGTISIDYKGIA

-1101 PAIATSEQGGKPA
+1101 PATATSEQAGKPA

-1138 VDLLGAEFV
+1138 VDLLGSEFV

-1180 TANDKPLDKT
+1180 TGNDKPVDKT
-1190 YTIAINKEIKDVTV
+1190 YTIAINKEIRDVTV

-1219 ASLAEI
+1219 AGLAEI

-1234 EELINVAL
+1234 EELVNVAL
-1242 GKAVTGT
+1242 GKSVTGS
-1249 NSESGKPLTNLV
+1249 NSEGGRPLTNLV
-1261 DGNTSTLWV
+1261 DGNTSTLWI
-1270 AENGAPDA
+1270 AANGAPDA
-1278 WVNVDL
+1278 WANVNL
-1284 GKEYFSENVEVV
+1284 GKEYFAENVEVV

-1317 TVILDKTDNNEV
+1317 TVILDKTNNNQV

-1335 IPVKNNVKNVKVT
+1335 IPVKNNVKDIKVT
-1348 FNGKAAVGNA
+1348 FNGKAAVGDA

-1380 AASVKIPQQ
+1380 TASVKIPQQ
-1389 NMTIEASSEHPNV
+1389 NMSIEASSEHPNV

-1409 FAIDGKADTIWHTK
+1409 FAIDGNKDTIWHTK
-1423 YGSGFTEL
+1423 YGSGFTQL

-1472 QSFNTV
+1472 QSFKTV
-1478 ASGNWDNNSS
+1478 ASGNWDNNSN
-1488 EKIVQFE
+1488 EKVVQFD
-1495 NVQATHVRLV
+1495 NVQATNVRLV
-1505 ALEGVSG
+1505 ALEGIAG

-1529 INESTTVTSNV
+1529 INESTTVSANV
-1540 NNESINNVKDNNLET
+1540 NNEAINNVKDSNLET
-1555 TWEASSAEDK
+1555 AWEASAAEDK
-1565 VLTFDLG
+1565 VVTFDLG
-1572 STKDIAAVEILKSS
+1572 STKDISAIEILKSS

-1602 WISIADRSKNDKNYN
+1602 WISIADRSKNDKDYN

-1630 YIKVTLLNNDVKVNE
+1630 YIKLTFLNNDVKIDE
-1645 VRIYKGDSTQP
+1645 VKLYKGDSTQP
-1656 LVNYIGVAEDIYK
+1656 LVNYISIVQGIYN

-1680 PQEAKDSLG
+1680 PQEAKDTLG
-1689 AAIEKAKTELDKDP
+1689 AAIEKAKAELDKDP
-1703 DSVRVEALVREL
+1703 DSVRVQELVQEL

-1722 RKQAVKINRIKLA
+1722 RNQAVKINRIKLA
-1735 ILIDEVD
+1735 VLIDEVD

-1758 EQRNVVETAIEELKS
+1758 EQRNVVESAIEELKV

-1816 EAALAIAKESVENA
+1816 EAALAIAKETVGNA
-1830 VVGAGNGQYTQEAVD
+1830 VVGSGNGQYTQEAVEA
-1845 TLNAAIAKAEADF
+1845 LNAAIDKAEADF
-1858 ANVSD
+1858 ANVTD

-1880 FKASV
+1880 FKSSV
-1885 IIVNISELES
+1885 IIVNITELEA
-1895 AIVEAEES
+1895 AIVDAEEA

-1911 TPNAIIE
+1911 TPNAIAE
-1918 FTTAVEA
+1918 FTTAVET
-1925 AKAVLNN
+1925 AKSVLTNT
-1932 INASQVEVN
+1932 NASQVEVD
-1941 EAVEALKAAKAKFDE
+1941 EAVEALKTAKAKFDE
-1956 ALVVDKSDLNK
+1956 ALVVDKADLNK
-1967 LIENANEA
+1967 LIENAGEA

-1989 AKIEAAVLEA
+1989 AKMEAAVLEA
-1999 KSVVNDG
+1999 KVIANDA
-2006 NAIKEVVD
+2006 NVTKDVVD
-2014 AASSKLVDLIAEA
+2014 AASGKLVDLIAEA
-2027 NEKLEEL
+2027 NEKLAEL

-2043 IIAVEEANKVTEGE
+2043 IITVEEANKVTEAE
-2057 LSNVVPVVVSEF
+2057 LSKIVPVVVTEF

-2076 QGLLANSNATQDQID
+2076 QGLLANSNATQEQID
-2091 ASFARLSK
+2091 ASFTRLSK

-2118 ERIDA
+2118 ERIDT

-2133 WDSLQGVLAV
+2133 WDKLQGVVAI

-2148 ANENALEAEVNETYT
+2148 ADENALEAEVTETYT
-2163 NLVRAFLELRLK
+2163 NLIRSFLELRLK

-2199 TWAVLEAE
+2199 TWAVLESE
-2207 LANAKNVLNN
+2207 LANAKNILAN
-2217 EEATSEEVDNA
+2217 EEATSEDVDNA

-2252 SGSNGNNGN
+2252 NGNNGN
-2261 NGNGGNSGNGNKP
+2261 SGNGNGNKP

-2279 KPGNNSG
+2279 KPGKPGNDSS
-2286 LPQTGGTSSVLAVVF
+2286 LPKTGGASSALAVVF

>member
-1 MPFSAFFMQKNK
+1 M
-13 KYREFHS
+13 R
-20 SILIGGLNMTNKIKV
+20 NKIKV

-55 EVKAGTKNSI
+55 EVKAGTNDSI
-65 NNGVTITAKSNTNNH
+65 SKGVTITAKSNTNNH
-80 DVNLAMDGDKETYWE
+80 SVNLAMDGDKETYWE

-103 EIDLGGTYN
+103 EIDLGATYN

-140 KIGAKENDELATID
+140 KIGAKENNDLATID
-154 GDTHNTGNVKVN
+154 GDIHNTGNVKVN

-192 ISDEVAKET
+192 VSDEVAKET
-201 PIETTDFAGSKWE
+201 AIETTDFAGSKWE

-227 DSKTI
+227 DSKTVS
-232 NEMTNMVGRVIG
+232 EMTNMVGRVIG
-244 DEYKDNFVFEMRNA
+244 DEYKDNFIFEMRSA

-304 IMGSNLNMP
+304 MMGSNLNMP

-419 WFEERAELGRELHD
+419 WFEERAELGRQLHD

-444 QGYSGMVPLDFK
+444 QGYSGMVPLDFQS
-456 TKNPDAQILPQ
+456 KNPDAQILPQ

-521 GNTGGMDSARI
+521 GNTGGMNSAKI

-568 KEQALVL
+568 KEQALIL

-614 TVATSIPEALANTE
+614 TVATSIPDALANTE

-652 MIWTRDPINYRE
+652 MVWTRDPINYRE
-664 WVNDYIERRYGAVNE
+664 WVNNYIERRYGAVNE

-746 DLKGSDAFVYDFLDV
+746 DLKGSDAFVYDFLDI

-790 KVSEHFLDLI
+790 KISTHFLDLI

-888 TGQAAPG
+888 TGKPAPG

-915 YTTKGSGEDLA
+915 YTTEGSGEDLA

-945 GGSSSAVDKVNIAL
+945 GGSSSAVEKVNIAL

-1001 LEKEYNV
+1001 LEKEYSV

-1044 GTITGTISIDYKGMA
+1044 GTITGTISIDYKGIA

-1101 PAIATSEQGGKPA
+1101 PATATSEQAGKPA

-1138 VDLLGAEFV
+1138 VDLLGSEFV

-1180 TANDKPLDKT
+1180 TGNDKPIDKT
-1190 YTIAINKEIKDVTV
+1190 YTIAINKEIRDVTV

-1219 ASLAEI
+1219 AGLAEI

-1234 EELINVAL
+1234 EELVNVAL
-1242 GKAVTGT
+1242 GKSVTGS
-1249 NSESGKPLTNLV
+1249 NSEGGRPLTNLV
-1261 DGNTSTLWV
+1261 DGNTSTLWI
-1270 AENGAPDA
+1270 AANGAPDA
-1278 WVNVDL
+1278 WANVNL
-1284 GKEYFSENVEVV
+1284 GKEYFAENVEVV

-1317 TVILDKTDNNEV
+1317 TVILDKTNNNQV

-1335 IPVKNNVKNVKVT
+1335 IPVKNNVKDIKVT
-1348 FNGKAAVGNA
+1348 FNGKAAVGDA

-1380 AASVKIPQQ
+1380 TASVKIPQQ
-1389 NMTIEASSEHPNV
+1389 NMSIEASSEHPNV

-1409 FAIDGKADTIWHTK
+1409 FAIDGNKDTIWHTK
-1423 YGSGFTEL
+1423 YGSGFTQL

-1472 QSFNTV
+1472 QSFKTV
-1478 ASGNWDNNSS
+1478 ASGNWDNNSN
-1488 EKIVQFE
+1488 EKVVQFD

-1505 ALEGVSG
+1505 ALEGIAG

-1529 INESTTVTSNV
+1529 INESTTVSANV
-1540 NNESINNVKDNNLET
+1540 NNEAINNVKDNNLET
-1555 TWEASSAEDK
+1555 AWEASAAEDK
-1565 VLTFDLG
+1565 VVTFDLG
-1572 STKDIAAVEILKSS
+1572 STKDISAIEILKSS

-1602 WISIADRSKNDKNYN
+1602 WISIADRSKNDKDYN

-1630 YIKVTLLNNDVKVNE
+1630 YIKLTFLNNDVKIDE
-1645 VRIYKGDSTQP
+1645 VKLYKGDSTQP
-1656 LVNYIGVAEDIYK
+1656 LVNYISVVQGIYN

-1680 PQEAKDSLG
+1680 PQEAKDTLG
-1689 AAIEKAKTELDKDP
+1689 AAIEKAKAELDKDP
-1703 DSVRVEALVREL
+1703 DSVRVQELVQEL

-1722 RKQAVKINRIKLA
+1722 RNQAVKINRIKLA
-1735 ILIDEVD
+1735 VLIDEVD

-1758 EQRNVVETAIEELKS
+1758 EQRNVVESAIEELKV

-1816 EAALAIAKESVENA
+1816 EAALAIAKETVGNA
-1830 VVGAGNGQYTQEAVD
+1830 VVGSGNGQYTQEAVEA
-1845 TLNAAIAKAEADF
+1845 LNAAIDKAEADF
-1858 ANVSD
+1858 ANVTD

-1880 FKASV
+1880 FKSSV
-1885 IIVNISELES
+1885 IIVNITELEA
-1895 AIVEAEES
+1895 AIVDAEEA

-1911 TPNAIIE
+1911 TPNAIAE
-1918 FTTAVEA
+1918 FTTAVET
-1925 AKAVLNN
+1925 AKSVLTNT
-1932 INASQVEVN
+1932 NASQVEVD
-1941 EAVEALKAAKAKFDE
+1941 EAVEALRNAKAKFDE
-1956 ALVVDKSDLNK
+1956 ALVVDKADLNK
-1967 LIENANEA
+1967 LIENAGEA

-1989 AKIEAAVLEA
+1989 AKMEAAVLEA
-1999 KSVVNDG
+1999 KVIANDA
-2006 NAIKEVVD
+2006 NVTKDVVD
-2014 AASSKLVDLIAEA
+2014 AASGKLVDLIAEA
-2027 NEKLEEL
+2027 NEKLAEL

-2043 IIAVEEANKVTEGE
+2043 IITVEEANKVTEAE
-2057 LSNVVPVVVSEF
+2057 LSKVVPVVVTEF

-2076 QGLLANSNATQDQID
+2076 QGLLANSNATQEQID
-2091 ASFARLSK
+2091 ASFTRLSK

-2118 ERIDA
+2118 ERIDT
-2123 LDGNNYIKST
+2123 LDGNNYIRST
-2133 WDSLQGVLAV
+2133 WDKLQGVVAI

-2148 ANENALEAEVNETYT
+2148 ADENALEAEVTETYT
-2163 NLVRAFLELRLK
+2163 NLIRSFLELRLK

-2207 LANAKNVLNN
+2207 LANAKNILAN
-2217 EEATSEEVDNA
+2217 EEATSEDADNA

-2252 SGSNGNNGN
+2252 NGNNGN
-2261 NGNGGNSGNGNKP
+2261 SANGNGNNP

-2279 KPGNNSG
+2279 KPGKPGNDSS
-2286 LPQTGGTSSVLAVVF
+2286 LPKTGGASSALAVVF

>member
-1 MPFSAFFMQKNK
+1 M
-13 KYREFHS
+13 R
-20 SILIGGLNMTNKIKV
+20 NKIKV

-55 EVKAGTKNSI
+55 EVKAGTNDSI
-65 NNGVTITAKSNTNNH
+65 SKGVTITAKSNTNNH
-80 DVNLAMDGDKETYWE
+80 SVNLAMDGDKETYWE

-103 EIDLGGTYN
+103 EIDLGATYN

-140 KIGAKENDELATID
+140 KIGAKETDELATID
-154 GDTHNTGNVKVN
+154 GDIHNTENIKVN

-192 ISDEVAKET
+192 VSDEVAKET
-201 PIETTDFAGSKWE
+201 KIETTNFAGSKWE
-214 TEYNKFTTDTSYA
+214 TEYNKFVTDKSYA

-232 NEMTNMVGRVIG
+232 EEMTNMVGRVIG
-244 DEYKDNFVFEMRNA
+244 DEYKDNFVFEMRSA
-258 TSTGNDVFEVEDG
+258 TSAGNDVFEVEDG
-271 ADGKIVIRG
+271 ANGKIVVRG

-388 EEVKEFISG
+388 EEIKEFISG

-419 WFEERAELGRELHD
+419 WFEKRTELGRQLHD

-483 NEGEKDYFQE
+483 NDGERDYFQE
-493 VADVFYEKQKEVY
+493 VADVFYEKQREVY

-540 IEHDNNAIWVIQHWQ
+540 IEHDNEAIWVIQHWQ

-568 KEQALVL
+568 KEQALIL
-575 DLNSDLNPDYKRFD
+575 DLNSDLNPGYKRFD

-614 TVATSIPEALANTE
+614 TVATSIPDALANSK

-652 MIWTRDPINYRE
+652 MVWTRDPINYRE
-664 WVNDYIERRYGAVNE
+664 WVNKYIERRYGAVNE

-728 YNKKELEKAMELF
+728 YDKKELEKAMELF

-746 DLKGSDAFVYDFLDV
+746 ELKDSDAFVYDFLDV

-776 MVAAYNAGDSEKFD
+776 MVAAYNAGNSKKFD
-790 KVSEHFLDLI
+790 IISTHFLDLI

-888 TGQAAPG
+888 TGKPAPG

-910 TEENQ
+910 TTENK
-915 YTTKGSGEDLA
+915 YTTQGSGEDLA
-926 MLANIAMDEFSV
+926 MLANLAMEEFSV
-938 TNMEKFL
+938 TNIEKFL
-945 GGSSSAVDKVNIAL
+945 GGSSSAVEKVNIAL

-965 SVESKEGN
+965 NVETN
-973 PTSNLTDGTTGTAWM
+973 PDYPTTNLTDGTTGTAWI
-988 ANGVT
+988 AKATT

-1001 LEKEYNV
+1001 LEQEYNI

-1015 NQAAGGFPINYVVE
+1015 NQAAGGFPITYIVE
-1029 VRENGEWKEVARQDE
+1029 ARENGEWVEVARQDE
-1044 GTITGTISIDYKGMA
+1044 GTITGTIQIDYKGTA
-1059 DQVKLTINSDNN
+1059 DQVRLKLNSTNN

-1079 IMVYQGQEEGEKVE
+1079 IMFYQGQEEGEKVE
-1093 YDNIALGK
+1093 YENIALGK
-1101 PAIATSEQGGKPA
+1101 PATATSEEGGKPA

-1123 TIWVSNGEGIGSDIN
+1123 TIWVSNGEGIGSNVN
-1138 VDLLGAEFV
+1138 VDLLGSEFV
-1147 EKLEVS
+1147 EKLELS

-1180 TANDKPLDKT
+1180 TGNDKPVDKT
-1190 YTIAINKEIKDVTV
+1190 YTIAINKEIRDVTV

-1219 ASLAEI
+1219 AGLAEI

-1234 EELINVAL
+1234 EELVNVAL
-1242 GKAVTGT
+1242 GKSVTGS
-1249 NSESGKPLTNLV
+1249 NSEGGRPLTNLV
-1261 DGNTSTLWV
+1261 DGNTSTLWI
-1270 AENGAPDA
+1270 AANGAPDA
-1278 WVNVDL
+1278 WANVNL
-1284 GKEYFSENVEVV
+1284 GKEYFAENVEVV

-1317 TVILDKTDNNEV
+1317 TVILDKTNNNQV

-1335 IPVKNNVKNVKVT
+1335 IPVKNNVKDIKVT
-1348 FNGKAAVGNA
+1348 FNGKAAVGDA

-1380 AASVKIPQQ
+1380 TASVKIPQQ
-1389 NMTIEASSEHPNV
+1389 NMSIEASSEHPNV

-1409 FAIDGKADTIWHTK
+1409 FAIDGNKDTIWHTK
-1423 YGSGFTEL
+1423 YGSGFTQL

-1472 QSFNTV
+1472 QSFKTV
-1478 ASGNWDNNSS
+1478 ASGNWDNNSN
-1488 EKIVQFE
+1488 EKVVQFD

-1505 ALEGVSG
+1505 ALEGIAG

-1529 INESTTVTSNV
+1529 INESTTVSANV
-1540 NNESINNVKDNNLET
+1540 NNEAINNVKDSNLET
-1555 TWEASSAEDK
+1555 AWEASAAEDK
-1565 VLTFDLG
+1565 VVTFDLG
-1572 STKDIAAVEILKSS
+1572 STKDISAIEILKSS

-1602 WISIADRSKNDKNYN
+1602 WISIADRSKNDKDYN

-1630 YIKVTLLNNDVKVNE
+1630 YIKLTFLNNDVKIDE
-1645 VRIYKGDSTQP
+1645 VKLYKGDSTQP
-1656 LVNYIGVAEDIYK
+1656 LVNYISIVQGIYN

-1680 PQEAKDSLG
+1680 PQEAKDTLG
-1689 AAIEKAKTELDKDP
+1689 AAIEKAKAELDKDP
-1703 DSVRVEALVREL
+1703 DSVRVQELVQEL

-1722 RKQAVKINRIKLA
+1722 RNQAVKINRIKLA
-1735 ILIDEVD
+1735 VLIDEVD

-1758 EQRNVVETAIEELKS
+1758 EQRNVVESAIEELKV

-1816 EAALAIAKESVENA
+1816 EAALAIAKETVGNA
-1830 VVGAGNGQYTQEAVD
+1830 VVGSGNGQYTQEAVEA
-1845 TLNAAIAKAEADF
+1845 LNAAIDKAEADF
-1858 ANVSD
+1858 ANVTD

-1880 FKASV
+1880 FKSSV
-1885 IIVNISELES
+1885 IIVNITELEA
-1895 AIVEAEES
+1895 AIVDAEEA

-1911 TPNAIIE
+1911 TPNAIAE
-1918 FTTAVEA
+1918 FTTAVET
-1925 AKAVLNN
+1925 AKSVLTNT
-1932 INASQVEVN
+1932 NASQVEVD
-1941 EAVEALKAAKAKFDE
+1941 EAVEALKTAKAKFDE
-1956 ALVVDKSDLNK
+1956 ALVVDKADLNK
-1967 LIENANEA
+1967 LIENAGEA

-1989 AKIEAAVLEA
+1989 AKMEAAVLEA
-1999 KSVVNDG
+1999 KVIANDA
-2006 NAIKEVVD
+2006 NVTKDVVD
-2014 AASSKLVDLIAEA
+2014 AASGKLVDLIAEA
-2027 NEKLEEL
+2027 NEKLAEL

-2043 IIAVEEANKVTEGE
+2043 IITVEEANKVTEAE
-2057 LSNVVPVVVSEF
+2057 LSKIVPVVVTEF

-2076 QGLLANSNATQDQID
+2076 QGLLANSNATQEQID
-2091 ASFARLSK
+2091 ASFTRLSK

-2118 ERIDA
+2118 ERIDT

-2133 WDSLQGVLAV
+2133 WDKLQGVVAI

-2148 ANENALEAEVNETYT
+2148 ADENALEAEVTETYT
-2163 NLVRAFLELRLK
+2163 NLIRSFLELRLK

-2199 TWAVLEAE
+2199 TWAVLESE
-2207 LANAKNVLNN
+2207 LANAKNILAN
-2217 EEATSEEVDNA
+2217 EEATSEDVDNA

-2252 SGSNGNNGN
+2252 NGNN
-2261 NGNGGNSGNGNKP
+2261 GNSGNGNGNKL

-2279 KPGNNSG
+2279 KPGKPGNDSS
-2286 LPQTGGTSSVLAVVF
+2286 LPKTGGASSALAVVF

>member
-1 MPFSAFFMQKNK
+1 MPFSAFFYAK
-13 KYREFHS
+13 KKQNNMERFYL
-20 SILIGGLNMTNKIKV
+20 SILIGGVNMRNKIKV

-55 EVKAGTKNSI
+55 EVKAGTNDSI
-65 NNGVTITAKSNTNNH
+65 SKGVTITAKSNTNNH
-80 DVNLAMDGDKETYWE
+80 SVNLAMDGDKETYWE

-103 EIDLGGTYN
+103 EIDLGATYN
-112 LSSIKVFNKIGGYY
+112 LSSIKLFNKIGGYY

-140 KIGAKENDELATID
+140 KIGAKENNDLATID
-154 GDTHNTGNVKVN
+154 GDIHNTGNVKVN

-192 ISDEVAKET
+192 VSDEVAKET
-201 PIETTDFAGSKWE
+201 AIETTDFAGSKWE

-227 DSKTI
+227 DSKTVS
-232 NEMTNMVGRVIG
+232 EMTNMVGRVIG
-244 DEYKDNFVFEMRNA
+244 DEYKDNFIFEMRSA

-304 IMGSNLNMP
+304 MMGSNLNMP

-419 WFEERAELGRELHD
+419 WFEERAELGRQLHD

-444 QGYSGMVPLDFK
+444 QGYSGMVPLDFQS
-456 TKNPDAQILPQ
+456 KNPDAQILPQ

-521 GNTGGMDSARI
+521 GNTGGMNSAKI

-568 KEQALVL
+568 KEQALIL

-614 TVATSIPEALANTE
+614 TVATSIPDALANTE

-652 MIWTRDPINYRE
+652 MVWTRDPINYRE
-664 WVNDYIERRYGAVNE
+664 WVNNYIERRYGAVNE

-746 DLKGSDAFVYDFLDV
+746 DLKGSDAFVYDFLDI

-790 KVSEHFLDLI
+790 KISTHFLDLI

-888 TGQAAPG
+888 TGKPAPG

-915 YTTKGSGEDLA
+915 YTTEGSGEDLA

-945 GGSSSAVDKVNIAL
+945 GGSSSAVEKVNIAL

-1001 LEKEYNV
+1001 LEKEYSV

-1044 GTITGTISIDYKGMA
+1044 GTITGTISIDYKGIA

-1101 PAIATSEQGGKPA
+1101 PATATSEQAGKPA

-1138 VDLLGAEFV
+1138 VDLLGSEFV

-1180 TANDKPLDKT
+1180 TGNDKPVDKT
-1190 YTIAINKEIKDVTV
+1190 YTIAINKEIRDVTV

-1219 ASLAEI
+1219 AGLAEI

-1234 EELINVAL
+1234 EELVNVAL
-1242 GKAVTGT
+1242 GKSVTGS
-1249 NSESGKPLTNLV
+1249 NSEGGRPLTNLV
-1261 DGNTSTLWV
+1261 DGNTSTLWI
-1270 AENGAPDA
+1270 AANGAPDA
-1278 WVNVDL
+1278 WANVNL
-1284 GKEYFSENVEVV
+1284 GKEYFAENVEVV

-1317 TVILDKTDNNEV
+1317 TVILDKTNNNQV

-1335 IPVKNNVKNVKVT
+1335 IPVKNNVKDIKVT
-1348 FNGKAAVGNA
+1348 FNGKAAVGDA

-1380 AASVKIPQQ
+1380 TASVKIPQQ
-1389 NMTIEASSEHPNV
+1389 NMSIEASSEHPNV

-1409 FAIDGKADTIWHTK
+1409 FAIDGNKDTIWHTK
-1423 YGSGFTEL
+1423 YGSGFTQL

-1472 QSFNTV
+1472 QSFKTV
-1478 ASGNWDNNSS
+1478 ASGNWDNNSN
-1488 EKIVQFE
+1488 EKVVQFD

-1505 ALEGVSG
+1505 ALEGIAG

-1529 INESTTVTSNV
+1529 INESTTVSANV
-1540 NNESINNVKDNNLET
+1540 NNEAINNVKDNNLET
-1555 TWEASSAEDK
+1555 AWEASAAEDK
-1565 VLTFDLG
+1565 VVTFDLG
-1572 STKDIAAVEILKSS
+1572 STKDISAIEILKSS

-1602 WISIADRSKNDKNYN
+1602 WISIADRSKNDKDYN

-1630 YIKVTLLNNDVKVNE
+1630 YIKLTFLNNDVKIDE
-1645 VRIYKGDSTQP
+1645 VKLYKGDSTQP
-1656 LVNYIGVAEDIYK
+1656 LVNYISVVQGIYN

-1680 PQEAKDSLG
+1680 PQEAKDTLG
-1689 AAIEKAKTELDKDP
+1689 AAIEKAKAELDKDP
-1703 DSVRVEALVREL
+1703 DSVRVQELVQEL

-1722 RKQAVKINRIKLA
+1722 RNQAVKINRIKLA
-1735 ILIDEVD
+1735 VLIDEVD

-1758 EQRNVVETAIEELKS
+1758 EQRNVVESAIEELKV

-1816 EAALAIAKESVENA
+1816 EAALAIAKETVGNA
-1830 VVGAGNGQYTQEAVD
+1830 VVGSGNGQYTQEAVEA
-1845 TLNAAIAKAEADF
+1845 LNAAIDKAEADF
-1858 ANVSD
+1858 ANVTD

-1880 FKASV
+1880 FKSSV
-1885 IIVNISELES
+1885 IIVNITELEA
-1895 AIVEAEES
+1895 AIVDAEEA

-1911 TPNAIIE
+1911 TPNAIAE
-1918 FTTAVEA
+1918 FTTAVET
-1925 AKAVLNN
+1925 AKSVLTNT
-1932 INASQVEVN
+1932 NASQVEVD
-1941 EAVEALKAAKAKFDE
+1941 EAVEALRNAKAKFDE
-1956 ALVVDKSDLNK
+1956 ALVVDKADLNK
-1967 LIENANEA
+1967 LIENAGEA

-1989 AKIEAAVLEA
+1989 AKMEAAVLEA
-1999 KSVVNDG
+1999 KVIANDA
-2006 NAIKEVVD
+2006 NVTKDVVD
-2014 AASSKLVDLIAEA
+2014 AASGKLVDLIAEA
-2027 NEKLEEL
+2027 NEKLAEL

-2043 IIAVEEANKVTEGE
+2043 IITVEEANKVTEAE
-2057 LSNVVPVVVSEF
+2057 LSKVVPVVVTEF

-2076 QGLLANSNATQDQID
+2076 QGLLANSNATQEQID
-2091 ASFARLSK
+2091 ASFTRLSK

-2118 ERIDA
+2118 ERIDT

-2133 WDSLQGVLAV
+2133 WDKLQGVVAI

-2148 ANENALEAEVNETYT
+2148 ADENALEAEVTETYT
-2163 NLVRAFLELRLK
+2163 NLIRSFLELRLK

-2207 LANAKNVLNN
+2207 LANAKNILAN
-2217 EEATSEEVDNA
+2217 EEATSEDADNA

-2252 SGSNGNNGN
+2252 NGNNGN
-2261 NGNGGNSGNGNKP
+2261 SANGNGNNP

-2279 KPGNNSG
+2279 KPGKPGNDSS
-2286 LPQTGGTSSVLAVVF
+2286 LPKTGGASSALAVVF

>member
-1 MPFSAFFMQKNK
+1 M
-13 KYREFHS
+13 R
-20 SILIGGLNMTNKIKV
+20 NKIKV

-55 EVKAGTKNSI
+55 EVKAGTNDSI
-65 NNGVTITAKSNTNNH
+65 SKGVTITAKSNTNNH
-80 DVNLAMDGDKETYWE
+80 SVNLAMDGDKETYWE

-103 EIDLGGTYN
+103 EIDLGATYN

-140 KIGAKENDELATID
+140 KIGAKENNDLATID
-154 GDTHNTGNVKVN
+154 GDIHNTGNVKVN

-192 ISDEVAKET
+192 VSDEVAKET
-201 PIETTDFAGSKWE
+201 AIETTDFAGSKWE

-227 DSKTI
+227 DSKTVS
-232 NEMTNMVGRVIG
+232 EMTNMVGRVIG
-244 DEYKDNFVFEMRNA
+244 DEYKDNFIFEMRSA

-304 IMGSNLNMP
+304 MMGSNLNMP

-419 WFEERAELGRELHD
+419 WFEERAELGRQLHD

-444 QGYSGMVPLDFK
+444 QGYSGMVPLDFQS
-456 TKNPDAQILPQ
+456 KNPDAQILPQ

-521 GNTGGMDSARI
+521 GNTGGMNSAKI

-568 KEQALVL
+568 KEQALIL

-614 TVATSIPEALANTE
+614 TVATSIPDALANTE

-652 MIWTRDPINYRE
+652 MVWTRDPINYRE
-664 WVNDYIERRYGAVNE
+664 WVNNYIERRYGAVNE

-746 DLKGSDAFVYDFLDV
+746 DLKGSDAFVYDFLDI

-790 KVSEHFLDLI
+790 KISTHFLDLI

-888 TGQAAPG
+888 TGKPAPG

-915 YTTKGSGEDLA
+915 YTTEGSGEDLA

-945 GGSSSAVDKVNIAL
+945 GGSSSAVEKVNIAL

-1001 LEKEYNV
+1001 LEKEYSV

-1044 GTITGTISIDYKGMA
+1044 GTITGTISIDYKGIA

-1101 PAIATSEQGGKPA
+1101 PATATSEQAGKPA

-1138 VDLLGAEFV
+1138 VDLLGSEFV

-1180 TANDKPLDKT
+1180 TGNDKPVDKT
-1190 YTIAINKEIKDVTV
+1190 YTIAINKEIRDVTV

-1219 ASLAEI
+1219 AGLAEI

-1234 EELINVAL
+1234 EELVNVAL
-1242 GKAVTGT
+1242 GKSVTGS
-1249 NSESGKPLTNLV
+1249 NSEGGRPLTNLV
-1261 DGNTSTLWV
+1261 DGNTSTLWI
-1270 AENGAPDA
+1270 AANGAPDA
-1278 WVNVDL
+1278 WANVNL
-1284 GKEYFSENVEVV
+1284 GKEYFAENVEVV

-1317 TVILDKTDNNEV
+1317 TVILDKTNNNQV

-1335 IPVKNNVKNVKVT
+1335 IPVKNNVKDIKVT
-1348 FNGKAAVGNA
+1348 FNGKAAVGDA

-1370 NSKSTPNQGV
+1370 NSKSTPNQSV
-1380 AASVKIPQQ
+1380 TASVKIPQQ
-1389 NMTIEASSEHPNV
+1389 NMSIEASSEHPNV

-1409 FAIDGKADTIWHTK
+1409 FAIDGNKDTIWHTK
-1423 YGSGFTEL
+1423 YGSGFTQL

-1472 QSFNTV
+1472 QSFKTV
-1478 ASGNWDNNSS
+1478 ASGNWDNNSN
-1488 EKIVQFE
+1488 EKVVQFD

-1505 ALEGVSG
+1505 ALEGIAG

-1529 INESTTVTSNV
+1529 INESTTVSANV
-1540 NNESINNVKDNNLET
+1540 NNEAINNVKDNNLET
-1555 TWEASSAEDK
+1555 AWEASAAEDK
-1565 VLTFDLG
+1565 VVTFDLG
-1572 STKDIAAVEILKSS
+1572 STKDISAIEILKSS

-1602 WISIADRSKNDKNYN
+1602 WISIADRSKNDKDYN

-1630 YIKVTLLNNDVKVNE
+1630 YIKLTFLNNDVKIDE
-1645 VRIYKGDSTQP
+1645 VKLYKGDSTQP
-1656 LVNYIGVAEDIYK
+1656 LVNYISVVQGIYN

-1680 PQEAKDSLG
+1680 PQEAKDTLG
-1689 AAIEKAKTELDKDP
+1689 AAIEKAKAELDKDP
-1703 DSVRVEALVREL
+1703 DSVRVQELVQEL

-1722 RKQAVKINRIKLA
+1722 RNQAVKINRIKLA
-1735 ILIDEVD
+1735 VLIDEVD

-1758 EQRNVVETAIEELKS
+1758 EQRNVVESAIEELKV

-1816 EAALAIAKESVENA
+1816 EAALAIAKETVGNA
-1830 VVGAGNGQYTQEAVD
+1830 VVGSGNGQYTQEAVEA
-1845 TLNAAIAKAEADF
+1845 LNAAIDKAEADF
-1858 ANVSD
+1858 ANVTD

-1880 FKASV
+1880 FKSSV
-1885 IIVNISELES
+1885 IIVNITELEA
-1895 AIVEAEES
+1895 AIVDAEEA

-1911 TPNAIIE
+1911 TPNAIAE
-1918 FTTAVEA
+1918 FTTAVET
-1925 AKAVLNN
+1925 AKSVLTNT
-1932 INASQVEVN
+1932 NASQVEVD
-1941 EAVEALKAAKAKFDE
+1941 EAVEALKTAKAKFDE
-1956 ALVVDKSDLNK
+1956 ALVVDKADLNK
-1967 LIENANEA
+1967 LIENAGEA

-1989 AKIEAAVLEA
+1989 AKMEAAVLEA
-1999 KSVVNDG
+1999 KVIANDA
-2006 NAIKEVVD
+2006 NVTKDVVD
-2014 AASSKLVDLIAEA
+2014 AASGKLVDLIAEA
-2027 NEKLEEL
+2027 NEKLAEL

-2043 IIAVEEANKVTEGE
+2043 IITVEEANKVTEAE
-2057 LSNVVPVVVSEF
+2057 LSKVVPVVVTEF

-2076 QGLLANSNATQDQID
+2076 QGLLANSNATQEQID
-2091 ASFARLSK
+2091 ASFTRLSK

-2118 ERIDA
+2118 ERIDT

-2133 WDSLQGVLAV
+2133 WDKLQGVVAI

-2148 ANENALEAEVNETYT
+2148 ADENALEAEVTETYT
-2163 NLVRAFLELRLK
+2163 NLIRSFLELRLK

-2207 LANAKNVLNN
+2207 LANAKNILAN
-2217 EEATSEEVDNA
+2217 EEATSEDVDNA

-2252 SGSNGNNGN
+2252 NGNNGN
-2261 NGNGGNSGNGNKP
+2261 SGNGNGNKP

-2279 KPGNNSG
+2279 KPGNDSS
-2286 LPQTGGTSSVLAVVF
+2286 LPKTGGASSALAVVF

>member
-1 MPFSAFFMQKNK
+1 M
-13 KYREFHS
+13 R
-20 SILIGGLNMTNKIKV
+20 NKIKV

-55 EVKAGTKNSI
+55 EVKAGTNDSI
-65 NNGVTITAKSNTNNH
+65 SKGVTITAKSNTNNH
-80 DVNLAMDGDKETYWE
+80 SVNLAMDGDKETYWE

-103 EIDLGGTYN
+103 EIDLGATYN

-140 KIGAKENDELATID
+140 KIGAKENNDLATID
-154 GDTHNTGNVKVN
+154 GDIHNTGNVKVN

-192 ISDEVAKET
+192 VSDEVAKET
-201 PIETTDFAGSKWE
+201 AIETTDFAGSKWE

-227 DSKTI
+227 DSKTVS
-232 NEMTNMVGRVIG
+232 EMTNMVGRVIG
-244 DEYKDNFVFEMRNA
+244 DEYKDNFIFEMRSA

-304 IMGSNLNMP
+304 MMGSNLNMP

-419 WFEERAELGRELHD
+419 WFEERAELGRQLHD

-444 QGYSGMVPLDFK
+444 QGYSGMVPLDFQS
-456 TKNPDAQILPQ
+456 KNPDAQILPQ

-521 GNTGGMDSARI
+521 GNTGGMNSAKI

-568 KEQALVL
+568 KEQALIL

-614 TVATSIPEALANTE
+614 TVATSIPDALANTE

-652 MIWTRDPINYRE
+652 MVWTRDPINYRE
-664 WVNDYIERRYGAVNE
+664 WVNNYIERRYGAVNE

-746 DLKGSDAFVYDFLDV
+746 DLKGSDAFVYDFLDI

-790 KVSEHFLDLI
+790 KISTHFLDLI

-888 TGQAAPG
+888 TGKPAPG

-915 YTTKGSGEDLA
+915 YTTEGSGEDLA

-945 GGSSSAVDKVNIAL
+945 GGSSSAVEKVNIAL

-1001 LEKEYNV
+1001 LEKEYSV

-1044 GTITGTISIDYKGMA
+1044 GTITGTISIDYKGIA

-1101 PAIATSEQGGKPA
+1101 PATATSEQAGKPA

-1138 VDLLGAEFV
+1138 VDLLGSEFV

-1180 TANDKPLDKT
+1180 TGNDKPVDKT
-1190 YTIAINKEIKDVTV
+1190 YTIAINKEIRDVTV

-1219 ASLAEI
+1219 AGLAEI

-1234 EELINVAL
+1234 EELVNVAL
-1242 GKAVTGT
+1242 GKSVTGS
-1249 NSESGKPLTNLV
+1249 NSEGGRPLTNLV
-1261 DGNTSTLWV
+1261 DGNTSTLWI
-1270 AENGAPDA
+1270 AANGAPDA
-1278 WVNVDL
+1278 WANVNL
-1284 GKEYFSENVEVV
+1284 GKEYFAENVEVV

-1317 TVILDKTDNNEV
+1317 TVILDKTNNNQV

-1335 IPVKNNVKNVKVT
+1335 IPVKNNVKDIKVT
-1348 FNGKAAVGNA
+1348 FNGKAAVGDA

-1380 AASVKIPQQ
+1380 TASVKIPQQ
-1389 NMTIEASSEHPNV
+1389 NMSIEASSEHPNV

-1409 FAIDGKADTIWHTK
+1409 FAIDGNKDTIWHTK
-1423 YGSGFTEL
+1423 YGSGFTQL

-1472 QSFNTV
+1472 QSFKTV
-1478 ASGNWDNNSS
+1478 ASGNWDNNSN
-1488 EKIVQFE
+1488 EKVVQFD

-1505 ALEGVSG
+1505 ALEGIAG

-1529 INESTTVTSNV
+1529 INESTTVSANV
-1540 NNESINNVKDNNLET
+1540 NNEAINNVKDNNLET
-1555 TWEASSAEDK
+1555 AWEASAAEDK
-1565 VLTFDLG
+1565 VVTFDLG
-1572 STKDIAAVEILKSS
+1572 STKDISAIEILKSS

-1602 WISIADRSKNDKNYN
+1602 WISIADRSKNDKDYN

-1630 YIKVTLLNNDVKVNE
+1630 YIKLTFLNNDVKIDE
-1645 VRIYKGDSTQP
+1645 VKLYKGDSTQP
-1656 LVNYIGVAEDIYK
+1656 LVNYISIVQGIYN

-1680 PQEAKDSLG
+1680 PQEAKDTLG
-1689 AAIEKAKTELDKDP
+1689 AAIEKAKAELDKDP
-1703 DSVRVEALVREL
+1703 DSVRVQELVQEL

-1722 RKQAVKINRIKLA
+1722 RNQAVKINRIKLA
-1735 ILIDEVD
+1735 VLIDEVD

-1758 EQRNVVETAIEELKS
+1758 EQRNVVESAIEELKV

-1816 EAALAIAKESVENA
+1816 EAALAIAKETVGNA
-1830 VVGAGNGQYTQEAVD
+1830 VVGSGNGQYTQEAVEA
-1845 TLNAAIAKAEADF
+1845 LNAAIDKAEADF
-1858 ANVSD
+1858 ANVTD

-1880 FKASV
+1880 FKSSV
-1885 IIVNISELES
+1885 IIVNITELEA
-1895 AIVEAEES
+1895 AIVDAEEA

-1911 TPNAIIE
+1911 TPNAIAE
-1918 FTTAVEA
+1918 FTTAVET
-1925 AKAVLNN
+1925 AKSVLTNT
-1932 INASQVEVN
+1932 NASQVEVD
-1941 EAVEALKAAKAKFDE
+1941 EAVEALKTAKAKFDE
-1956 ALVVDKSDLNK
+1956 ALVVDKADLNK
-1967 LIENANEA
+1967 LIENAGEA

-1989 AKIEAAVLEA
+1989 AKMEAAVLEA
-1999 KSVVNDG
+1999 KVIANDA
-2006 NAIKEVVD
+2006 NVTKDVVD
-2014 AASSKLVDLIAEA
+2014 AASGKLVDLIAEA
-2027 NEKLEEL
+2027 NEKLAEL

-2043 IIAVEEANKVTEGE
+2043 IITVEEANKVTEAE
-2057 LSNVVPVVVSEF
+2057 LSKIVPVVVTEF

-2076 QGLLANSNATQDQID
+2076 QGLLANSNATQEQID
-2091 ASFARLSK
+2091 ASFTRLSK

-2118 ERIDA
+2118 ERIDT

-2133 WDSLQGVLAV
+2133 WDKLQGVVAI

-2148 ANENALEAEVNETYT
+2148 ADENALEAEVTETYT
-2163 NLVRAFLELRLK
+2163 NLIRSFLELRLK

-2199 TWAVLEAE
+2199 TWAVLESE
-2207 LANAKNVLNN
+2207 LANAKNILAN
-2217 EEATSEEVDNA
+2217 EEATSEDVDNA

-2252 SGSNGNNGN
+2252 NGNNGN
-2261 NGNGGNSGNGNKP
+2261 SGNGNGNKP

-2279 KPGNNSG
+2279 KPGKPGNDSS
-2286 LPQTGGTSSVLAVVF
+2286 LPKTGGASSALAVVF

>member
-1 MPFSAFFMQKNK
+1 M
-13 KYREFHS
+13 R
-20 SILIGGLNMTNKIKV
+20 NKIKV

-55 EVKAGTKNSI
+55 EVKAGTNDSI
-65 NNGVTITAKSNTNNH
+65 SKGVTITAKSNTNNH
-80 DVNLAMDGDKETYWE
+80 SVNLAMDGDKETYWE

-103 EIDLGGTYN
+103 EIDLGATYN

-140 KIGAKENDELATID
+140 KIGAKENNDLATID
-154 GDTHNTGNVKVN
+154 GDIHNTGNVKVN

-192 ISDEVAKET
+192 VSDEVAKET
-201 PIETTDFAGSKWE
+201 AIETTDFAGSKWE

-227 DSKTI
+227 DSKTVS
-232 NEMTNMVGRVIG
+232 EMTNMVGRVIG
-244 DEYKDNFVFEMRNA
+244 DEYKDNFIFEMRSA

-304 IMGSNLNMP
+304 MMGSNLNMP

-419 WFEERAELGRELHD
+419 WFEERAELGRQLHD

-444 QGYSGMVPLDFK
+444 QGYSGMVPLDFQS
-456 TKNPDAQILPQ
+456 KNPDAQILPQ

-521 GNTGGMDSARI
+521 GNTGGMNSAKI

-568 KEQALVL
+568 KEQALIL

-614 TVATSIPEALANTE
+614 TVATSIPDALANTE

-652 MIWTRDPINYRE
+652 MVWTRDPINYRE
-664 WVNDYIERRYGAVNE
+664 WVNNYIERRYGAVNE

-746 DLKGSDAFVYDFLDV
+746 DLKGSDAFVYDFLDI
-761 TKQVLANSAQEYHKE
+761 TKQVLANSAQKYHKE

-790 KVSEHFLDLI
+790 KISTHFLDLI

-888 TGQAAPG
+888 TGKPAPG

-915 YTTKGSGEDLA
+915 YTTEGSGEDLA

-945 GGSSSAVDKVNIAL
+945 GGSSSAVEKVNIAL

-1001 LEKEYNV
+1001 LEKEYSV

-1044 GTITGTISIDYKGMA
+1044 GTITGTISIDYKGIA

-1101 PAIATSEQGGKPA
+1101 PATATSEQAGKPA

-1138 VDLLGAEFV
+1138 VDLLGSEFV

-1180 TANDKPLDKT
+1180 TGNDKPVDKT
-1190 YTIAINKEIKDVTV
+1190 YTIAINKEIRDVTV

-1219 ASLAEI
+1219 AGLAEI

-1234 EELINVAL
+1234 EELVNVAL
-1242 GKAVTGT
+1242 GKSVTGS
-1249 NSESGKPLTNLV
+1249 NSEGGRPLTNLV
-1261 DGNTSTLWV
+1261 DGNTSTLWI
-1270 AENGAPDA
+1270 AANGAPDA
-1278 WVNVDL
+1278 WANVNL
-1284 GKEYFSENVEVV
+1284 GKEYFAENVEVV

-1317 TVILDKTDNNEV
+1317 TVILDKTNNNQV

-1335 IPVKNNVKNVKVT
+1335 IPVKNNVKDIKVT
-1348 FNGKAAVGNA
+1348 FNGKAAVGDA

-1380 AASVKIPQQ
+1380 TASVKIPQQ
-1389 NMTIEASSEHPNV
+1389 NMSIEASSEHPNV

-1409 FAIDGKADTIWHTK
+1409 FAIDGNKDTIWHTK
-1423 YGSGFTEL
+1423 YGSGFTQL

-1472 QSFNTV
+1472 QSFKTV
-1478 ASGNWDNNSS
+1478 ASGNWDNNSN
-1488 EKIVQFE
+1488 EKVVQFD

-1505 ALEGVSG
+1505 ALEGIAG

-1529 INESTTVTSNV
+1529 INESTTVSANV
-1540 NNESINNVKDNNLET
+1540 NNEAINNVKDNNLET
-1555 TWEASSAEDK
+1555 AWEASAAEDK
-1565 VLTFDLG
+1565 VVTFDLG
-1572 STKDIAAVEILKSS
+1572 STKDISAIEILKSS

-1602 WISIADRSKNDKNYN
+1602 WISIADRSKNDKDYN

-1630 YIKVTLLNNDVKVNE
+1630 YIKLTFLNNDVKIDE
-1645 VRIYKGDSTQP
+1645 VKLYKGDSTQP
-1656 LVNYIGVAEDIYK
+1656 LVNYISVVQGIYN

-1680 PQEAKDSLG
+1680 PQEAKDTLG
-1689 AAIEKAKTELDKDP
+1689 AAIEKAKAELDKDP
-1703 DSVRVEALVREL
+1703 DSVRVQELVQEL

-1722 RKQAVKINRIKLA
+1722 RNQAVKINRIKLA
-1735 ILIDEVD
+1735 VLIDEVD

-1758 EQRNVVETAIEELKS
+1758 EQRNVVESAIEELKV

-1816 EAALAIAKESVENA
+1816 EAALAIAKETVGNA
-1830 VVGAGNGQYTQEAVD
+1830 VVGSGNGQYTQEAVEA
-1845 TLNAAIAKAEADF
+1845 LNAAIDKAEADF
-1858 ANVSD
+1858 ANVTD

-1880 FKASV
+1880 FKSSV
-1885 IIVNISELES
+1885 IIVNITELEA
-1895 AIVEAEES
+1895 AIVDAEEA

-1911 TPNAIIE
+1911 TPNAIAE
-1918 FTTAVEA
+1918 FTTAVET
-1925 AKAVLNN
+1925 AKSVLTNT
-1932 INASQVEVN
+1932 NASQVEVD
-1941 EAVEALKAAKAKFDE
+1941 EAVKALKTAKAKFDE
-1956 ALVVDKSDLNK
+1956 ALVVDKADLNK
-1967 LIENANEA
+1967 LIENAGEA

-1989 AKIEAAVLEA
+1989 AKMEAAVLEA
-1999 KSVVNDG
+1999 KVIANDA
-2006 NAIKEVVD
+2006 NVTKDVVD
-2014 AASSKLVDLIAEA
+2014 AASGKLVDLIAEA
-2027 NEKLEEL
+2027 NEKLAEL

-2043 IIAVEEANKVTEGE
+2043 IITVEEANKVTEAE
-2057 LSNVVPVVVSEF
+2057 LSKVVPVVVTEF

-2076 QGLLANSNATQDQID
+2076 QGLLANSNATQEQID
-2091 ASFARLSK
+2091 ASFTRLSK

-2118 ERIDA
+2118 ERIDT

-2133 WDSLQGVLAV
+2133 WDKLQGVVAI

-2148 ANENALEAEVNETYT
+2148 ADENALEAEVTETYT
-2163 NLVRAFLELRLK
+2163 NLIRSFLELRLK

-2207 LANAKNVLNN
+2207 LANAKNILAN
-2217 EEATSEEVDNA
+2217 EEATSEDVDNA

-2252 SGSNGNNGN
+2252 NGNNGN
-2261 NGNGGNSGNGNKP
+2261 SGNGNGNKP

-2279 KPGNNSG
+2279 KPGKPGNDSS
-2286 LPQTGGTSSVLAVVF
+2286 LPKTGGASSALAVVF

>member
-1 MPFSAFFMQKNK
+1 M
-13 KYREFHS
+13 R
-20 SILIGGLNMTNKIKV
+20 NKIKV

-55 EVKAGTKNSI
+55 EVKAGTNDSI
-65 NNGVTITAKSNTNNH
+65 SKGVTITAKSNTNNH
-80 DVNLAMDGDKETYWE
+80 SVNLAMDGDKETYWE

-103 EIDLGGTYN
+103 EIDLGATYN

-140 KIGAKENDELATID
+140 KIGAKENNDLATID
-154 GDTHNTGNVKVN
+154 GDIHNTGNVKVN

-192 ISDEVAKET
+192 VSDEVAKET
-201 PIETTDFAGSKWE
+201 AIETTDFAGSKWE

-227 DSKTI
+227 DSKTVS
-232 NEMTNMVGRVIG
+232 EMTNMVGRVIG
-244 DEYKDNFVFEMRNA
+244 DEYKDNFIFEMRSA

-304 IMGSNLNMP
+304 MMGSNLNMP

-419 WFEERAELGRELHD
+419 WFEERAELGRQLHD

-444 QGYSGMVPLDFK
+444 QGYSGMVPLDFQS
-456 TKNPDAQILPQ
+456 KNPDAQILPQ

-521 GNTGGMDSARI
+521 GNTGGMNSAKI

-568 KEQALVL
+568 KEQALIL

-614 TVATSIPEALANTE
+614 TVATSIPDALANTE

-652 MIWTRDPINYRE
+652 MVWTRDPINYRE
-664 WVNDYIERRYGAVNE
+664 WVNNYIERRYGAVNE

-746 DLKGSDAFVYDFLDV
+746 DLKGSDAFVYDFLDI

-790 KVSEHFLDLI
+790 KISTHFLDLI

-888 TGQAAPG
+888 TGKPAPG

-915 YTTKGSGEDLA
+915 YTTEGSGEDLA

-945 GGSSSAVDKVNIAL
+945 GGSSSAVEKVNIAL

-1001 LEKEYNV
+1001 LEKEYSV

-1044 GTITGTISIDYKGMA
+1044 GTITGTISIDYKGIA

-1101 PAIATSEQGGKPA
+1101 PATATSEQAGKPA

-1138 VDLLGAEFV
+1138 VDLLGSEFV

-1180 TANDKPLDKT
+1180 TGNDKPVDKT
-1190 YTIAINKEIKDVTV
+1190 YTIAINKEIRDVTV

-1219 ASLAEI
+1219 AGLAEI

-1234 EELINVAL
+1234 EELVNVAL
-1242 GKAVTGT
+1242 GKSVTGS
-1249 NSESGKPLTNLV
+1249 NSEGGRPLTNLV
-1261 DGNTSTLWV
+1261 DGNTSTLWI
-1270 AENGAPDA
+1270 AANGAPDA
-1278 WVNVDL
+1278 WANVNL
-1284 GKEYFSENVEVV
+1284 GKEYFAENVEVV

-1317 TVILDKTDNNEV
+1317 TVILDKTNNNQV

-1335 IPVKNNVKNVKVT
+1335 IPVKNNVKDIKVT
-1348 FNGKAAVGNA
+1348 FNGKAAVGDA

-1380 AASVKIPQQ
+1380 TASVKIPQQ
-1389 NMTIEASSEHPNV
+1389 NMSIEASSEHPNV

-1409 FAIDGKADTIWHTK
+1409 FAIDGNKDTIWHTK
-1423 YGSGFTEL
+1423 YGSGFTQL

-1472 QSFNTV
+1472 QSFKTV
-1478 ASGNWDNNSS
+1478 ASGNWDNNSN
-1488 EKIVQFE
+1488 EKVVQFD

-1505 ALEGVSG
+1505 ALEGIAG

-1529 INESTTVTSNV
+1529 INESTTVSANV
-1540 NNESINNVKDNNLET
+1540 NNEAINNVKDSNLET
-1555 TWEASSAEDK
+1555 AWEASAAEDK
-1565 VLTFDLG
+1565 VVTFDLG
-1572 STKDIAAVEILKSS
+1572 STKDISAIEILKSS

-1602 WISIADRSKNDKNYN
+1602 WISIADRSKNDKDYN

-1630 YIKVTLLNNDVKVNE
+1630 YIKLTFLNNDVKIDE
-1645 VRIYKGDSTQP
+1645 VKLYKGDSTQP
-1656 LVNYIGVAEDIYK
+1656 LVNYISIVQGIYN

-1680 PQEAKDSLG
+1680 PQEAKDTLG
-1689 AAIEKAKTELDKDP
+1689 AAIEKAKAELDKDP
-1703 DSVRVEALVREL
+1703 DSVRVQELVQEL

-1722 RKQAVKINRIKLA
+1722 RNQAVKINRIKLA
-1735 ILIDEVD
+1735 VLIDEVD

-1758 EQRNVVETAIEELKS
+1758 EQRNVVESAIEELKV

-1816 EAALAIAKESVENA
+1816 EAALAIAKETVGNA
-1830 VVGAGNGQYTQEAVD
+1830 VVGSGNGQYTQEAVEA
-1845 TLNAAIAKAEADF
+1845 LNAAIDKAEADF
-1858 ANVSD
+1858 ANVTD

-1880 FKASV
+1880 FKSSV
-1885 IIVNISELES
+1885 IIVNITELEA
-1895 AIVEAEES
+1895 AIVDAEEA

-1911 TPNAIIE
+1911 TPNAIAE
-1918 FTTAVEA
+1918 FTTAVET
-1925 AKAVLNN
+1925 AKSVLTNT
-1932 INASQVEVN
+1932 NASQVEVD
-1941 EAVEALKAAKAKFDE
+1941 EAVEALKTAKAKFDE
-1956 ALVVDKSDLNK
+1956 ALVVDKADLNK
-1967 LIENANEA
+1967 LIENAGEA

-1989 AKIEAAVLEA
+1989 AKMEAAVLEA
-1999 KSVVNDG
+1999 KVIANDA
-2006 NAIKEVVD
+2006 NVTKDVVD
-2014 AASSKLVDLIAEA
+2014 AASGKLVDLIAEA
-2027 NEKLEEL
+2027 NEKLAEL

-2043 IIAVEEANKVTEGE
+2043 IITVEEANKVTEAE
-2057 LSNVVPVVVSEF
+2057 LSKIVPVVVTEF

-2076 QGLLANSNATQDQID
+2076 QGLLANSNATQEQID
-2091 ASFARLSK
+2091 ASFTRLSK

-2118 ERIDA
+2118 ERIDT

-2133 WDSLQGVLAV
+2133 WDKLQGVVAI

-2148 ANENALEAEVNETYT
+2148 ADENALEAEVTETYT
-2163 NLVRAFLELRLK
+2163 NLIRSFLELRLK

-2199 TWAVLEAE
+2199 TWAVLESE
-2207 LANAKNVLNN
+2207 LANAKNILAN
-2217 EEATSEEVDNA
+2217 EEATSEDVDNA

-2252 SGSNGNNGN
+2252 NGNN
-2261 NGNGGNSGNGNKP
+2261 GNSGNGNGNKL

-2279 KPGNNSG
+2279 KPGKPGNDSS
-2286 LPQTGGTSSVLAVVF
+2286 LPKTGGASSALAVVF

>member
-1 MPFSAFFMQKNK
+1 M
-13 KYREFHS
+13 R
-20 SILIGGLNMTNKIKV
+20 NKIKV

-55 EVKAGTKNSI
+55 EVKAGTNDSI
-65 NNGVTITAKSNTNNH
+65 SKGVTITAKSNTNNH
-80 DVNLAMDGDKETYWE
+80 SVNLAMDGDKETYWE

-103 EIDLGGTYN
+103 EIDLGATYN

-140 KIGAKENDELATID
+140 KIGAKENNDLATID
-154 GDTHNTGNVKVN
+154 GDIHNTGNVKVN

-192 ISDEVAKET
+192 VSDEVAKET
-201 PIETTDFAGSKWE
+201 AIETTDFAGSKWE

-227 DSKTI
+227 DSKTVS
-232 NEMTNMVGRVIG
+232 EMTNMVGRVIG
-244 DEYKDNFVFEMRNA
+244 DEYKENFIFEMRSA

-304 IMGSNLNMP
+304 MMGSNLNMP

-419 WFEERAELGRELHD
+419 WFEERAELGRQLHD

-444 QGYSGMVPLDFK
+444 QGYSGMVPLDFQS
-456 TKNPDAQILPQ
+456 KNPDAQILPQ

-521 GNTGGMDSARI
+521 GNTGGMNSAKI

-568 KEQALVL
+568 KEQALIL

-614 TVATSIPEALANTE
+614 TVATSIPDALANTE

-652 MIWTRDPINYRE
+652 MVWTRDPINYRE
-664 WVNDYIERRYGAVNE
+664 WVNNYIERRYGAVNE

-746 DLKGSDAFVYDFLDV
+746 DLKGSDAFVYDFLDI

-790 KVSEHFLDLI
+790 KISTHFLDLI

-888 TGQAAPG
+888 TGKPAPG

-915 YTTKGSGEDLA
+915 YTTEGSGEDLA

-945 GGSSSAVDKVNIAL
+945 GGSSSAVEKVNIAL

-1001 LEKEYNV
+1001 LEKEYSV

-1044 GTITGTISIDYKGMA
+1044 GTITGTISIDYKGIA

-1101 PAIATSEQGGKPA
+1101 PATATSEQAGKPA
-1114 SNVTDGDLG
+1114 SNVIDGDLG

-1138 VDLLGAEFV
+1138 VDLLGSEFV

-1180 TANDKPLDKT
+1180 TGNDKPVDKT
-1190 YTIAINKEIKDVTV
+1190 YTIAINKEIRDVTV

-1219 ASLAEI
+1219 AGLAEI

-1234 EELINVAL
+1234 EELVNVAL
-1242 GKAVTGT
+1242 GKSVTGS
-1249 NSESGKPLTNLV
+1249 NSEGGRPLTNLV
-1261 DGNTSTLWV
+1261 DGNTSTLWI
-1270 AENGAPDA
+1270 AANGAPDA
-1278 WVNVDL
+1278 WANVNL
-1284 GKEYFSENVEVV
+1284 GKEYFAENVEVV

-1317 TVILDKTDNNEV
+1317 TVILDRTNNNQV

-1335 IPVKNNVKNVKVT
+1335 IPVKNNVKDIKVT
-1348 FNGKAAVGNA
+1348 FNGKAAVGDA

-1380 AASVKIPQQ
+1380 TASVKIPQQ
-1389 NMTIEASSEHPNV
+1389 NMSIEASSEHPNV

-1409 FAIDGKADTIWHTK
+1409 FAIDGNKDTIWHTK
-1423 YGSGFTEL
+1423 YGSGFTQL

-1472 QSFNTV
+1472 QSFKTV
-1478 ASGNWDNNSS
+1478 ASGNWDNNSN
-1488 EKIVQFE
+1488 EKVVQFD

-1505 ALEGVSG
+1505 ALEGIAG

-1529 INESTTVTSNV
+1529 INESTTVSANV
-1540 NNESINNVKDNNLET
+1540 NNEAINNVKDNNLET
-1555 TWEASSAEDK
+1555 AWEASAAEDK
-1565 VLTFDLG
+1565 VVTFDLG
-1572 STKDIAAVEILKSS
+1572 STKDISAIEILKSS

-1602 WISIADRSKNDKNYN
+1602 WISIADRSKNDKDYN

-1630 YIKVTLLNNDVKVNE
+1630 YIKLTFLNNDVKIDE
-1645 VRIYKGDSTQP
+1645 VKLYKGDSTQP
-1656 LVNYIGVAEDIYK
+1656 LVNYISVVQGIYN

-1680 PQEAKDSLG
+1680 PQEAKDTLG
-1689 AAIEKAKTELDKDP
+1689 AAIEKAKAELDKDP
-1703 DSVRVEALVREL
+1703 DSVRVQELVQEL

-1722 RKQAVKINRIKLA
+1722 RNQAVKINRIKLA
-1735 ILIDEVD
+1735 VLIDEVD

-1758 EQRNVVETAIEELKS
+1758 EQRNVVESAIEELKV

-1816 EAALAIAKESVENA
+1816 EAALAIAKETVGNA
-1830 VVGAGNGQYTQEAVD
+1830 VVGSGNGQYTQEAVEA
-1845 TLNAAIAKAEADF
+1845 LNAAIDKAEADF
-1858 ANVSD
+1858 ANVTD

-1880 FKASV
+1880 FKSSV
-1885 IIVNISELES
+1885 IIVNITELEA
-1895 AIVEAEES
+1895 AIVDAEEA

-1911 TPNAIIE
+1911 TPNAIAE
-1918 FTTAVEA
+1918 FTTAVET
-1925 AKAVLNN
+1925 AKSVLTNT
-1932 INASQVEVN
+1932 NASQVEVD
-1941 EAVEALKAAKAKFDE
+1941 EAVEALKTAKAKFDE
-1956 ALVVDKSDLNK
+1956 ALVVDKADLNK
-1967 LIENANEA
+1967 LIENAGEA

-1989 AKIEAAVLEA
+1989 AKMEAAVLEA
-1999 KSVVNDG
+1999 KVIANDA
-2006 NAIKEVVD
+2006 NVTKDVVD
-2014 AASSKLVDLIAEA
+2014 AASGKLVDLIAEA
-2027 NEKLEEL
+2027 NEKLAEL

-2043 IIAVEEANKVTEGE
+2043 IITVEEANKVTEAE
-2057 LSNVVPVVVSEF
+2057 LSKVVPVVVTEF

-2076 QGLLANSNATQDQID
+2076 QGLLANSNATQEQID
-2091 ASFARLSK
+2091 ASFTRLSK

-2118 ERIDA
+2118 ERIDT

-2133 WDSLQGVLAV
+2133 WDKLQGVVAI

-2148 ANENALEAEVNETYT
+2148 ADENALEAEVTETYT
-2163 NLVRAFLELRLK
+2163 NLIRSFLELRLK

-2199 TWAVLEAE
+2199 TWAVLESE
-2207 LANAKNVLNN
+2207 LANAKNILAN
-2217 EEATSEEVDNA
+2217 EEATSEDVDNA

-2252 SGSNGNNGN
+2252 NGNNGN
-2261 NGNGGNSGNGNKP
+2261 SGNGNGNKP

-2279 KPGNNSG
+2279 KPGKPGNDSS
-2286 LPQTGGTSSVLAVVF
+2286 LPKTGGASSALAVVF

>member
-1 MPFSAFFMQKNK
+1 M
-13 KYREFHS
+13 R
-20 SILIGGLNMTNKIKV
+20 NKIKV

-55 EVKAGTKNSI
+55 EVKAGTNDSI
-65 NNGVTITAKSNTNNH
+65 SKGVTITAKSNTNNH
-80 DVNLAMDGDKETYWE
+80 SVNLAMDGDKETYWE

-103 EIDLGGTYN
+103 EIDLGATYN

-140 KIGAKENDELATID
+140 KIGAKENNDLATID
-154 GDTHNTGNVKVN
+154 GDIHNTGNVKVN

-192 ISDEVAKET
+192 VSDEVAKET
-201 PIETTDFAGSKWE
+201 AIETTDFAGSKWE

-227 DSKTI
+227 DSKTVS
-232 NEMTNMVGRVIG
+232 EMTNMVGRVIG
-244 DEYKDNFVFEMRNA
+244 DEYKDNFIFEMRSA

-304 IMGSNLNMP
+304 MMGSNLNMP

-419 WFEERAELGRELHD
+419 WFEERAELGRQLHD

-444 QGYSGMVPLDFK
+444 QGYSGMVPLDFQS
-456 TKNPDAQILPQ
+456 KNPDAQILPQ

-521 GNTGGMDSARI
+521 GNTGGMNSAKI

-568 KEQALVL
+568 KEQALIL

-614 TVATSIPEALANTE
+614 TVATSIPDALANTE

-652 MIWTRDPINYRE
+652 MVCTRDPINYRE
-664 WVNDYIERRYGAVNE
+664 WVNNYIERRYGAVNE

-746 DLKGSDAFVYDFLDV
+746 DLKGSDAFVYDFLDI

-790 KVSEHFLDLI
+790 KISTHFLDLI

-888 TGQAAPG
+888 TGKPAPG

-915 YTTKGSGEDLA
+915 YTTEGSGEDLA

-945 GGSSSAVDKVNIAL
+945 GGSSSAVEKVNIAL

-1001 LEKEYNV
+1001 LEKEYSV

-1044 GTITGTISIDYKGMA
+1044 GTITGTISIDYKGIA

-1101 PAIATSEQGGKPA
+1101 PATATSEQAGKPA

-1138 VDLLGAEFV
+1138 VDLLGSEFV

-1180 TANDKPLDKT
+1180 TGNDKPVDKT
-1190 YTIAINKEIKDVTV
+1190 YTIAINKEIRDVTV

-1219 ASLAEI
+1219 AGLAEI

-1234 EELINVAL
+1234 EELVNVAL
-1242 GKAVTGT
+1242 GKSVTGS
-1249 NSESGKPLTNLV
+1249 NSEGGRPLTNLV
-1261 DGNTSTLWV
+1261 DGNTSTLWI
-1270 AENGAPDA
+1270 AANGAPDA
-1278 WVNVDL
+1278 WANVNL
-1284 GKEYFSENVEVV
+1284 GKEYFAENVEVV

-1317 TVILDKTDNNEV
+1317 TVILDKTNNNQV

-1335 IPVKNNVKNVKVT
+1335 IPVKNNVKDIKVT
-1348 FNGKAAVGNA
+1348 FNGKAAVGDA

-1380 AASVKIPQQ
+1380 TASVKIPQQ
-1389 NMTIEASSEHPNV
+1389 NMSIEASSEHPNV

-1409 FAIDGKADTIWHTK
+1409 FAIDGNKDTIWHTK
-1423 YGSGFTEL
+1423 YGSGFTQL

-1472 QSFNTV
+1472 QSFKTV
-1478 ASGNWDNNSS
+1478 ASGNWDNNSN
-1488 EKIVQFE
+1488 EKVVQFD

-1505 ALEGVSG
+1505 ALEGIAG

-1529 INESTTVTSNV
+1529 INESTTVSANV
-1540 NNESINNVKDNNLET
+1540 NNEAINNVKDSNLET
-1555 TWEASSAEDK
+1555 AWEASAAEDK
-1565 VLTFDLG
+1565 VVTFDLG
-1572 STKDIAAVEILKSS
+1572 STKDISAIEILKSS

-1602 WISIADRSKNDKNYN
+1602 WISIADRSKNDKDYN

-1630 YIKVTLLNNDVKVNE
+1630 YIKLTFLNNDVKIDE
-1645 VRIYKGDSTQP
+1645 VKLYKGDSTQP
-1656 LVNYIGVAEDIYK
+1656 LVNYISIVQGIYN

-1680 PQEAKDSLG
+1680 PQEAKDTLG
-1689 AAIEKAKTELDKDP
+1689 AAIEKAKAELDKDP
-1703 DSVRVEALVREL
+1703 DSVRVQELVQEL

-1722 RKQAVKINRIKLA
+1722 RNQAVKINRIKLA
-1735 ILIDEVD
+1735 VLIDEVD

-1758 EQRNVVETAIEELKS
+1758 EQRNVVESAIEELKV

-1816 EAALAIAKESVENA
+1816 EAALAIAKETVGNA
-1830 VVGAGNGQYTQEAVD
+1830 VVGSGNGQYTQEAVEA
-1845 TLNAAIAKAEADF
+1845 LNAAIDKAEADF
-1858 ANVSD
+1858 ANVTD

-1880 FKASV
+1880 FKSSV
-1885 IIVNISELES
+1885 IIVNITELEA
-1895 AIVEAEES
+1895 AIVDAEEA

-1911 TPNAIIE
+1911 TPNAIAE
-1918 FTTAVEA
+1918 FTTAVET
-1925 AKAVLNN
+1925 AKSVLTNT
-1932 INASQVEVN
+1932 NASQVEVD
-1941 EAVEALKAAKAKFDE
+1941 EAVEALKTAKAKFDE
-1956 ALVVDKSDLNK
+1956 ALVVDKADLNK
-1967 LIENANEA
+1967 LIENAGEA

-1989 AKIEAAVLEA
+1989 AKMEAAVLEA
-1999 KSVVNDG
+1999 KVIANDA
-2006 NAIKEVVD
+2006 NVTKDVVD
-2014 AASSKLVDLIAEA
+2014 AASGKLVDLIAEA
-2027 NEKLEEL
+2027 NEKLAEL

-2043 IIAVEEANKVTEGE
+2043 IITVEEANKVTEAE
-2057 LSNVVPVVVSEF
+2057 LSKIVPVVVTEF

-2076 QGLLANSNATQDQID
+2076 QGLLANSNATQEQID
-2091 ASFARLSK
+2091 ASFTRLSK

-2118 ERIDA
+2118 ERIDT

-2133 WDSLQGVLAV
+2133 WDKLQGVVAI

-2148 ANENALEAEVNETYT
+2148 ADENALEAEVTETYT
-2163 NLVRAFLELRLK
+2163 NLIRSFLELRLK

-2199 TWAVLEAE
+2199 TWAVLESE
-2207 LANAKNVLNN
+2207 LANAKNILAN
-2217 EEATSEEVDNA
+2217 EEATSEDVDNA

-2252 SGSNGNNGN
+2252 NGNNGN
-2261 NGNGGNSGNGNKP
+2261 SGNGNGNKP

-2279 KPGNNSG
+2279 KPGKPGNDSS
-2286 LPQTGGTSSVLAVVF
+2286 LPKTGGASSALAVVF

>member
-1 MPFSAFFMQKNK
+1 M
-13 KYREFHS
+13 R
-20 SILIGGLNMTNKIKV
+20 NKIKV

-55 EVKAGTKNSI
+55 EVKAGTNDSI
-65 NNGVTITAKSNTNNH
+65 SKGVTITAKSNTNNH
-80 DVNLAMDGDKETYWE
+80 SVNLAMDGDKETYWE

-103 EIDLGGTYN
+103 EIDLGATYN

-140 KIGAKENDELATID
+140 KIGAKENNDLATID
-154 GDTHNTGNVKVN
+154 GDIHNTGNVKVN

-192 ISDEVAKET
+192 VSDEVAKET
-201 PIETTDFAGSKWE
+201 AIETTDFAGSKWE

-227 DSKTI
+227 DSKTVS
-232 NEMTNMVGRVIG
+232 EMTNMVGRVIG
-244 DEYKDNFVFEMRNA
+244 DEYKDNFIFEMRSA

-304 IMGSNLNMP
+304 MMGSNLNMP

-419 WFEERAELGRELHD
+419 WFEERAELGRQLHD

-444 QGYSGMVPLDFK
+444 QGYSGMVPLDFQS
-456 TKNPDAQILPQ
+456 KNPDAQILPQ

-521 GNTGGMDSARI
+521 GNTGGMNSAKI

-568 KEQALVL
+568 KEQALIL

-614 TVATSIPEALANTE
+614 TVATSIPDALANAE

-652 MIWTRDPINYRE
+652 MVWTRDPINYRE
-664 WVNDYIERRYGAVNE
+664 WVNNYIERRYGAVNE

-746 DLKGSDAFVYDFLDV
+746 DLKGSDAFVYDFLDI

-790 KVSEHFLDLI
+790 KISTHFLDLI

-888 TGQAAPG
+888 TGKPAPG

-915 YTTKGSGEDLA
+915 YTTEGSGEDLA

-945 GGSSSAVDKVNIAL
+945 GGSSSAVEKVNIAL

-1001 LEKEYNV
+1001 LEKEYSV

-1044 GTITGTISIDYKGMA
+1044 GTITGTISIDYKGIA

-1101 PAIATSEQGGKPA
+1101 PATATSEQAGKPA

-1138 VDLLGAEFV
+1138 VDLLGSEFV

-1180 TANDKPLDKT
+1180 TGNDKPVDKT
-1190 YTIAINKEIKDVTV
+1190 YTIAINKEIRDVTV

-1219 ASLAEI
+1219 AGLAEI

-1234 EELINVAL
+1234 EELVNVAL
-1242 GKAVTGT
+1242 GKSVTGS
-1249 NSESGKPLTNLV
+1249 NSEGGRPLTNLV
-1261 DGNTSTLWV
+1261 DGNTSTLWI
-1270 AENGAPDA
+1270 AANGAPDA
-1278 WVNVDL
+1278 WANVNL
-1284 GKEYFSENVEVV
+1284 GKEYFAENVEVV

-1317 TVILDKTDNNEV
+1317 TVILDKTNNNQV

-1335 IPVKNNVKNVKVT
+1335 IPVKNNVKDIKVT
-1348 FNGKAAVGNA
+1348 FNGKAAVGDA

-1380 AASVKIPQQ
+1380 TASVKIPQQ
-1389 NMTIEASSEHPNV
+1389 NMSIEASSEHPNV

-1409 FAIDGKADTIWHTK
+1409 FAIDGNKDTIWHTK
-1423 YGSGFTEL
+1423 YGSGFTQL

-1472 QSFNTV
+1472 QSFKTV
-1478 ASGNWDNNSS
+1478 ASGNWDNNSN
-1488 EKIVQFE
+1488 EKVVQFD

-1505 ALEGVSG
+1505 ALEGIAG

-1529 INESTTVTSNV
+1529 INESTTVSANV
-1540 NNESINNVKDNNLET
+1540 NNEAINNVKDNNLET
-1555 TWEASSAEDK
+1555 AWEASAAEDK
-1565 VLTFDLG
+1565 VVTFDLG
-1572 STKDIAAVEILKSS
+1572 STKDISAIEILKSS

-1602 WISIADRSKNDKNYN
+1602 WISIADRSKNDKDYN

-1630 YIKVTLLNNDVKVNE
+1630 YIKLTFLNNDVKIDE
-1645 VRIYKGDSTQP
+1645 VKLYKGDSTQP
-1656 LVNYIGVAEDIYK
+1656 LVNYISVVQGIYN

-1680 PQEAKDSLG
+1680 PQEAKDTLG
-1689 AAIEKAKTELDKDP
+1689 AAIEKAKAELDKDP
-1703 DSVRVEALVREL
+1703 DSVRVQELVQEL

-1722 RKQAVKINRIKLA
+1722 RNQAVKINRIKLA
-1735 ILIDEVD
+1735 VLIDEVD

-1758 EQRNVVETAIEELKS
+1758 EQRNVVESAIEELKV

-1816 EAALAIAKESVENA
+1816 EAALAIAKETVGNA
-1830 VVGAGNGQYTQEAVD
+1830 VVGSGNGQYTQEAVEA
-1845 TLNAAIAKAEADF
+1845 LNAAIDKAEADF
-1858 ANVSD
+1858 ANVTD

-1880 FKASV
+1880 FKSSV
-1885 IIVNISELES
+1885 IIVNITELEA
-1895 AIVEAEES
+1895 AIVDAEEA

-1911 TPNAIIE
+1911 TPNAIAE
-1918 FTTAVEA
+1918 FTTAVET
-1925 AKAVLNN
+1925 AKSVLTNT
-1932 INASQVEVN
+1932 NASQVEVD
-1941 EAVEALKAAKAKFDE
+1941 EAVEALKTAKAKFDE
-1956 ALVVDKSDLNK
+1956 ALVVDKADLNK
-1967 LIENANEA
+1967 LIENAGEA

-1989 AKIEAAVLEA
+1989 AKMEAAVLEA
-1999 KSVVNDG
+1999 KVIANDA
-2006 NAIKEVVD
+2006 NVTKDVVD
-2014 AASSKLVDLIAEA
+2014 AASGKLVDLIAEA
-2027 NEKLEEL
+2027 NEKLAEL

-2043 IIAVEEANKVTEGE
+2043 IITVEEANKVTEAE
-2057 LSNVVPVVVSEF
+2057 LSKVVPVVVTEF

-2076 QGLLANSNATQDQID
+2076 QGLLANSNATQEQID
-2091 ASFARLSK
+2091 ASFTRLSK

-2118 ERIDA
+2118 ERIDT

-2133 WDSLQGVLAV
+2133 WDKLQGVVAI

-2148 ANENALEAEVNETYT
+2148 ADENALEAEVTETYT
-2163 NLVRAFLELRLK
+2163 NLIRSFLELRLK

-2207 LANAKNVLNN
+2207 LANAKNILAN
-2217 EEATSEEVDNA
+2217 EEATSEDVDNA

-2252 SGSNGNNGN
+2252 NGNNGN
-2261 NGNGGNSGNGNKP
+2261 SGNGNGNKP

-2279 KPGNNSG
+2279 KPGKPGNDSS
-2286 LPQTGGTSSVLAVVF
+2286 LPKTGGASSALAVVF

>member
-1 MPFSAFFMQKNK
+1 M
-13 KYREFHS
+13 R
-20 SILIGGLNMTNKIKV
+20 NKIKV

-55 EVKAGTKNSI
+55 EVKAGTNDSI
-65 NNGVTITAKSNTNNH
+65 SKGVTITAKSNTNNH
-80 DVNLAMDGDKETYWE
+80 SVNLAMDGDKETYWE

-103 EIDLGGTYN
+103 EIDLGATYN
-112 LSSIKVFNKIGGYY
+112 LSSIKLFNKIGGYY

-140 KIGAKENDELATID
+140 KIGAKENNDLATID
-154 GDTHNTGNVKVN
+154 GDIHNTGNVKVN

-192 ISDEVAKET
+192 VSDEVAKET
-201 PIETTDFAGSKWE
+201 AIETTDFAGSKWE

-227 DSKTI
+227 DSKTVS
-232 NEMTNMVGRVIG
+232 EMTNMVGRVIG
-244 DEYKDNFVFEMRNA
+244 DEYKDNFIFEMRSA

-304 IMGSNLNMP
+304 MMGSNLNMP

-419 WFEERAELGRELHD
+419 WFEERAELGRQLHD

-444 QGYSGMVPLDFK
+444 QGYSGMVPLDFQS
-456 TKNPDAQILPQ
+456 KNPDAQILPQ

-521 GNTGGMDSARI
+521 GNTGGMNSAKI

-568 KEQALVL
+568 KEQALIL

-614 TVATSIPEALANTE
+614 TVATSIPDALANTE

-652 MIWTRDPINYRE
+652 MVWTRDQINYRE
-664 WVNDYIERRYGAVNE
+664 WVNNYIERRYGAVNE

-746 DLKGSDAFVYDFLDV
+746 DLKGSDAFVYDFLDI

-790 KVSEHFLDLI
+790 KISTHFLDLI

-888 TGQAAPG
+888 TGKPAPG

-915 YTTKGSGEDLA
+915 YTTEGSGEDLA

-945 GGSSSAVDKVNIAL
+945 GGSSSAVEKVNIAL

-1001 LEKEYNV
+1001 LEKEYSV

-1044 GTITGTISIDYKGMA
+1044 GTITGTISIDYKGIA

-1101 PAIATSEQGGKPA
+1101 PATATSEQAGKPA

-1138 VDLLGAEFV
+1138 VDLLGSEFV

-1180 TANDKPLDKT
+1180 TGNDKPVDKT
-1190 YTIAINKEIKDVTV
+1190 YTIAINKEIRDVTV

-1219 ASLAEI
+1219 AGLAEI

-1234 EELINVAL
+1234 EELVNVAL
-1242 GKAVTGT
+1242 GKSVTGS
-1249 NSESGKPLTNLV
+1249 NSEGGRPLTNLV
-1261 DGNTSTLWV
+1261 DGNTSTLWI
-1270 AENGAPDA
+1270 AANGAPDA
-1278 WVNVDL
+1278 WANVNL
-1284 GKEYFSENVEVV
+1284 GKEYFAENVEVV

-1317 TVILDKTDNNEV
+1317 TVILDKTNNNQV

-1335 IPVKNNVKNVKVT
+1335 IPVKNNVKDIKVT
-1348 FNGKAAVGNA
+1348 FNGKAAVGDA

-1380 AASVKIPQQ
+1380 TASVKIPQQ
-1389 NMTIEASSEHPNV
+1389 NMSIEASSEHPNV

-1409 FAIDGKADTIWHTK
+1409 FAIDGNKDTIWHTK
-1423 YGSGFTEL
+1423 YGSGFTQL

-1472 QSFNTV
+1472 QSFKTV
-1478 ASGNWDNNSS
+1478 ASGNWDNNSN
-1488 EKIVQFE
+1488 EKVVQFD

-1505 ALEGVSG
+1505 ALEGIAG

-1529 INESTTVTSNV
+1529 INESTTVSANV
-1540 NNESINNVKDNNLET
+1540 NNEAINNVKDNNLET
-1555 TWEASSAEDK
+1555 AWEASAAEDK
-1565 VLTFDLG
+1565 VVTFDLG
-1572 STKDIAAVEILKSS
+1572 STKDISAIEILKSS

-1602 WISIADRSKNDKNYN
+1602 WISIADRSKNDKDYN

-1630 YIKVTLLNNDVKVNE
+1630 YIKLTFLNNDVKIDE
-1645 VRIYKGDSTQP
+1645 VKLYKGDSTQP
-1656 LVNYIGVAEDIYK
+1656 LVNYISVVQGIYN
-1669 SAVVGDMAGNY
+1669 SAVVGDMARNY
-1680 PQEAKDSLG
+1680 PQEAKDTLG
-1689 AAIEKAKTELDKDP
+1689 AAIEKAKAELDKDP
-1703 DSVRVEALVREL
+1703 DSVRVQELVQEL

-1722 RKQAVKINRIKLA
+1722 RNQAVKINRIKLA
-1735 ILIDEVD
+1735 VLIDEVD

-1758 EQRNVVETAIEELKS
+1758 EQRNVVESAIEELKV

-1816 EAALAIAKESVENA
+1816 EAALAIAKETVGNA
-1830 VVGAGNGQYTQEAVD
+1830 VVGSGNGQYTQEAVEA
-1845 TLNAAIAKAEADF
+1845 LNAAIDKAEADF
-1858 ANVSD
+1858 ANVTD

-1880 FKASV
+1880 FKSSV
-1885 IIVNISELES
+1885 IIVNITELEA
-1895 AIVEAEES
+1895 AIVDAEEA

-1911 TPNAIIE
+1911 TPNAIAE
-1918 FTTAVEA
+1918 FTTAVET
-1925 AKAVLNN
+1925 AKSVLTNT
-1932 INASQVEVN
+1932 NASQVEVD
-1941 EAVEALKAAKAKFDE
+1941 EAVEALRNAKAKFDE
-1956 ALVVDKSDLNK
+1956 ALVVDKADLNK
-1967 LIENANEA
+1967 LIENAGEA

-1989 AKIEAAVLEA
+1989 AKMEAAVLEA
-1999 KSVVNDG
+1999 KVIANDA
-2006 NAIKEVVD
+2006 NVTKDVVD
-2014 AASSKLVDLIAEA
+2014 AASGKLVDLIAEA
-2027 NEKLEEL
+2027 NEKLAEL

-2043 IIAVEEANKVTEGE
+2043 IITVEEANKVTEAE
-2057 LSNVVPVVVSEF
+2057 LSKVVPVVVTEF

-2076 QGLLANSNATQDQID
+2076 QGLLANSNATQEQID
-2091 ASFARLSK
+2091 ASFTRLSK

-2118 ERIDA
+2118 ERIDT

-2133 WDSLQGVLAV
+2133 WDKLQGVVAI

-2148 ANENALEAEVNETYT
+2148 ADENALEAEVTETYT
-2163 NLVRAFLELRLK
+2163 NLIRSFLELRLK

-2207 LANAKNVLNN
+2207 LANAKNILAN
-2217 EEATSEEVDNA
+2217 EEATSEDVDNA

-2252 SGSNGNNGN
+2252 NGNNGN
-2261 NGNGGNSGNGNKP
+2261 SGNGNGNKP

-2279 KPGNNSG
+2279 KPGKPGNDSS
-2286 LPQTGGTSSVLAVVF
+2286 LPKTGGASSALAVVF

>member
-1 MPFSAFFMQKNK
+1 M
-13 KYREFHS
+13 R
-20 SILIGGLNMTNKIKV
+20 NKIKV

-55 EVKAGTKNSI
+55 EVKAGTNDSI
-65 NNGVTITAKSNTNNH
+65 SKGVTITAKSNTNNH
-80 DVNLAMDGDKETYWE
+80 SVNLAMDGDKETYWE

-103 EIDLGGTYN
+103 EIDLGATYN

-140 KIGAKENDELATID
+140 KIGAKENNDLATID
-154 GDTHNTGNVKVN
+154 GDIHNTGNVKVN

-192 ISDEVAKET
+192 VSDEVAKET
-201 PIETTDFAGSKWE
+201 AIETTDFAGSKWE

-227 DSKTI
+227 DSKTVS
-232 NEMTNMVGRVIG
+232 EMTNMVGRVIG
-244 DEYKDNFVFEMRNA
+244 DEYKDNFIFEMRSA

-304 IMGSNLNMP
+304 MMGSNLNMP

-419 WFEERAELGRELHD
+419 WFEERAELGRQLHD

-444 QGYSGMVPLDFK
+444 QGYSGMVPLDFQS
-456 TKNPDAQILPQ
+456 KNPDAQILPQ

-521 GNTGGMDSARI
+521 GNTGGMNSAKI

-568 KEQALVL
+568 KEQALIL

-614 TVATSIPEALANTE
+614 TVATSIPDALANTE

-652 MIWTRDPINYRE
+652 MVWTRDPINYRE
-664 WVNDYIERRYGAVNE
+664 WVNNYIERRYGAVNE

-746 DLKGSDAFVYDFLDV
+746 DLKGSDAFVYDFLDI

-790 KVSEHFLDLI
+790 KISTHFLDLI

-888 TGQAAPG
+888 TGKPAPG

-915 YTTKGSGEDLA
+915 YTTEGSGEDLA

-945 GGSSSAVDKVNIAL
+945 GGSSSAVEKVNIAL

-1001 LEKEYNV
+1001 LEKEYSV

-1044 GTITGTISIDYKGMA
+1044 GTITGTISIDYKGIA

-1101 PAIATSEQGGKPA
+1101 PATATSEQAGKPA

-1138 VDLLGAEFV
+1138 VDLLGSEFV

-1180 TANDKPLDKT
+1180 TGNDKPVDKT
-1190 YTIAINKEIKDVTV
+1190 YTIAINKEIRDVTV

-1219 ASLAEI
+1219 AGLAEI

-1234 EELINVAL
+1234 EELVNVAL
-1242 GKAVTGT
+1242 GKSVTGS
-1249 NSESGKPLTNLV
+1249 NSEGGRPLTNLV
-1261 DGNTSTLWV
+1261 DGNTSTLWI
-1270 AENGAPDA
+1270 AANGAPDA
-1278 WVNVDL
+1278 WANVNL
-1284 GKEYFSENVEVV
+1284 GKEYFTENVEVV

-1317 TVILDKTDNNEV
+1317 TVILDKTNNNQV

-1335 IPVKNNVKNVKVT
+1335 IPVKNNVKDIKVT
-1348 FNGKAAVGNA
+1348 FNGKAAVGDA

-1380 AASVKIPQQ
+1380 TASVKIPQQ
-1389 NMTIEASSEHPNV
+1389 NMSIEASSEHPNV

-1409 FAIDGKADTIWHTK
+1409 FAIDGNKDTIWHTK
-1423 YGSGFTEL
+1423 YGSGFTQL

-1472 QSFNTV
+1472 QSFKTV
-1478 ASGNWDNNSS
+1478 ASGNWDNNSN
-1488 EKIVQFE
+1488 EKVVQFD

-1505 ALEGVSG
+1505 ALEGIAG

-1529 INESTTVTSNV
+1529 INESTTVSANV
-1540 NNESINNVKDNNLET
+1540 NNEAINNVKDNNLET
-1555 TWEASSAEDK
+1555 AWEASAAEDK
-1565 VLTFDLG
+1565 VVTFDLG
-1572 STKDIAAVEILKSS
+1572 STKDISAIEILKSS

-1602 WISIADRSKNDKNYN
+1602 WISIADRSKNDKDYN

-1630 YIKVTLLNNDVKVNE
+1630 YIKLTFLNNDVKIDE
-1645 VRIYKGDSTQP
+1645 VKLYKGDSTQP
-1656 LVNYIGVAEDIYK
+1656 LVNYISVVQGIYN

-1680 PQEAKDSLG
+1680 PQEAKDTLG
-1689 AAIEKAKTELDKDP
+1689 AAIEKAKAELDKDP
-1703 DSVRVEALVREL
+1703 DSVRVQELVQEL

-1722 RKQAVKINRIKLA
+1722 RNQAVKINRIKLA
-1735 ILIDEVD
+1735 VLIDEVD

-1758 EQRNVVETAIEELKS
+1758 EQRNVVESAIEELKV

-1816 EAALAIAKESVENA
+1816 EAALAIAKETVGNA
-1830 VVGAGNGQYTQEAVD
+1830 VVGSGNGQYTQEAVEA
-1845 TLNAAIAKAEADF
+1845 LNAAIDKAEADF
-1858 ANVSD
+1858 ANVTD

-1880 FKASV
+1880 FKSSV
-1885 IIVNISELES
+1885 IIVNITELEA
-1895 AIVEAEES
+1895 AIVDAEEA

-1911 TPNAIIE
+1911 TPNAIAE
-1918 FTTAVEA
+1918 FTTAVET
-1925 AKAVLNN
+1925 AKSVLTNT
-1932 INASQVEVN
+1932 NASQVEVD
-1941 EAVEALKAAKAKFDE
+1941 EAVKALKTAKAKFDE
-1956 ALVVDKSDLNK
+1956 ALVVDKADLNK
-1967 LIENANEA
+1967 LIENAGEA

-1989 AKIEAAVLEA
+1989 AKMEAAVLEA
-1999 KSVVNDG
+1999 KVIANDA
-2006 NAIKEVVD
+2006 NVTKDVVD
-2014 AASSKLVDLIAEA
+2014 AASGKLVDLIAEA
-2027 NEKLEEL
+2027 NEKLAEL

-2043 IIAVEEANKVTEGE
+2043 IITVEEANKVTEAE
-2057 LSNVVPVVVSEF
+2057 LSKVVPVVVTEF

-2076 QGLLANSNATQDQID
+2076 QGLLANSNATQEQID
-2091 ASFARLSK
+2091 ASFTRLSK

-2118 ERIDA
+2118 ERIDT

-2133 WDSLQGVLAV
+2133 WDKLQGVVAI

-2148 ANENALEAEVNETYT
+2148 ADENALEAEVTETYT
-2163 NLVRAFLELRLK
+2163 NLIRSFLELRLK

-2207 LANAKNVLNN
+2207 LANAKNILAN
-2217 EEATSEEVDNA
+2217 EEATSEDVDNA

-2252 SGSNGNNGN
+2252 NGNNGN
-2261 NGNGGNSGNGNKP
+2261 SGNGNGNKP

-2279 KPGNNSG
+2279 KPGKPGNDSS
-2286 LPQTGGTSSVLAVVF
+2286 LPKTGGASSALAVVF